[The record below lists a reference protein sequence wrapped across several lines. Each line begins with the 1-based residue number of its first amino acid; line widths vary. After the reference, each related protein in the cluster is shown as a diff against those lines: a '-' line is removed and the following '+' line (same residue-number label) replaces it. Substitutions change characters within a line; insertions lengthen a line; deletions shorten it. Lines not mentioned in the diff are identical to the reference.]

1 MNLLKKNKYS
11 IRKYKVGIFST
22 LIGTVLLLSNP
33 NGAQALTTDHNVQG
47 GSNQAL
53 PGNSQNTNADTNR
66 DIVNDSQNT
75 PNAHATDNTSTNQA
89 LTNHQNV
96 DVANQVG
103 PAPIQPSASPAQNNN
118 NSNANSTATEPAA
131 NTNNNL
137 ASNNNTLN
145 VPNNTDNND
154 SARHLTLKE
163 IQEDVR
169 HSSDKPELVAIA
181 EEASNRP
188 KKRSRRAAPTDPNAT
203 PADPT
208 ATPAD
213 PTAGNGS
220 APVAITAPYTPTTD
234 PNANNIG
241 QNAPNEVLSFDDNN
255 IRPSTNRSVPT
266 VTVVDNLPGYTLIN
280 GGKVGVFSH
289 AMVRTSMFDSGDAKN
304 YQAQGNVIALG
315 RIRGND
321 TNDHGDFNGIE
332 KTLTVNPNSELIFEF
347 NTMTTKN
354 YQAQG
359 NVIALGRIRGNDT
372 NDHGDFNGI
381 EKTLT
386 VNPNSE
392 LIFEFNTMTTKN
404 YQGMT
409 NLIIKNADNDT
420 VIGEK
425 VVAYG
430 PIWRLLKVPENVSH
444 LKIQFVPKNDAI
456 TDARGIYQLRD
467 GYKYY
472 DFVDS
477 IGLHSGSHVYVERR
491 TMEPT
496 ATNNKEFTVT
506 TSLKNNG
513 NFGAS
518 FNTDDFVY
526 KIQLPEG
533 VEYVNNSLTKDFPS
547 GNSGVDIND
556 MNVTYDAANRI
567 ITIKSTGGGTGNSPA
582 RLMPDKILDLKYK
595 LRVNNVPTP
604 RTVTFNDTLTYKT
617 YSQDFINSPAE
628 SHTVSTN
635 PYTID
640 IIMNKDALQAEVD
653 RRIQQ
658 ADYTF
663 ASLDIFNDLK
673 RRAQTILDENR
684 NNVPL
689 NKRVSQ
695 ADIDSLA
702 NQMQHT
708 LIRSV
713 DAENAVNRKVDD
725 MEDLVNQNDELTD
738 EEKQAA
744 IQVIEEHKNEI
755 IGNIGDQ
762 TTDDGVTR
770 IKDQGIQTLSGDTAT
785 PVVKPNAKQAIRDKA
800 AKQREII
807 NHTPDATQDEIQ
819 DALNQL
825 TTDETDAID
834 NVTNA
839 TTNAD
844 VETAKN
850 NGINTIGAVAPQVTH
865 KQAARDAINQA
876 TATKRQ
882 QINSN
887 REATQEEKNAAL
899 NELTQATNHALEQIN
914 QATTNDDVDTA
925 KGDGLNAINPIAP
938 VTVVKQAAR
947 DAVSH
952 DAQQH
957 IAEINANPDATQE
970 ERQAAIEK
978 VNAAVAV
985 ANTNILNAN
994 TNADVEQVKTNA
1006 IQGIQAIEPATKV
1019 KTDAKNAIDQSAETQ
1034 HNAIFN
1040 NNDATLEEQQ
1050 AAQQLLDQAVATA
1063 KQNINAADTNQEVAQ
1078 AKDQG
1083 TQNIVVIQPATQVK
1097 TDARNAVNEKAREA
1111 ITNINATPGATRE
1124 EKQEAI
1130 NRVNTLKNRALNDI
1144 GVTSTT
1150 AMVNSIR
1157 DDAVNQ
1163 IGAVQPH
1170 VTKKQTATGVLTD
1183 LATAKKQEINQ
1194 NTNATTEEKQV
1205 ALNQVDQDLATAIN
1219 NINQA
1224 DTNAEVDQAQQ
1235 LGTKAINAIQPNI
1248 VKKPAAL
1255 AQTNQHYS
1263 AKLVEIN
1270 ATPDATDDEKNA
1282 AINTLNQDRQQAIES
1297 IKQANTNAEV
1307 DQAAT
1312 VAENNI
1318 DAVQVDVVKKQAA
1331 RDKITAEVAKRI
1343 EAVKQTP
1350 NATDEEK
1357 QAAVNQINQ
1366 LKDQAFNQINQNQT
1380 NDQVDATTN
1389 QAINAIDNVEAEV
1402 VIKPKAIADIEKAVK
1417 EKQQQIDNSL
1427 DSTDNE
1433 KEVALQALAKEKEK
1447 ALAAIDQAQTN
1458 SQVNQAATNGVSAIK
1473 IIQPET
1479 KIKPAARE
1487 KINQKANELRA
1498 QINQDKEA
1506 TAEERQAALDKIND
1520 LVAKAMTNITNDR
1533 TNQQVNDSTNQA
1545 LDDIALVTPDHIVR
1559 AAARDAVKQQYEA
1572 KKHEI
1577 EQAEH
1582 ATDEEKQVALNQLA
1596 NNEKRALQNINQ
1608 AIANNDV
1615 KRVESNGIAT
1625 LKGVEPHI
1633 VVKPE
1638 AQEAI
1643 KASADNQVE
1652 SIKDTPHA
1660 TTDEL
1665 DEANQQIN
1673 DTLKQGQ
1680 QDIDNTTQDA
1690 AVNDVRNQTIKAIEQ
1705 IKPKVRRKR
1714 AALDNIDE
1722 SNNNQLDAIRNT
1734 LDTTQDER
1742 NVAIAALN
1750 KIVNAIKNDIA
1761 QNKTNAE
1768 VDQTEADG
1776 NNNIKVILPKVQVK
1790 PAARQSVS
1798 AKAEAQNA
1806 LIDQSDLSTEEERL
1820 AAKHLVEQ
1828 ALNQAIDQI
1837 NHADKTAQVNQ
1848 NSIDAQNIISK
1859 IKPATTVKAT
1869 ALQQIQNIAT
1879 NKINLIKAN
1888 NEATDEEQNAA
1899 IVQVEKELI
1908 KAKQQIAGAV
1918 TNADVAYLLH
1928 DGKNEIREIEPVI
1941 NKKATAREQLTTLFN
1956 DKKQA
1961 IEANVQATVEE
1972 RNSILAQLQN
1982 IYDTAIGQI
1991 DQDRSNAQVDK
2002 TATLNLQTIHDL
2014 DVHPIK
2020 KPDAEKT
2027 INDDL
2032 ARVTH
2037 LVQNYRKVSDRNKAD
2052 ALKAITALKLQ
2063 MDEELK
2069 TARTNADVDA
2079 VLKRFNVALGDI
2091 EAVITEKEN
2100 SLLRI
2105 DNIAQQTYAKFKAI
2119 ATPEQLAKVK
2129 ALIDQYVADGNR
2141 MVDEDATLNDIKKD
2155 TQLIIDEILAI
2166 KLPAEVIKASPKV
2179 GQPAPKVCTPI
2190 KKEDKQE
2197 VRKVVKELPNTGSEE
2212 MDLPLK
2218 ELALITGAALLAR
2231 RRSKK
2236 EKES

>member
-33 NGAQALTTDHNVQG
+33 NGAQALTTDNNVQ
-47 GSNQAL
+47 SDTNQAT
-53 PGNSQNTNADTNR
+53 PVNSQDTNVANNR
-66 DIVNDSQNT
+66 GLANSAQNT
-75 PNAHATDNTSTNQA
+75 PNQSATTNQSTNQA
-89 LTNHQNV
+89 LVNHNNGSI
-96 DVANQVG
+96 ANQATPTSV
-103 PAPIQPSASPAQNNN
+103 QSSTPSAQNNN
-118 NSNANSTATEPAA
+118 HTDGNTTATETVSNAN
-131 NTNNNL
+131 NKDVV
-137 ASNNNTLN
+137 SNNTTLN
-145 VPNNTDNND
+145 VPNKTNENG
-154 SARHLTLKE
+154 SGGHLTLKE

-181 EEASNRP
+181 EQASNRP
-188 KKRSRRAAPTDPNAT
+188 KKRSRRAAPADPNAT
-203 PADPT
+203 PADP
-208 ATPAD
+208 AAAA
-213 PTAGNGS
+213 AGNGG

-234 PNANNIG
+234 PNANNAG
-241 QNAPNEVLSFDDNN
+241 QNAPNEVLSFDDNG
-255 IRPSTNRSVPT
+255 IRPSTNRSVPS
-266 VTVVDNLPGYTLIN
+266 VTVVDNLPGFTLIN

-315 RIRGND
+315 RIKGND

-332 KTLTVNPNSELIFEF
+332 KS
-347 NTMTTKN
+347 
-354 YQAQG
+354 
-359 NVIALGRIRGNDT
+359 
-372 NDHGDFNGI
+372 
-381 EKTLT
+381 LT

-404 YQGMT
+404 YQGVT

-420 VIGEK
+420 VIAEK
-425 VVAYG
+425 SVAYG
-430 PIWRLLKVPENVSH
+430 PIWRLFKVPENVSH

-526 KIQLPEG
+526 KVQLPEG

-547 GNSGVDIND
+547 SNSGVDMND
-556 MNVTYDAANRI
+556 FNVTYDAANRV
-567 ITIKSTGGGTGNSPA
+567 ITIKSTGGGSGNSPA

-617 YSQDFINSPAE
+617 YTQDFINSPAE

-695 ADIDSLA
+695 ADIDSLT

-713 DAENAVNRKVDD
+713 DAENAVNKKVDQ

-785 PVVKPNAKQAIRDKA
+785 PVVKPNAKKAIRDKA
-800 AKQREII
+800 TKQREII
-807 NHTPDATQDEIQ
+807 NATPDATEDEIQ

-825 TTDETDAID
+825 ATDETDAID

-844 VETAKN
+844 VEIAKN
-850 NGINTIGAVAPQVTH
+850 NGINTIGAVVPQVTH

-914 QATTNDDVDTA
+914 QATTNADVDNA

-970 ERQAAIEK
+970 ERQAAIDK
-978 VNAAVAV
+978 VNAAVTA

-1006 IQGIQAIEPATKV
+1006 IQGIQAITPATKV
-1019 KTDAKNAIDQSAETQ
+1019 KTDAKNAIDKSAETQ
-1034 HNAIFN
+1034 HNTIFN

-1097 TDARNAVNEKAREA
+1097 TDARNAVNDKAREA

-1130 NRVNTLKNRALNDI
+1130 NRVNTLKNRALTDI

-1170 VTKKQTATGVLTD
+1170 VTKKQTATGVLND

-1205 ALNQVDQDLATAIN
+1205 ALNQVDQELATAIN

-1255 AQTNQHYS
+1255 AQINQHYN
-1263 AKLVEIN
+1263 AKLAEIN
-1270 ATPDATDDEKNA
+1270 ATPDATNDEKNA

-1366 LKDQAFNQINQNQT
+1366 LKDQAINQINQNQT
-1380 NDQVDATTN
+1380 NDQVDTTTN
-1389 QAINAIDNVEAEV
+1389 QAVNAIDNVEAEV

-1433 KEVALQALAKEKEK
+1433 KEVASQALAKEKEK

-1479 KIKPAARE
+1479 KVKPAARE

-1498 QINQDKEA
+1498 KINQDKEA
-1506 TAEERQAALDKIND
+1506 TAEERQVALDKINEF
-1520 LVAKAMTNITNDR
+1520 VNQAMTDITNNR
-1533 TNQQVNDSTNQA
+1533 TNQQVDDTTSQA
-1545 LDDIALVTPDHIVR
+1545 LDSIALVAPEHIVR

-1572 KKHEI
+1572 KKQEI

-1596 NNEKRALQNINQ
+1596 NNEKLALQNINQ
-1608 AIANNDV
+1608 AVTNNDV
-1615 KRVESNGIAT
+1615 KRVETNGIAT
-1625 LKGVEPHI
+1625 LKGVQPHI
-1633 VVKPE
+1633 VIKPE
-1638 AQEAI
+1638 AQQAI
-1643 KASADNQVE
+1643 KASAENQVE

-1660 TTDEL
+1660 TVDEL
-1665 DEANQQIN
+1665 DEANQLIS
-1673 DTLKQGQ
+1673 DTLKQAQ
-1680 QDIDNTTQDA
+1680 QEIENTNQDA
-1690 AVNDVRNQTIKAIEQ
+1690 AVTDVRNQTIKAIEQ

-1714 AALDNIDE
+1714 AALDSIE
-1722 SNNNQLDAIRNT
+1722 ENNKNQLDAIRNT

-1742 NVAIAALN
+1742 DVAIDTLN
-1750 KIVNAIKNDIA
+1750 KIVNTIKNDIA

-1768 VDQTEADG
+1768 VDRTETDG
-1776 NNNIKVILPKVQVK
+1776 NDNIKVILPKVQVK
-1790 PAARQSVS
+1790 PAARQSVGV
-1798 AKAEAQNA
+1798 KAEAQNA

-1848 NSIDAQNIISK
+1848 DSIDAQNIISK

-1888 NEATDEEQNAA
+1888 NEATDEEQNIA
-1899 IVQVEKELI
+1899 IAQVEKELI
-1908 KAKQQIAGAV
+1908 KAKQQIASAV

-1928 DGKNEIREIEPVI
+1928 DEKNEIREIEPVI
-1941 NKKATAREQLTTLFN
+1941 NRKASAREQLTTLFN

-1961 IEANVQATVEE
+1961 IEANIQATVEE

-2002 TATLNLQTIHDL
+2002 TASLNLQTIHDL

-2032 ARVTH
+2032 ARVTA
-2037 LVQNYRKVSDRNKAD
+2037 LVQNYRKVSNRNKAD
-2052 ALKAITALKLQ
+2052 ALKALTALKLQ

-2079 VLKRFNVALGDI
+2079 VLKRFNVALSDI

-2129 ALIDQYVADGNR
+2129 VLIDQYVADGNR
-2141 MVDEDATLNDIKKD
+2141 MIDEDATLNDIKQH
-2155 TQLIIDEILAI
+2155 TQFIVDEILAI
-2166 KLPAEVIKASPKV
+2166 KLPAEATKVSPKEI
-2179 GQPAPKVCTPI
+2179 QPAPKVCTPI
-2190 KKEDKQE
+2190 KKEE
-2197 VRKVVKELPNTGSEE
+2197 THESRKVEKELPNTGSEG

-2218 ELALITGAALLAR
+2218 EFALITGAALLAR
-2231 RRSKK
+2231 RRTKN

>member
-33 NGAQALTTDHNVQG
+33 NGAQALTTDNNVQ
-47 GSNQAL
+47 SDTNQAT
-53 PGNSQNTNADTNR
+53 PVNSQDTNVANNR
-66 DIVNDSQNT
+66 GLANSAQNT
-75 PNAHATDNTSTNQA
+75 PNQSATTNQSTNQA
-89 LTNHQNV
+89 LVNHNNGSI
-96 DVANQVG
+96 ANQATPTSV
-103 PAPIQPSASPAQNNN
+103 QSSTPSAQNNN
-118 NSNANSTATEPAA
+118 HTDGNTTATETVSNAN
-131 NTNNNL
+131 NKDVV
-137 ASNNNTLN
+137 SNNTTLN
-145 VPNNTDNND
+145 VPNKTNENG
-154 SARHLTLKE
+154 SGGHLTLKE

-181 EEASNRP
+181 EQASNRP
-188 KKRSRRAAPTDPNAT
+188 KKRSRRAAPADPNAT
-203 PADPT
+203 PADP
-208 ATPAD
+208 AAAA
-213 PTAGNGS
+213 AGNGG

-234 PNANNIG
+234 PNANNAG
-241 QNAPNEVLSFDDNN
+241 QNAPNEVLSFDDNG
-255 IRPSTNRSVPT
+255 IRPSTNRSVPS
-266 VTVVDNLPGYTLIN
+266 VTVVDNLPGFTLIN

-315 RIRGND
+315 RIKGND

-332 KTLTVNPNSELIFEF
+332 KS
-347 NTMTTKN
+347 
-354 YQAQG
+354 
-359 NVIALGRIRGNDT
+359 
-372 NDHGDFNGI
+372 
-381 EKTLT
+381 LT

-404 YQGMT
+404 YQGVT

-420 VIGEK
+420 VIAEK
-425 VVAYG
+425 SVAYG
-430 PIWRLLKVPENVSH
+430 PIWRLFKVPENVSH

-526 KIQLPEG
+526 KVQLPEG

-547 GNSGVDIND
+547 SNSGVDMND
-556 MNVTYDAANRI
+556 FNVTYDAANRV
-567 ITIKSTGGGTGNSPA
+567 ITIKSTGGGSGNSPA

-617 YSQDFINSPAE
+617 YTQDFINSPAE

-695 ADIDSLA
+695 ADIDSLT

-713 DAENAVNRKVDD
+713 DAENAVNKKVDQ

-785 PVVKPNAKQAIRDKA
+785 PIVKPNAKKAIRDKA
-800 AKQREII
+800 TKQREII
-807 NHTPDATQDEIQ
+807 NATPDATEDEIQ

-825 TTDETDAID
+825 ATDETDAID

-844 VETAKN
+844 VEIAKN
-850 NGINTIGAVAPQVTH
+850 NGINTIGAVVPQVTH

-914 QATTNDDVDTA
+914 QATTNADVDNA

-970 ERQAAIEK
+970 ERQAAIDK
-978 VNAAVAV
+978 VNAAVTA

-1006 IQGIQAIEPATKV
+1006 IQGIQAITPATKV
-1019 KTDAKNAIDQSAETQ
+1019 KTDAKNAIDKSAETQ
-1034 HNAIFN
+1034 HNTIFN

-1097 TDARNAVNEKAREA
+1097 TDARNAVNDKAREA

-1130 NRVNTLKNRALNDI
+1130 NRVNTLKNRALTDI

-1170 VTKKQTATGVLTD
+1170 VTKKQTATGVLND

-1205 ALNQVDQDLATAIN
+1205 ALNQVDQELATAIN

-1255 AQTNQHYS
+1255 AQINQHYN
-1263 AKLVEIN
+1263 AKLAEIN
-1270 ATPDATDDEKNA
+1270 ATPDATNDEKNA

-1366 LKDQAFNQINQNQT
+1366 LKDQAINQINQNQT
-1380 NDQVDATTN
+1380 NDQVDTTTN
-1389 QAINAIDNVEAEV
+1389 QAVNAIDNVEAEV
-1402 VIKPKAIADIEKAVK
+1402 VIKPTAIADIEKAVK

-1433 KEVALQALAKEKEK
+1433 KEVASQALAKEKEK

-1479 KIKPAARE
+1479 KVKPAARE

-1498 QINQDKEA
+1498 KINQDKEA
-1506 TAEERQAALDKIND
+1506 TAEERQVALDKINEF
-1520 LVAKAMTNITNDR
+1520 VNQAMTDITNNR
-1533 TNQQVNDSTNQA
+1533 TNQQVDDTTSQA
-1545 LDDIALVTPDHIVR
+1545 LDSIALVAPEHIVR

-1572 KKHEI
+1572 KKQEI

-1596 NNEKRALQNINQ
+1596 NNEKLALQNINQ
-1608 AIANNDV
+1608 AVTNNDV
-1615 KRVESNGIAT
+1615 KRVETNGIAT
-1625 LKGVEPHI
+1625 LKGVQPHI
-1633 VVKPE
+1633 VIKPE
-1638 AQEAI
+1638 AQQAI
-1643 KASADNQVE
+1643 KATAENQVE

-1660 TTDEL
+1660 TVDEL
-1665 DEANQQIN
+1665 DEANQLIS
-1673 DTLKQGQ
+1673 DTLKQAQ
-1680 QDIDNTTQDA
+1680 QEIENTNQDA
-1690 AVNDVRNQTIKAIEQ
+1690 AVTDVRNQTIKAIEQ

-1714 AALDNIDE
+1714 AALDSIE
-1722 SNNNQLDAIRNT
+1722 ENNKNQLDAIRNT

-1742 NVAIAALN
+1742 DVAIDTLN
-1750 KIVNAIKNDIA
+1750 KIVNTIKNDIA

-1768 VDQTEADG
+1768 VDRTETDG
-1776 NNNIKVILPKVQVK
+1776 NDNIKVILPKVQVK
-1790 PAARQSVS
+1790 PAARQSVGV
-1798 AKAEAQNA
+1798 KAEAQNA

-1848 NSIDAQNIISK
+1848 DSIDAQNIISK

-1888 NEATDEEQNAA
+1888 NEATDEEQNIA
-1899 IVQVEKELI
+1899 IAQVEKELI
-1908 KAKQQIAGAV
+1908 KAKQQIASAV

-1928 DGKNEIREIEPVI
+1928 DEKNEIREIEPVI
-1941 NKKATAREQLTTLFN
+1941 NRKASAREQLTTLFN

-1961 IEANVQATVEE
+1961 IEANIQATVEE

-2002 TATLNLQTIHDL
+2002 TASLNLQTIHDL

-2032 ARVTH
+2032 ARVTA
-2037 LVQNYRKVSDRNKAD
+2037 LVQNYRKVSNRNKAD

-2079 VLKRFNVALGDI
+2079 VLKRFNVALSDI

-2129 ALIDQYVADGNR
+2129 VLIDQYVADGNR
-2141 MVDEDATLNDIKKD
+2141 MIDEDATLNDIKQH
-2155 TQLIIDEILAI
+2155 TQFIVDEILAI
-2166 KLPAEVIKASPKV
+2166 KLPAEATKVSPKEI
-2179 GQPAPKVCTPI
+2179 QPAPKVCTPI
-2190 KKEDKQE
+2190 KKEE
-2197 VRKVVKELPNTGSEE
+2197 THESRKVEKELPNTGSEG

-2218 ELALITGAALLAR
+2218 EFALITGAALLAR
-2231 RRSKK
+2231 RRTKN

>member
-33 NGAQALTTDHNVQG
+33 NGAQALTTDNNVQ
-47 GSNQAL
+47 SDTNQAT
-53 PGNSQNTNADTNR
+53 PVNSQDTNVANNR
-66 DIVNDSQNT
+66 GLANSAQNT
-75 PNAHATDNTSTNQA
+75 PNQSATTNQSTNQA
-89 LTNHQNV
+89 LVNHNNGSI
-96 DVANQVG
+96 ANQATPTSV
-103 PAPIQPSASPAQNNN
+103 QSSTPSAQNNN
-118 NSNANSTATEPAA
+118 HTDGNTTATETVSNAN
-131 NTNNNL
+131 NKDVV
-137 ASNNNTLN
+137 SNNTTLN
-145 VPNNTDNND
+145 VPNKTNENG
-154 SARHLTLKE
+154 SGGHLTLKE

-181 EEASNRP
+181 EQASNRP
-188 KKRSRRAAPTDPNAT
+188 KKRSRRAAPADPNAT
-203 PADPT
+203 PADP
-208 ATPAD
+208 AAAA
-213 PTAGNGS
+213 AGNGG

-234 PNANNIG
+234 PNANNAG
-241 QNAPNEVLSFDDNN
+241 QNAPNEVLSFDDNG
-255 IRPSTNRSVPT
+255 IRPSTNRSVPS
-266 VTVVDNLPGYTLIN
+266 VTVVDNLPGFTLIN

-315 RIRGND
+315 RIKGND

-332 KTLTVNPNSELIFEF
+332 KS
-347 NTMTTKN
+347 
-354 YQAQG
+354 
-359 NVIALGRIRGNDT
+359 
-372 NDHGDFNGI
+372 
-381 EKTLT
+381 LT

-404 YQGMT
+404 YQGVT

-420 VIGEK
+420 VIAEK
-425 VVAYG
+425 SVAYG
-430 PIWRLLKVPENVSH
+430 PIWRLFKVPENVSH

-496 ATNNKEFTVT
+496 ATNNKEFTVI

-526 KIQLPEG
+526 KVQLPEG

-547 GNSGVDIND
+547 SNSGVDMND
-556 MNVTYDAANRI
+556 FNVTYDAANRV
-567 ITIKSTGGGTGNSPA
+567 ITIKSTGGGSGNSPA

-617 YSQDFINSPAE
+617 YTQDFINSPAE

-695 ADIDSLA
+695 ADIDSLT

-713 DAENAVNRKVDD
+713 DAENAVNKKVDQ

-785 PVVKPNAKQAIRDKA
+785 PVVKPNAKKAIRDKA
-800 AKQREII
+800 TKQREII
-807 NHTPDATQDEIQ
+807 NATPDATEDEIQ

-825 TTDETDAID
+825 ATDETDAID

-844 VETAKN
+844 VEIAKN
-850 NGINTIGAVAPQVTH
+850 NGINTIGAVVPQVTH

-914 QATTNDDVDTA
+914 QATTNADVDNA

-970 ERQAAIEK
+970 ERQAAIDK
-978 VNAAVAV
+978 VNAAVTA

-1006 IQGIQAIEPATKV
+1006 IQGIQAITPATKV
-1019 KTDAKNAIDQSAETQ
+1019 KTDAKNAIDKSAETQ
-1034 HNAIFN
+1034 HNTIFN

-1097 TDARNAVNEKAREA
+1097 TDARNAVNDKAREA

-1130 NRVNTLKNRALNDI
+1130 NRVNTLKNRALTDI

-1170 VTKKQTATGVLTD
+1170 VTKKQTATGVLND

-1205 ALNQVDQDLATAIN
+1205 ALNQVDQELATAIN

-1255 AQTNQHYS
+1255 AQINQHYN
-1263 AKLVEIN
+1263 AKLAEIN
-1270 ATPDATDDEKNA
+1270 ATPDATNDEKNA

-1366 LKDQAFNQINQNQT
+1366 LKDQAINQINQNQT
-1380 NDQVDATTN
+1380 NDQVDTTTN
-1389 QAINAIDNVEAEV
+1389 QAVNAIDNVEAEV
-1402 VIKPKAIADIEKAVK
+1402 VIKPTAIADIEKAVK

-1433 KEVALQALAKEKEK
+1433 KEVASQALAKEKEK

-1479 KIKPAARE
+1479 KVKPAARE

-1498 QINQDKEA
+1498 KINQDKEA
-1506 TAEERQAALDKIND
+1506 TAEERQVALDKINEF
-1520 LVAKAMTNITNDR
+1520 VNQAMTDITNNR
-1533 TNQQVNDSTNQA
+1533 TNQQVDDTTSQA
-1545 LDDIALVTPDHIVR
+1545 LDSIALVAPEHIVR

-1572 KKHEI
+1572 KKQEI

-1596 NNEKRALQNINQ
+1596 NNEKLALQNINQ
-1608 AIANNDV
+1608 AVTNNDV
-1615 KRVESNGIAT
+1615 KRVETNGIAT
-1625 LKGVEPHI
+1625 LKGVQPHI
-1633 VVKPE
+1633 VIKPE
-1638 AQEAI
+1638 AQQAI
-1643 KASADNQVE
+1643 KATAENQVE

-1660 TTDEL
+1660 TVDEL
-1665 DEANQQIN
+1665 DEANQLIS
-1673 DTLKQGQ
+1673 DTLKQAQ
-1680 QDIDNTTQDA
+1680 QEIENTNQDA
-1690 AVNDVRNQTIKAIEQ
+1690 AVTDVRNQTIKAIEQ

-1714 AALDNIDE
+1714 AALDSIE
-1722 SNNNQLDAIRNT
+1722 ENNKNQLDAIRNT

-1742 NVAIAALN
+1742 DVAIDTLN
-1750 KIVNAIKNDIA
+1750 KIVNTIKNDIA

-1768 VDQTEADG
+1768 VDRTETDG
-1776 NNNIKVILPKVQVK
+1776 NDNIKVILPKVQVK
-1790 PAARQSVS
+1790 PAARQSVGV
-1798 AKAEAQNA
+1798 KAEAQNA

-1848 NSIDAQNIISK
+1848 DSIDAQNIISK

-1888 NEATDEEQNAA
+1888 NEATDEEQNIA
-1899 IVQVEKELI
+1899 IAQVEKELI
-1908 KAKQQIAGAV
+1908 KAKQQIASAV

-1928 DGKNEIREIEPVI
+1928 DEKNEIREIEPVI
-1941 NKKATAREQLTTLFN
+1941 NRKASAREQLTTLFN

-1961 IEANVQATVEE
+1961 IEANIQATVEE

-2002 TATLNLQTIHDL
+2002 TASLNLQTIHDL

-2032 ARVTH
+2032 ARVTA
-2037 LVQNYRKVSDRNKAD
+2037 LVQNYRKVSNRNKAD

-2079 VLKRFNVALGDI
+2079 VLKRFNVALSDI

-2129 ALIDQYVADGNR
+2129 VLIDQYVADGNR
-2141 MVDEDATLNDIKKD
+2141 MIDEDATLNDIKQH
-2155 TQLIIDEILAI
+2155 TQFIVDEILAI
-2166 KLPAEVIKASPKV
+2166 KLPAEATKVSPKEI
-2179 GQPAPKVCTPI
+2179 QPAPKVCTPI
-2190 KKEDKQE
+2190 KKEE
-2197 VRKVVKELPNTGSEE
+2197 THESRKVEKELPNTGSEG

-2218 ELALITGAALLAR
+2218 EFALITGAALLAR
-2231 RRSKK
+2231 RRTKN

>member
-33 NGAQALTTDHNVQG
+33 NGAQALTTDNNVQ
-47 GSNQAL
+47 SDTNQAT
-53 PGNSQNTNADTNR
+53 PVNSQDKDVANNR
-66 DIVNDSQNT
+66 GLANSAQNT
-75 PNAHATDNTSTNQA
+75 PNQSATTNQATNQA
-89 LTNHQNV
+89 LVNHNNGSIV
-96 DVANQVG
+96 NQATPTSV
-103 PAPIQPSASPAQNNN
+103 QSSTPSAQNNN
-118 NSNANSTATEPAA
+118 HTDGNTTATETVSNAN
-131 NTNNNL
+131 NNDV
-137 ASNNNTLN
+137 ASNNTTLN
-145 VPNNTDNND
+145 VPNKTNENG
-154 SARHLTLKE
+154 SGGHLTLKE

-181 EEASNRP
+181 EPASNRP
-188 KKRSRRAAPTDPNAT
+188 KKRSRRAAPADPNAT
-203 PADPT
+203 PADPG
-208 ATPAD
+208 AAA
-213 PTAGNGS
+213 AGNGG

-234 PNANNIG
+234 PNANNAG
-241 QNAPNEVLSFDDNN
+241 QNAPNEVLSFDDNS
-255 IRPSTNRSVPT
+255 IRPSTNRSVPS
-266 VTVVDNLPGYTLIN
+266 VTVVDNLPGFTLIN
-280 GGKVGVFSH
+280 GGKVGVLSH
-289 AMVRTSMFDSGDAKN
+289 AMVRTSMFEAGSN
-304 YQAQGNVIALG
+304 RTYQAQGNVLALG
-315 RIRGND
+315 RISGTDASN
-321 TNDHGDFNGIE
+321 HGDFNGIE
-332 KTLTVNPNSELIFEF
+332 KSLTVNPNSELIFEF
-347 NTMTTKN
+347 NTMPTKN
-354 YQAQG
+354 GQG
-359 NVIALGRIRGNDT
+359 ATNV
-372 NDHGDFNGI
+372 
-381 EKTLT
+381 
-386 VNPNSE
+386 
-392 LIFEFNTMTTKN
+392 
-404 YQGMT
+404 
-409 NLIIKNADNDT
+409 IIKNADTNDT
-420 VIGEK
+420 IAEK
-425 VVAYG
+425 TVEGG
-430 PIWRLLKVPENVSH
+430 PTLRLFKVPDNVRN

-456 TDARGIYQLRD
+456 TDARGIYQLKD

-472 DFVDS
+472 SFVDS

-513 NFGAS
+513 NSGAS
-518 FNTDDFVY
+518 LDTDEFVY

-547 GNSGVDIND
+547 NNSGVDVND
-556 MNVTYDAANRI
+556 MNVTYDAANRV
-567 ITIKSTGGGTGNSPA
+567 ITIKSTGGGTTNSPA

-617 YSQDFINSPAE
+617 YTQDFINSAAE

-673 RRAQTILDENR
+673 KRAQTILAENR

-695 ADIDSLA
+695 ADIDTLT

-713 DAENAVNRKVDD
+713 DAENAVNQKADQ

-744 IQVIEEHKNEI
+744 IQVIEEHKGNI
-755 IGNIGDQ
+755 IGDIGDQ

-785 PVVKPNAKQAIRDKA
+785 PVVKPNAKKAIRDKA
-800 AKQREII
+800 TKQREII
-807 NHTPDATQDEIQ
+807 NATPDATEDEIQ
-819 DALNQL
+819 DAINQL
-825 TTDETDAID
+825 ATDETDAID

-850 NGINTIGAVAPQVTH
+850 NGINTIGSVVPQVTH

-899 NELTQATNHALEQIN
+899 NELTQAT
-914 QATTNDDVDTA
+914 TNADVDNA

-970 ERQAAIEK
+970 ERQAAIDK
-978 VNAAVAV
+978 VNAAVTA

-994 TNADVEQVKTNA
+994 TNAEVEQVKTNA
-1006 IQGIQAIEPATKV
+1006 IQGIQAITPATKV
-1019 KTDAKNAIDQSAETQ
+1019 KTDAKNAIDKSAETQ
-1034 HNAIFN
+1034 HNTIFN

-1097 TDARNAVNEKAREA
+1097 TDARNVVNDKAREA

-1130 NRVNTLKNRALNDI
+1130 NRVNTLKNRALTDI

-1170 VTKKQTATGVLTD
+1170 VTKKQTATGVLND

-1205 ALNQVDQDLATAIN
+1205 ALNQVDQELATAIN

-1255 AQTNQHYS
+1255 AQINQHYN
-1263 AKLVEIN
+1263 AKLAEIN
-1270 ATPDATDDEKNA
+1270 ATPDATNDEKNA

-1380 NDQVDATTN
+1380 NDHVDTTTN
-1389 QAINAIDNVEAEV
+1389 QALNAIDNVEAEV

-1433 KEVALQALAKEKEK
+1433 KEVASQALAKEKEK

-1479 KIKPAARE
+1479 KVKPAARE

-1498 QINQDKEA
+1498 KINQDKEA
-1506 TAEERQAALDKIND
+1506 TAEERQVALDKINEF
-1520 LVAKAMTNITNDR
+1520 VNQAMTDITNNR
-1533 TNQQVNDSTNQA
+1533 TNQQVDDTTSQA
-1545 LDDIALVTPDHIVR
+1545 LDSIALVAPEHIVR

-1572 KKHEI
+1572 KKQEI

-1596 NNEKRALQNINQ
+1596 NNKKLALQNINQ
-1608 AIANNDV
+1608 AVTNNDV
-1615 KRVESNGIAT
+1615 KRVETNGIAT
-1625 LKGVEPHI
+1625 LKGVQPHI
-1633 VVKPE
+1633 VIKPE
-1638 AQEAI
+1638 AQQAI
-1643 KASADNQVE
+1643 KASAENQVE

-1660 TTDEL
+1660 TVDEL
-1665 DEANQQIN
+1665 DEANQLIS
-1673 DTLKQGQ
+1673 DTLKQAQ
-1680 QDIDNTTQDA
+1680 QEIENTNQDA
-1690 AVNDVRNQTIKAIEQ
+1690 AVTDVRNQTIKAIEQ

-1714 AALDNIDE
+1714 AALDSIE
-1722 SNNNQLDAIRNT
+1722 ENNKNQLDAIRNT

-1742 NVAIAALN
+1742 DVAIDTLN
-1750 KIVNAIKNDIA
+1750 KIVNTIKNDIA

-1768 VDQTEADG
+1768 VDRTETDG
-1776 NNNIKVILPKVQVK
+1776 NDNIKVILPKVQVK
-1790 PAARQSVS
+1790 PAARQSVGV
-1798 AKAEAQNA
+1798 KAEAQNA

-1848 NSIDAQNIISK
+1848 DSIDAQNIISK

-1888 NEATDEEQNAA
+1888 NEATDEEQNIA
-1899 IVQVEKELI
+1899 IAQVEKELI
-1908 KAKQQIAGAV
+1908 KAKQQIASAV

-1928 DGKNEIREIEPVI
+1928 DEKNEIREIEPVI
-1941 NKKATAREQLTTLFN
+1941 SRKASAREQLTTLFN

-1961 IEANVQATVEE
+1961 IEANIQATVEE

-2002 TATLNLQTIHDL
+2002 TASLNLQTIHDL

-2032 ARVTH
+2032 ARVTA

-2079 VLKRFNVALGDI
+2079 VLKRFNVALSDI

-2129 ALIDQYVADGNR
+2129 VLIDQYVADGNR
-2141 MVDEDATLNDIKKD
+2141 MIDEDATLNDIKQH
-2155 TQLIIDEILAI
+2155 TQFIVDEILAI
-2166 KLPAEVIKASPKV
+2166 KLPAEAMKVSPKV
-2179 GQPAPKVCTPI
+2179 IQPAPKVCTPI
-2190 KKEDKQE
+2190 KKEE
-2197 VRKVVKELPNTGSEE
+2197 THESRKVEKELPNTGSEE

-2218 ELALITGAALLAR
+2218 EFALITGAALLAR
-2231 RRSKK
+2231 RRTKN

>member
-33 NGAQALTTDHNVQG
+33 NGAQALTTDNNVQ
-47 GSNQAL
+47 SDINQAT
-53 PGNSQNTNADTNR
+53 PVNSQDKDVANNR
-66 DIVNDSQNT
+66 GLANSAQNT
-75 PNAHATDNTSTNQA
+75 PNQSATTNQATNQA
-89 LTNHQNV
+89 LVNHNNGSIV
-96 DVANQVG
+96 NQATPTSV
-103 PAPIQPSASPAQNNN
+103 QSSTPSAQNNN
-118 NSNANSTATEPAA
+118 HTDGNTTATETVSNAN
-131 NTNNNL
+131 NNDV
-137 ASNNNTLN
+137 ASNNTTLN
-145 VPNNTDNND
+145 VPNKTNENG
-154 SARHLTLKE
+154 SGGHLTLKE

-181 EEASNRP
+181 EPASNRP
-188 KKRSRRAAPTDPNAT
+188 KKRSRRAAPADPNAT
-203 PADPT
+203 PADPG
-208 ATPAD
+208 AAA
-213 PTAGNGS
+213 AGNGG

-234 PNANNIG
+234 PNANNAG
-241 QNAPNEVLSFDDNN
+241 QNAPNEVLSFDDNS
-255 IRPSTNRSVPT
+255 IRPSTNRSVPS
-266 VTVVDNLPGYTLIN
+266 VTVVDNLPGFTLIN
-280 GGKVGVFSH
+280 GGKVGVLSH
-289 AMVRTSMFDSGDAKN
+289 AMVRTSMFEAGSN
-304 YQAQGNVIALG
+304 RTYQAQGNVLALG
-315 RIRGND
+315 RISGTDASN
-321 TNDHGDFNGIE
+321 HGDFNGIE
-332 KTLTVNPNSELIFEF
+332 KSLTVNPNSELIFEF
-347 NTMTTKN
+347 NTMPTKN
-354 YQAQG
+354 GQG
-359 NVIALGRIRGNDT
+359 ATNV
-372 NDHGDFNGI
+372 
-381 EKTLT
+381 
-386 VNPNSE
+386 
-392 LIFEFNTMTTKN
+392 
-404 YQGMT
+404 
-409 NLIIKNADNDT
+409 IIKNADTNDT
-420 VIGEK
+420 IAEK
-425 VVAYG
+425 TVEGG
-430 PIWRLLKVPENVSH
+430 PTLRLFKVPDNVRN

-456 TDARGIYQLRD
+456 TDARGIYQLKD

-472 DFVDS
+472 SFVDS

-513 NFGAS
+513 NSGAS
-518 FNTDDFVY
+518 LDTDEFVY

-547 GNSGVDIND
+547 NNSGVDVND
-556 MNVTYDAANRI
+556 MNVTYDAANRV
-567 ITIKSTGGGTGNSPA
+567 ITIKSTGGGTTNSPA

-617 YSQDFINSPAE
+617 YTQDFINSAAE

-673 RRAQTILDENR
+673 KRAQTILAENR

-695 ADIDSLA
+695 ADIDTLT

-713 DAENAVNRKVDD
+713 DAENAVNQKADQ

-744 IQVIEEHKNEI
+744 IQVIEEHKGNI
-755 IGNIGDQ
+755 IGDIGDQ

-785 PVVKPNAKQAIRDKA
+785 PVVKPNAKKAIRDKA
-800 AKQREII
+800 TKQREII
-807 NHTPDATQDEIQ
+807 NATPDATEDEIQ
-819 DALNQL
+819 DAINQL
-825 TTDETDAID
+825 ATDETDAID

-850 NGINTIGAVAPQVTH
+850 NGINTIGSVVPQVTH

-914 QATTNDDVDTA
+914 QATTNADVDNA

-970 ERQAAIEK
+970 ERQAAIDK
-978 VNAAVAV
+978 VNAAVTA

-994 TNADVEQVKTNA
+994 TNAEVEQVKTNA
-1006 IQGIQAIEPATKV
+1006 IQGIQAITPATKV
-1019 KTDAKNAIDQSAETQ
+1019 KTDAKNAIDKSAETQ
-1034 HNAIFN
+1034 HNTIFN

-1097 TDARNAVNEKAREA
+1097 TDARNVVNDKAREA

-1130 NRVNTLKNRALNDI
+1130 NRVNTLKNRALTDI

-1170 VTKKQTATGVLTD
+1170 VTKKQTATGVLND

-1205 ALNQVDQDLATAIN
+1205 ALNQVDQELATAIN

-1255 AQTNQHYS
+1255 AQINQHYN
-1263 AKLVEIN
+1263 AKLAEIN
-1270 ATPDATDDEKNA
+1270 ATPDATNDEKNA

-1380 NDQVDATTN
+1380 NDQVDTTTN
-1389 QAINAIDNVEAEV
+1389 QALNAIDNVEAEV

-1433 KEVALQALAKEKEK
+1433 KEVASQALAKEKEK

-1479 KIKPAARE
+1479 KVKPAARE

-1498 QINQDKEA
+1498 KINQDKEA
-1506 TAEERQAALDKIND
+1506 TAEERQVALDKINEF
-1520 LVAKAMTNITNDR
+1520 VNQAMTDITNNR
-1533 TNQQVNDSTNQA
+1533 TNQQVDDTTSQA
-1545 LDDIALVTPDHIVR
+1545 LDSIALVAPEHIVR

-1572 KKHEI
+1572 KKQEI

-1596 NNEKRALQNINQ
+1596 NNKKLALQNINQ
-1608 AIANNDV
+1608 AVTNNDV
-1615 KRVESNGIAT
+1615 KRVETNGIAT
-1625 LKGVEPHI
+1625 LKGVQPHI
-1633 VVKPE
+1633 VIKPE
-1638 AQEAI
+1638 AQQAI
-1643 KASADNQVE
+1643 KASAENQVE

-1660 TTDEL
+1660 TVDEL
-1665 DEANQQIN
+1665 DEANQLIS
-1673 DTLKQGQ
+1673 DTLKQAQ
-1680 QDIDNTTQDA
+1680 QEIENTNQDA
-1690 AVNDVRNQTIKAIEQ
+1690 AVTDVRNQTIKAIEQ

-1714 AALDNIDE
+1714 AALDSIE
-1722 SNNNQLDAIRNT
+1722 ENNKNQLDAIRNT

-1742 NVAIAALN
+1742 DVAIDTLN
-1750 KIVNAIKNDIA
+1750 KIVNTIKNDIA

-1768 VDQTEADG
+1768 VDRTETDG
-1776 NNNIKVILPKVQVK
+1776 NDNIKVILPKVQVK
-1790 PAARQSVS
+1790 PAARQSVGV
-1798 AKAEAQNA
+1798 KAEAQNA

-1848 NSIDAQNIISK
+1848 DSIDAQNIISK

-1888 NEATDEEQNAA
+1888 NEATDEEQNIA
-1899 IVQVEKELI
+1899 IAQVEKELI
-1908 KAKQQIAGAV
+1908 KAKQQIASAV

-1928 DGKNEIREIEPVI
+1928 DEKNEIREIEPVI
-1941 NKKATAREQLTTLFN
+1941 SRKASAREQLTTLFN

-1961 IEANVQATVEE
+1961 IEANIQATVEE

-2002 TATLNLQTIHDL
+2002 TASLNLQTIHDL

-2032 ARVTH
+2032 ARVTA

-2079 VLKRFNVALGDI
+2079 VLKRFNVALSDI

-2129 ALIDQYVADGNR
+2129 VLIDQYVADGNR
-2141 MVDEDATLNDIKKD
+2141 MIDEDATLNDIKQH
-2155 TQLIIDEILAI
+2155 TQFIVDEILAI
-2166 KLPAEVIKASPKV
+2166 KLPAEAMKVSPKV
-2179 GQPAPKVCTPI
+2179 IQPAPKVCTPI
-2190 KKEDKQE
+2190 KKEE
-2197 VRKVVKELPNTGSEE
+2197 THESRKVEKELPNTGSEE

-2218 ELALITGAALLAR
+2218 EFALITGAALLAR
-2231 RRSKK
+2231 RRTKN

>member
-33 NGAQALTTDHNVQG
+33 NGAQALTTDNNVQ
-47 GSNQAL
+47 SDTNQAT
-53 PGNSQNTNADTNR
+53 PVNSQDTNVANNR
-66 DIVNDSQNT
+66 GLANSAQNT
-75 PNAHATDNTSTNQA
+75 PNQSATTNQSTNQA
-89 LTNHQNV
+89 LVNHNNGSI
-96 DVANQVG
+96 ANQAT

-118 NSNANSTATEPAA
+118 HSDANSTATETVSNA
-131 NTNNNL
+131 NNNDVV
-137 ASNNNTLN
+137 SNNTTLN
-145 VPNNTDNND
+145 VPNRTNENG
-154 SARHLTLKE
+154 SGGHLTLKE

-181 EEASNRP
+181 EQASNRP
-188 KKRSRRAAPTDPNAT
+188 KKRSRRAAPADPNAT
-203 PADPT
+203 PADP
-208 ATPAD
+208 AAAA
-213 PTAGNGS
+213 AGNGG

-234 PNANNIG
+234 PNANNAG
-241 QNAPNEVLSFDDNN
+241 QNAPNEVLSFDDNG
-255 IRPSTNRSVPT
+255 IRPSTNRSVPS
-266 VTVVDNLPGYTLIN
+266 VTVVDNLPGFTLIN

-315 RIRGND
+315 RIKGND

-332 KTLTVNPNSELIFEF
+332 KS
-347 NTMTTKN
+347 
-354 YQAQG
+354 
-359 NVIALGRIRGNDT
+359 
-372 NDHGDFNGI
+372 
-381 EKTLT
+381 LT

-404 YQGMT
+404 YQGVT

-420 VIGEK
+420 VIAEK
-425 VVAYG
+425 SVAYG
-430 PIWRLLKVPENVSH
+430 PIWRLFKVPDNVSH

-526 KIQLPEG
+526 KVQLPEG

-547 GNSGVDIND
+547 SNSGVDMND
-556 MNVTYDAANRI
+556 FNVTYDAANRV
-567 ITIKSTGGGTGNSPA
+567 ITIKSTGGGSGNSPA

-617 YSQDFINSPAE
+617 YTQDFINSPAE

-663 ASLDIFNDLK
+663 ASLDIFNGLK

-695 ADIDSLA
+695 ADIDSLT

-713 DAENAVNRKVDD
+713 DAENAVNKKVDQ

-755 IGNIGDQ
+755 IGDIGDQ
-762 TTDDGVTR
+762 TTDAGVTR

-785 PVVKPNAKQAIRDKA
+785 PVVKPNAKKAIRDKA
-800 AKQREII
+800 TKQREII
-807 NHTPDATQDEIQ
+807 NATPDATEDEIQ
-819 DALNQL
+819 DAINQL
-825 TTDETDAID
+825 ATDETDAID

-850 NGINTIGAVAPQVTH
+850 NGINTIGAVVPQVTH
-865 KQAARDAINQA
+865 KKAARDAINQA

-887 REATQEEKNAAL
+887 REATQEEKDAAL

-914 QATTNDDVDTA
+914 QATTNADVDNA

-970 ERQAAIEK
+970 ERQAAIDK
-978 VNAAVAV
+978 VNAAVTA

-994 TNADVEQVKTNA
+994 TNANVEQVKTNA
-1006 IQGIQAIEPATKV
+1006 IQGIQAITPATKV
-1019 KTDAKNAIDQSAETQ
+1019 KTDAKNAIDKSAETQ
-1034 HNAIFN
+1034 HNTIF

-1097 TDARNAVNEKAREA
+1097 TDARNAVNDKAREA

-1130 NRVNTLKNRALNDI
+1130 NRVNTLKNRALTDI

-1170 VTKKQTATGVLTD
+1170 VTKKQTATGVLND

-1205 ALNQVDQDLATAIN
+1205 ALNQVDQELATAIN

-1255 AQTNQHYS
+1255 AQINQHYN
-1263 AKLVEIN
+1263 AKLAEIN
-1270 ATPDATDDEKNA
+1270 ATPDATNDEKNA

-1389 QAINAIDNVEAEV
+1389 QAVNAIDNVEAEV

-1433 KEVALQALAKEKEK
+1433 KEVASQALTKEKEK

-1479 KIKPAARE
+1479 KVKPAARE

-1498 QINQDKEA
+1498 KINQDKEA
-1506 TAEERQAALDKIND
+1506 TAEERQVALDKINEF
-1520 LVAKAMTNITNDR
+1520 VNQAMTDITNNR
-1533 TNQQVNDSTNQA
+1533 TNQQVDDTISQA
-1545 LDDIALVTPDHIVR
+1545 LDSIALVTPEHIVR
-1559 AAARDAVKQQYEA
+1559 AGARDAVKQQYEA
-1572 KKHEI
+1572 KKQEI

-1596 NNEKRALQNINQ
+1596 NNEKLALQNINQ
-1608 AIANNDV
+1608 AVTNNDV
-1615 KRVESNGIAT
+1615 KRVETNGIAT
-1625 LKGVEPHI
+1625 LKGVQPHI
-1633 VVKPE
+1633 VIKPE
-1638 AQEAI
+1638 EQQAI
-1643 KASADNQVE
+1643 KASAENQVE

-1660 TTDEL
+1660 TVDEL
-1665 DEANQQIN
+1665 DEANQLIS
-1673 DTLKQGQ
+1673 DTLKKAQ
-1680 QDIDNTTQDA
+1680 QEIENTNQDA
-1690 AVNDVRNQTIKAIEQ
+1690 AVTDVRNQTIKAIEQ

-1714 AALDNIDE
+1714 AALDSIE
-1722 SNNNQLDAIRNT
+1722 ENNKNQLDAIRNT

-1742 NVAIAALN
+1742 DVAIDTLN
-1750 KIVNAIKNDIA
+1750 KIVNTIKNDIA

-1768 VDQTEADG
+1768 VDRTETDG
-1776 NNNIKVILPKVQVK
+1776 NDNIKVILPKVQVK
-1790 PAARQSVS
+1790 PAARQSVGV
-1798 AKAEAQNA
+1798 KAEAQNA

-1848 NSIDAQNIISK
+1848 DSINAQNIISK

-1899 IVQVEKELI
+1899 IAQVEKELI
-1908 KAKQQIAGAV
+1908 KAKQQIASAV

-1928 DGKNEIREIEPVI
+1928 DEKNEIREIEPVI
-1941 NKKATAREQLTTLFN
+1941 NRKASAREQLTTLFN

-1961 IEANVQATVEE
+1961 IEANIQATVEE

-2002 TATLNLQTIHDL
+2002 TASLNLQTIHDL

-2032 ARVTH
+2032 ARVTA

-2079 VLKRFNVALGDI
+2079 VLKRFNVALSDI

-2129 ALIDQYVADGNR
+2129 VLIDQYVADGNR
-2141 MVDEDATLNDIKKD
+2141 MIDEDATLNDIKQH
-2155 TQLIIDEILAI
+2155 TQFIVDEILAI
-2166 KLPAEVIKASPKV
+2166 KLPAEATKVSPKV
-2179 GQPAPKVCTPI
+2179 IQSAPKVCTPI
-2190 KKEDKQE
+2190 IKEE
-2197 VRKVVKELPNTGSEE
+2197 THESRKVEKELPNTGSEG

-2218 ELALITGAALLAR
+2218 EFALITGAALLAR
-2231 RRSKK
+2231 RRTKN

>member
-33 NGAQALTTDHNVQG
+33 NGAQALTTDNNVQ
-47 GSNQAL
+47 SDTNQAT
-53 PGNSQNTNADTNR
+53 PVNSQDTNVANNR
-66 DIVNDSQNT
+66 GLANSAQNT
-75 PNAHATDNTSTNQA
+75 PNQSATTNQSTNQA
-89 LTNHQNV
+89 LVNHNNGSI
-96 DVANQVG
+96 ANQAT

-118 NSNANSTATEPAA
+118 HSDANSTATETVSNA
-131 NTNNNL
+131 NNNDVV
-137 ASNNNTLN
+137 SNNTTLN
-145 VPNNTDNND
+145 VPNRTNENG
-154 SARHLTLKE
+154 SGGHLTLKE

-181 EEASNRP
+181 EQASNRP
-188 KKRSRRAAPTDPNAT
+188 KKRSRRAAPADPNAT
-203 PADPT
+203 PADP
-208 ATPAD
+208 AAAA
-213 PTAGNGS
+213 AGNGG

-234 PNANNIG
+234 PNANNAG
-241 QNAPNEVLSFDDNN
+241 QNAPNEVLSFDDNG
-255 IRPSTNRSVPT
+255 IRPSTNRSVPS
-266 VTVVDNLPGYTLIN
+266 VTVVDNLPGFTLIN

-315 RIRGND
+315 RIKGND

-332 KTLTVNPNSELIFEF
+332 KS
-347 NTMTTKN
+347 
-354 YQAQG
+354 
-359 NVIALGRIRGNDT
+359 
-372 NDHGDFNGI
+372 
-381 EKTLT
+381 LT

-404 YQGMT
+404 YQGVT

-420 VIGEK
+420 VIAEK
-425 VVAYG
+425 SVAYG
-430 PIWRLLKVPENVSH
+430 PIWRLFKVPENVSH

-526 KIQLPEG
+526 KVQLPEG

-547 GNSGVDIND
+547 SNSGVDMND
-556 MNVTYDAANRI
+556 FNVTYDAANRV
-567 ITIKSTGGGTGNSPA
+567 ITIKSTGGGSGNSPA

-617 YSQDFINSPAE
+617 YTQDFINSPAE

-663 ASLDIFNDLK
+663 ASLDIFNGLK

-695 ADIDSLA
+695 ADIDSLT

-713 DAENAVNRKVDD
+713 DAENAVNKKVDQ

-785 PVVKPNAKQAIRDKA
+785 PVVKPNAKKAIRDKA
-800 AKQREII
+800 TKQREII
-807 NHTPDATQDEIQ
+807 NATPDATEDEIQ
-819 DALNQL
+819 DAINQL
-825 TTDETDAID
+825 ATDETDAID

-850 NGINTIGAVAPQVTH
+850 NGINTIGAVVPQVTH
-865 KQAARDAINQA
+865 KKAARDAINQA

-887 REATQEEKNAAL
+887 REATQEEKNTAL

-914 QATTNDDVDTA
+914 QATTNADVDNA

-970 ERQAAIEK
+970 ERQAAIDK
-978 VNAAVAV
+978 VNAAVTA

-994 TNADVEQVKTNA
+994 TNANVEQVKTNA
-1006 IQGIQAIEPATKV
+1006 IQGIQAITPATKV
-1019 KTDAKNAIDQSAETQ
+1019 KTDAKNAIDKSAETQ
-1034 HNAIFN
+1034 HNTIFN

-1097 TDARNAVNEKAREA
+1097 TDARNAVNDKAREA

-1130 NRVNTLKNRALNDI
+1130 NRVNTLKNRALTDI

-1170 VTKKQTATGVLTD
+1170 VTKKQTATGVLND

-1205 ALNQVDQDLATAIN
+1205 ALNQVDQELARAIN

-1255 AQTNQHYS
+1255 AQINQHYN
-1263 AKLVEIN
+1263 AKLAEIN
-1270 ATPDATDDEKNA
+1270 ATPDATNDEKNA

-1297 IKQANTNAEV
+1297 VKQANTNAEV

-1389 QAINAIDNVEAEV
+1389 QAVNAIDNVEAEV

-1433 KEVALQALAKEKEK
+1433 KEVASQALTKEKEK

-1479 KIKPAARE
+1479 KVKPAARE

-1498 QINQDKEA
+1498 KINQDKEA
-1506 TAEERQAALDKIND
+1506 TAEERQVALDKINEF
-1520 LVAKAMTNITNDR
+1520 VNQAMTDITNNR
-1533 TNQQVNDSTNQA
+1533 TNQQVDDTTSQA
-1545 LDDIALVTPDHIVR
+1545 LDSIALVTPEHIVR
-1559 AAARDAVKQQYEA
+1559 AGARDAVKQQYEA
-1572 KKHEI
+1572 KKQEI

-1596 NNEKRALQNINQ
+1596 NNEKLALQNINQ
-1608 AIANNDV
+1608 AVTNNDV
-1615 KRVESNGIAT
+1615 KRVETNGIAT
-1625 LKGVEPHI
+1625 LKGVQPHI
-1633 VVKPE
+1633 VIKPE
-1638 AQEAI
+1638 AQQAI
-1643 KASADNQVE
+1643 KASAENQVE

-1660 TTDEL
+1660 TVDEL
-1665 DEANQQIN
+1665 DEANQLIS
-1673 DTLKQGQ
+1673 DTLKKAQ
-1680 QDIDNTTQDA
+1680 QEIENTNQDA
-1690 AVNDVRNQTIKAIEQ
+1690 AVTDVRNQTIKAIEQ

-1742 NVAIAALN
+1742 NVAIDALN

-1899 IVQVEKELI
+1899 IAQVEKELI
-1908 KAKQQIAGAV
+1908 KAKQQIASAV

-1941 NKKATAREQLTTLFN
+1941 NRKASAREQLTTLLN

-1961 IEANVQATVEE
+1961 IEANIQATVEE

-2002 TATLNLQTIHDL
+2002 TASLNLQTIHDL

-2129 ALIDQYVADGNR
+2129 ALIDQYVTDGNR
-2141 MVDEDATLNDIKKD
+2141 MIDEDATLNDIKQH
-2155 TQLIIDEILAI
+2155 TQFIVDEILAI
-2166 KLPAEVIKASPKV
+2166 KLPAEATKVSPKV

-2197 VRKVVKELPNTGSEE
+2197 VSKVEKELPNTGSEE

-2231 RRSKK
+2231 RRTKN

>member
-53 PGNSQNTNADTNR
+53 PGNSPNTNADTNR
-66 DIVNDSQNT
+66 DIVNGSQNT

-96 DVANQVG
+96 GVANQVA
-103 PAPIQPSASPAQNNN
+103 PAPIQPSTSSASNNN
-118 NSNANSTATEPAA
+118 HSDANSTATEPAA

-188 KKRSRRAAPTDPNAT
+188 KKRSRRAAPADPN
-203 PADPT
+203 

-220 APVAITAPYTPTTD
+220 APVAITAPFTPTTD

-241 QNAPNEVLSFDDNN
+241 QNAPNEVLTFDDNN

-315 RIRGND
+315 RIKGND
-321 TNDHGDFNGIE
+321 TNDHGG
-332 KTLTVNPNSELIFEF
+332 
-347 NTMTTKN
+347 
-354 YQAQG
+354 
-359 NVIALGRIRGNDT
+359 
-372 NDHGDFNGI
+372 FNGI

-604 RTVTFNDTLTYKT
+604 RTVTFNDILTYKT
-617 YSQDFINSPAE
+617 YTQDFINSPAE

-663 ASLDIFNDLK
+663 ASLDIFNELK

-695 ADIDSLA
+695 ADIDSLV

-807 NHTPDATQDEIQ
+807 NNTPDATQDEIQ

-978 VNAAVAV
+978 VNAAVAA

-1097 TDARNAVNEKAREA
+1097 TDARNAVNDKAREA

-1124 EKQEAI
+1124 EKQESI

-1194 NTNATTEEKQV
+1194 NTNATDEEKQV

-1248 VKKPAAL
+1248 VKKPTAL
-1255 AQTNQHYS
+1255 AQINQHYN
-1263 AKLVEIN
+1263 AKLAEIN

-1389 QAINAIDNVEAEV
+1389 QAINAIDNVEAKV

-1433 KEVALQALAKEKEK
+1433 KEVALLALAKEKEK

-1479 KIKPAARE
+1479 KVKPAARE

-1559 AAARDAVKQQYEA
+1559 ATARDAVKQQYEA

-1596 NNEKRALQNINQ
+1596 NNEKRALQNIDQ

-1908 KAKQQIAGAV
+1908 KAKQQIASAV

-1956 DKKQA
+1956 DKKLA

-2002 TATLNLQTIHDL
+2002 TASLNLQTIHDL

-2129 ALIDQYVADGNR
+2129 ALIDQYVADGIR
-2141 MVDEDATLNDIKKD
+2141 MIDEDATLNDIKQH
-2155 TQLIIDEILAI
+2155 TQFIVDEILAI
-2166 KLPAEVIKASPKV
+2166 KLPAEATKVLPKV
-2179 GQPAPKVCTPI
+2179 GQPAPKLCTSI
-2190 KKEDKQE
+2190 KKVDKQE

-2231 RRSKK
+2231 RRNKN

>member
-53 PGNSQNTNADTNR
+53 PGNSPNTNADTNR
-66 DIVNDSQNT
+66 DIVNGSQNT

-96 DVANQVG
+96 GVANQVA
-103 PAPIQPSASPAQNNN
+103 PAPIQPSTSSASNNN
-118 NSNANSTATEPAA
+118 HSDANSTATEPAA

-188 KKRSRRAAPTDPNAT
+188 KKRSRRAAPADPN
-203 PADPT
+203 

-220 APVAITAPYTPTTD
+220 APVAITAPFTPTTD

-241 QNAPNEVLSFDDNN
+241 QNAPNEVLTFDDNN

-315 RIRGND
+315 RIKGND
-321 TNDHGDFNGIE
+321 TNDHGG
-332 KTLTVNPNSELIFEF
+332 
-347 NTMTTKN
+347 
-354 YQAQG
+354 
-359 NVIALGRIRGNDT
+359 
-372 NDHGDFNGI
+372 FNGI

-604 RTVTFNDTLTYKT
+604 RTVTFNDILTYKT
-617 YSQDFINSPAE
+617 YTQDFINSPAE

-640 IIMNKDALQAEVD
+640 IIMNKDVLQAEVD

-663 ASLDIFNDLK
+663 ASLDIFNELK

-695 ADIDSLA
+695 ADIDSLV

-785 PVVKPNAKQAIRDKA
+785 PVVKTNAKQAIRDKA

-807 NHTPDATQDEIQ
+807 NNTPDATQDEIQ

-978 VNAAVAV
+978 VNAAVAA

-1097 TDARNAVNEKAREA
+1097 TDARNAVNDKAREA

-1194 NTNATTEEKQV
+1194 NTNATDEEKQV

-1248 VKKPAAL
+1248 VKKPTAL
-1255 AQTNQHYS
+1255 AQINQHYN
-1263 AKLVEIN
+1263 AKLAEIN

-1343 EAVKQTP
+1343 EAVKQTS

-1389 QAINAIDNVEAEV
+1389 QAINAIDNVEAKV

-1433 KEVALQALAKEKEK
+1433 KEVALLALAKEKEK

-1479 KIKPAARE
+1479 KVKPAARE

-1559 AAARDAVKQQYEA
+1559 ATARDAVKQQYEA

-1596 NNEKRALQNINQ
+1596 NNEKRALQNIDQ

-1908 KAKQQIAGAV
+1908 KAKQQIASAV

-1956 DKKQA
+1956 DKKLA

-2002 TATLNLQTIHDL
+2002 TASLNLQTIHDL

-2129 ALIDQYVADGNR
+2129 ALIDQYVADGIR
-2141 MVDEDATLNDIKKD
+2141 MIDEDATLNDIKQH
-2155 TQLIIDEILAI
+2155 TQFIVDEILAI
-2166 KLPAEVIKASPKV
+2166 KLPAEATKVLPKV
-2179 GQPAPKVCTPI
+2179 GQPAPKLCTSI
-2190 KKEDKQE
+2190 KKVDKQE

-2231 RRSKK
+2231 RRNKN

>member
-53 PGNSQNTNADTNR
+53 PGNSPNTNADTNR
-66 DIVNDSQNT
+66 DIVNGSQNT

-96 DVANQVG
+96 GVANQVA
-103 PAPIQPSASPAQNNN
+103 PAPIQPSTSSASNNN
-118 NSNANSTATEPAA
+118 HSDANSTATEPAA

-188 KKRSRRAAPTDPNAT
+188 KKRSRRAAPADPN
-203 PADPT
+203 

-220 APVAITAPYTPTTD
+220 APVAITAPFTPTTD

-241 QNAPNEVLSFDDNN
+241 QNAPNEVLTFDDNN

-315 RIRGND
+315 RIKGND
-321 TNDHGDFNGIE
+321 TNDHGG
-332 KTLTVNPNSELIFEF
+332 
-347 NTMTTKN
+347 
-354 YQAQG
+354 
-359 NVIALGRIRGNDT
+359 
-372 NDHGDFNGI
+372 FNGI

-444 LKIQFVPKNDAI
+444 LKIQFVPKNDEI

-604 RTVTFNDTLTYKT
+604 RTVTFNDILTYKT
-617 YSQDFINSPAE
+617 YTQDFINSPAE

-663 ASLDIFNDLK
+663 ASLDIFNELK

-695 ADIDSLA
+695 ADIDSLV

-807 NHTPDATQDEIQ
+807 NNTPDATQDEIQ

-978 VNAAVAV
+978 VNAAVAA

-1097 TDARNAVNEKAREA
+1097 TDARNAVNDKAREA

-1194 NTNATTEEKQV
+1194 NTNATDEEKQV

-1248 VKKPAAL
+1248 VKKPTAL
-1255 AQTNQHYS
+1255 AQINQHYN
-1263 AKLVEIN
+1263 AKLAEIN

-1389 QAINAIDNVEAEV
+1389 QAINAIDNVEAKV

-1433 KEVALQALAKEKEK
+1433 KEVALLALAKEKEK

-1479 KIKPAARE
+1479 KVKPAARE

-1559 AAARDAVKQQYEA
+1559 ATARDAVKQQYEA

-1596 NNEKRALQNINQ
+1596 NNEKRALQNIDQ

-1908 KAKQQIAGAV
+1908 KAKQQIASAV

-1956 DKKQA
+1956 DKKLA

-2002 TATLNLQTIHDL
+2002 TASLNLQTIHDL

-2129 ALIDQYVADGNR
+2129 ALIDQYVADGIR
-2141 MVDEDATLNDIKKD
+2141 MIDEDATLNDIKQH
-2155 TQLIIDEILAI
+2155 TQFIVDEILAI
-2166 KLPAEVIKASPKV
+2166 KLPAEATKVLPKV
-2179 GQPAPKVCTPI
+2179 GQPAPKLCTSI
-2190 KKEDKQE
+2190 KKVDKQE

-2231 RRSKK
+2231 RRNKN

>member
-33 NGAQALTTDHNVQG
+33 NGAQALTTDNNVQ
-47 GSNQAL
+47 SDTNQAT
-53 PGNSQNTNADTNR
+53 PVNSQDTNVANNR
-66 DIVNDSQNT
+66 GLANSAQNT
-75 PNAHATDNTSTNQA
+75 PNQSATTNQSTNQA
-89 LTNHQNV
+89 LVNHNNGSI
-96 DVANQVG
+96 ANQATPTSV
-103 PAPIQPSASPAQNNN
+103 QSSTPSAQNNN
-118 NSNANSTATEPAA
+118 HTDGNTTATETVSNAN
-131 NTNNNL
+131 NKDVV
-137 ASNNNTLN
+137 SNNTTLN
-145 VPNNTDNND
+145 VPNKTNENG
-154 SARHLTLKE
+154 SGGHLTLKE

-181 EEASNRP
+181 EQASNRP
-188 KKRSRRAAPTDPNAT
+188 KKRSRRAAPADPNAT
-203 PADPT
+203 PADP
-208 ATPAD
+208 AAAA
-213 PTAGNGS
+213 AGNGG

-234 PNANNIG
+234 PNANNAG
-241 QNAPNEVLSFDDNN
+241 QNAPNEVLSFDDNG
-255 IRPSTNRSVPT
+255 IRPSTNRSVPS
-266 VTVVDNLPGYTLIN
+266 VTVVDNLPGFTLIN

-315 RIRGND
+315 RIKGND

-332 KTLTVNPNSELIFEF
+332 KS
-347 NTMTTKN
+347 
-354 YQAQG
+354 
-359 NVIALGRIRGNDT
+359 
-372 NDHGDFNGI
+372 
-381 EKTLT
+381 LT

-404 YQGMT
+404 YQGVT

-420 VIGEK
+420 VIAEK
-425 VVAYG
+425 SVAYG
-430 PIWRLLKVPENVSH
+430 PIWRLFKVPENVSH

-526 KIQLPEG
+526 KVQLPEG

-547 GNSGVDIND
+547 SNSGVDMND
-556 MNVTYDAANRI
+556 FNVTYDAANRV
-567 ITIKSTGGGTGNSPA
+567 ITIKSTGGGSGNSPA

-617 YSQDFINSPAE
+617 YTQDFINSPAE

-695 ADIDSLA
+695 ADIDSLT

-713 DAENAVNRKVDD
+713 DAENAVNKKVDQ

-785 PVVKPNAKQAIRDKA
+785 PVVKPNAKKAIRDKA
-800 AKQREII
+800 TKQREII
-807 NHTPDATQDEIQ
+807 NATPDATEDEIQ

-825 TTDETDAID
+825 ATDETDAID

-844 VETAKN
+844 VEIAKN
-850 NGINTIGAVAPQVTH
+850 NGINTIGAVVPQVTH

-914 QATTNDDVDTA
+914 QATTNADVDNA

-970 ERQAAIEK
+970 ERQAAIDK
-978 VNAAVAV
+978 VNAAVTA

-1006 IQGIQAIEPATKV
+1006 IQGIQAITPATKV
-1019 KTDAKNAIDQSAETQ
+1019 KTDAKNAIDKSAETQ
-1034 HNAIFN
+1034 HNTIFN

-1097 TDARNAVNEKAREA
+1097 TDARNAVNDKAREA

-1130 NRVNTLKNRALNDI
+1130 NRVNTLKNRALTDI

-1170 VTKKQTATGVLTD
+1170 VTKKQTATGVLND

-1205 ALNQVDQDLATAIN
+1205 ALNQVDQELATAIN

-1255 AQTNQHYS
+1255 AQINQHYN
-1263 AKLVEIN
+1263 AKLAEIN
-1270 ATPDATDDEKNA
+1270 ATPDATNDEKNA

-1366 LKDQAFNQINQNQT
+1366 LKDQAINQINQNQT
-1380 NDQVDATTN
+1380 NDQVDTTTN
-1389 QAINAIDNVEAEV
+1389 QAVNAIDNVEAEV

-1433 KEVALQALAKEKEK
+1433 KEVASQALAKEKEK

-1479 KIKPAARE
+1479 KVKPAARE

-1498 QINQDKEA
+1498 KINQDKEA
-1506 TAEERQAALDKIND
+1506 TAEERQVALDKINEF
-1520 LVAKAMTNITNDR
+1520 VNQAMTDITNNR
-1533 TNQQVNDSTNQA
+1533 TNQQVDDTTSQA
-1545 LDDIALVTPDHIVR
+1545 LDSIALVAPEHIVR

-1572 KKHEI
+1572 KKQEI

-1596 NNEKRALQNINQ
+1596 NNEKLALQNINQ
-1608 AIANNDV
+1608 AVTNNDV
-1615 KRVESNGIAT
+1615 KRVETNGIAT
-1625 LKGVEPHI
+1625 LKGVQPHI
-1633 VVKPE
+1633 VIKPE
-1638 AQEAI
+1638 AQQAI
-1643 KASADNQVE
+1643 KATAENQVE

-1660 TTDEL
+1660 TVDEL
-1665 DEANQQIN
+1665 DEANQLIS
-1673 DTLKQGQ
+1673 DTLKQAQ
-1680 QDIDNTTQDA
+1680 QEIENTNQDA
-1690 AVNDVRNQTIKAIEQ
+1690 AVTDVRNQTIKAIEQ

-1714 AALDNIDE
+1714 AALDSIE
-1722 SNNNQLDAIRNT
+1722 ENNKNQLDAIRNT

-1742 NVAIAALN
+1742 DVAIDTLN
-1750 KIVNAIKNDIA
+1750 KIVNTIKNDIA

-1768 VDQTEADG
+1768 VDRTETDG
-1776 NNNIKVILPKVQVK
+1776 NDNIKVILPKVQVK
-1790 PAARQSVS
+1790 PAARQSVGV
-1798 AKAEAQNA
+1798 KAEAQNA

-1848 NSIDAQNIISK
+1848 DSIDAQNIISK

-1888 NEATDEEQNAA
+1888 NEATDEEQNIA
-1899 IVQVEKELI
+1899 IAQVEKELI
-1908 KAKQQIAGAV
+1908 KAKQQIASAV

-1928 DGKNEIREIEPVI
+1928 DEKNEIREIEPVI
-1941 NKKATAREQLTTLFN
+1941 NRKASAREQLTTLFN

-1961 IEANVQATVEE
+1961 IEANIQATVEE

-2002 TATLNLQTIHDL
+2002 TASLNLQTIHDL

-2032 ARVTH
+2032 ARVTA
-2037 LVQNYRKVSDRNKAD
+2037 LVQNYRKVSNRNKGD

-2079 VLKRFNVALGDI
+2079 VLKRFNVALSDI

-2129 ALIDQYVADGNR
+2129 VLIDQYVADGNR
-2141 MVDEDATLNDIKKD
+2141 MIDEDATLNDIKQH
-2155 TQLIIDEILAI
+2155 TQFIVDEILAI
-2166 KLPAEVIKASPKV
+2166 KLPAEATKVSPKEI
-2179 GQPAPKVCTPI
+2179 QPAPKVCTPI
-2190 KKEDKQE
+2190 KKEE
-2197 VRKVVKELPNTGSEE
+2197 THESRKVEKELPNTGSEG

-2218 ELALITGAALLAR
+2218 EFALITGAALLAR
-2231 RRSKK
+2231 RRTKN

>member
-33 NGAQALTTDHNVQG
+33 NGAQALTTDNNVQ
-47 GSNQAL
+47 SDTNQAT
-53 PGNSQNTNADTNR
+53 PVNSQDTNVANNR
-66 DIVNDSQNT
+66 GLANSAQNT
-75 PNAHATDNTSTNQA
+75 PNQSATTNQSTNQA
-89 LTNHQNV
+89 LVNHNNGSI
-96 DVANQVG
+96 ANQATPTSV
-103 PAPIQPSASPAQNNN
+103 QSSTPSAQNNN
-118 NSNANSTATEPAA
+118 HTDGNTTPTETVSNAN
-131 NTNNNL
+131 NKDVV
-137 ASNNNTLN
+137 SNNTTLN
-145 VPNNTDNND
+145 VPNKTNENG
-154 SARHLTLKE
+154 SGGHLTLKE

-181 EEASNRP
+181 EQASNRP
-188 KKRSRRAAPTDPNAT
+188 KKRSRRAAPADPNAT
-203 PADPT
+203 PADP
-208 ATPAD
+208 AAAA
-213 PTAGNGS
+213 AGNGG

-234 PNANNIG
+234 PNANNAG
-241 QNAPNEVLSFDDNN
+241 QNAPNEVLSFDDNG
-255 IRPSTNRSVPT
+255 IRPSTNRSVPS
-266 VTVVDNLPGYTLIN
+266 VTVVDNLPGFTLIN

-315 RIRGND
+315 RIKGND

-332 KTLTVNPNSELIFEF
+332 KS
-347 NTMTTKN
+347 
-354 YQAQG
+354 
-359 NVIALGRIRGNDT
+359 
-372 NDHGDFNGI
+372 
-381 EKTLT
+381 LT

-404 YQGMT
+404 YQGVT

-420 VIGEK
+420 VIAEK
-425 VVAYG
+425 SVAYG
-430 PIWRLLKVPENVSH
+430 PIWRLFKVPENVSH

-526 KIQLPEG
+526 KVQLPEG

-547 GNSGVDIND
+547 SNSGVDMND
-556 MNVTYDAANRI
+556 FNVTYDAANRV
-567 ITIKSTGGGTGNSPA
+567 ITIKSTGGGSGNSPA

-617 YSQDFINSPAE
+617 YTQDFINSPAE

-695 ADIDSLA
+695 ADIDSLT

-713 DAENAVNRKVDD
+713 DAENAVNKKVDQ

-785 PVVKPNAKQAIRDKA
+785 PVVKPNAKKAIRDKA
-800 AKQREII
+800 TKQREII
-807 NHTPDATQDEIQ
+807 NATPDATEDEIQ

-825 TTDETDAID
+825 ATDETDAID

-844 VETAKN
+844 VEIAKN
-850 NGINTIGAVAPQVTH
+850 NGINTIGAVVPQVTH

-914 QATTNDDVDTA
+914 QATTNADVDNA

-970 ERQAAIEK
+970 ERQAAIDK
-978 VNAAVAV
+978 VNAAVTA

-1006 IQGIQAIEPATKV
+1006 IQGIQAITPATKV
-1019 KTDAKNAIDQSAETQ
+1019 KTDAKNAIDKSAETQ
-1034 HNAIFN
+1034 HNTIFN

-1097 TDARNAVNEKAREA
+1097 TDARNAVNDKAREA

-1130 NRVNTLKNRALNDI
+1130 NRVNTLKNRALTDI

-1170 VTKKQTATGVLTD
+1170 VTKKQTATGVLND

-1205 ALNQVDQDLATAIN
+1205 ALNQVDQELATAIN

-1255 AQTNQHYS
+1255 AQINQHYN
-1263 AKLVEIN
+1263 AKLAEIN
-1270 ATPDATDDEKNA
+1270 ATPDATNDEKNA

-1366 LKDQAFNQINQNQT
+1366 LKDQAINQINQNQT
-1380 NDQVDATTN
+1380 NDQVDTTTN
-1389 QAINAIDNVEAEV
+1389 QAVNAIDNVEAEV

-1433 KEVALQALAKEKEK
+1433 KEVASQALAKEKEK

-1479 KIKPAARE
+1479 KVKPAARE

-1498 QINQDKEA
+1498 KINQDKEA
-1506 TAEERQAALDKIND
+1506 TAEERQVALDKINEF
-1520 LVAKAMTNITNDR
+1520 VNQAMTDITNNR
-1533 TNQQVNDSTNQA
+1533 TNQQVDDTTSQA
-1545 LDDIALVTPDHIVR
+1545 LDSIALVAPEHIVR

-1572 KKHEI
+1572 KKQEI

-1596 NNEKRALQNINQ
+1596 NNEKLALQNINQ
-1608 AIANNDV
+1608 AVTNNDV
-1615 KRVESNGIAT
+1615 KRVETNGIAT
-1625 LKGVEPHI
+1625 LKGVQPHI
-1633 VVKPE
+1633 VIKPE
-1638 AQEAI
+1638 AQQAI
-1643 KASADNQVE
+1643 KATAENQVE

-1660 TTDEL
+1660 TVDEL
-1665 DEANQQIN
+1665 DEANQLIS
-1673 DTLKQGQ
+1673 DTLKQAQ
-1680 QDIDNTTQDA
+1680 QEIENTNQDA
-1690 AVNDVRNQTIKAIEQ
+1690 AVTDVRNRTIKAIEQ

-1714 AALDNIDE
+1714 AALDSIE
-1722 SNNNQLDAIRNT
+1722 ENNKNQLDAIRNT

-1742 NVAIAALN
+1742 DVAIDTLN
-1750 KIVNAIKNDIA
+1750 KIVNTIKNDIA

-1768 VDQTEADG
+1768 VDRTETDG
-1776 NNNIKVILPKVQVK
+1776 NDNIKVILPKVQVK
-1790 PAARQSVS
+1790 PAARQSVGV
-1798 AKAEAQNA
+1798 KAEAQNA

-1848 NSIDAQNIISK
+1848 DSIDAQNIISK

-1888 NEATDEEQNAA
+1888 NEATDEEQNIA
-1899 IVQVEKELI
+1899 IAQVEKELI
-1908 KAKQQIAGAV
+1908 KAKQQIASAV

-1928 DGKNEIREIEPVI
+1928 DEKNEIREIEPVI
-1941 NKKATAREQLTTLFN
+1941 NRKASAREQLTTLFN

-1961 IEANVQATVEE
+1961 IEANIQATVEE

-2002 TATLNLQTIHDL
+2002 TASLNLQTIHDL

-2032 ARVTH
+2032 ARVTA
-2037 LVQNYRKVSDRNKAD
+2037 LVQNYRKVSNRNKAD

-2079 VLKRFNVALGDI
+2079 VLKRFNVALSDI

-2129 ALIDQYVADGNR
+2129 VLIDQYVADGNR
-2141 MVDEDATLNDIKKD
+2141 MIDEDATLNDIKQH
-2155 TQLIIDEILAI
+2155 TQFIVDEILAI
-2166 KLPAEVIKASPKV
+2166 KLPAEATKVSPKEI
-2179 GQPAPKVCTPI
+2179 QPAPKVCTPI
-2190 KKEDKQE
+2190 KKEE
-2197 VRKVVKELPNTGSEE
+2197 THESRKVEKELPNTGSEG

-2218 ELALITGAALLAR
+2218 EFALITGAALLAR
-2231 RRSKK
+2231 RRTKN

>member
-33 NGAQALTTDHNVQG
+33 NGAQALTTDNNVQ
-47 GSNQAL
+47 SDTNQAT
-53 PGNSQNTNADTNR
+53 PVNSQDTNVANNR
-66 DIVNDSQNT
+66 GLANSAQNT
-75 PNAHATDNTSTNQA
+75 PNQSATTNQSTNQA
-89 LTNHQNV
+89 LVNHNNGSI
-96 DVANQVG
+96 ANQAT

-118 NSNANSTATEPAA
+118 HSDANSTATETVSNA
-131 NTNNNL
+131 NNNDVV
-137 ASNNNTLN
+137 SNNTTLN
-145 VPNNTDNND
+145 VPNRTNENG
-154 SARHLTLKE
+154 SGGHLTLKE

-181 EEASNRP
+181 EQASNRP
-188 KKRSRRAAPTDPNAT
+188 KKRSRRAAPADPNAT
-203 PADPT
+203 PADP
-208 ATPAD
+208 AAAA
-213 PTAGNGS
+213 AGNGG

-234 PNANNIG
+234 PNANNAG
-241 QNAPNEVLSFDDNN
+241 QNAPNEVLSFDDNG
-255 IRPSTNRSVPT
+255 IRPSTNRSVPS
-266 VTVVDNLPGYTLIN
+266 VTVVDNLPGFTLIN
-280 GGKVGVFSH
+280 GGKVGVLSH

-315 RIRGND
+315 RIKGND

-332 KTLTVNPNSELIFEF
+332 KS
-347 NTMTTKN
+347 
-354 YQAQG
+354 
-359 NVIALGRIRGNDT
+359 
-372 NDHGDFNGI
+372 
-381 EKTLT
+381 LT

-404 YQGMT
+404 YQGVT
-409 NLIIKNADNDT
+409 NLIIKDADNDT
-420 VIGEK
+420 VIAEK
-425 VVAYG
+425 SVAYG
-430 PIWRLLKVPENVSH
+430 PIWRLFKVPENVSH

-547 GNSGVDIND
+547 SNSGVDMND
-556 MNVTYDAANRI
+556 FNVTYDAANRV
-567 ITIKSTGGGTGNSPA
+567 ITIKSTGGGSGNSPA

-617 YSQDFINSPAE
+617 YTQDFINSPAE

-640 IIMNKDALQAEVD
+640 IIMNKDALQGEVD

-663 ASLDIFNDLK
+663 ASLDIFNGLK

-695 ADIDSLA
+695 ADIDSLT

-713 DAENAVNRKVDD
+713 DAENAVNKKVDQ

-785 PVVKPNAKQAIRDKA
+785 PVVKPNAKKAIRDKA
-800 AKQREII
+800 TKQRAII
-807 NHTPDATQDEIQ
+807 NATPDATEDEIQ
-819 DALNQL
+819 DAINQL
-825 TTDETDAID
+825 DTDETDAID

-865 KQAARDAINQA
+865 KKAARDAINQA

-887 REATQEEKNAAL
+887 REATQEEKDAAL

-914 QATTNDDVDTA
+914 QATTNADVDNA

-947 DAVSH
+947 DAISH

-970 ERQAAIEK
+970 ERQAAIDK
-978 VNAAVAV
+978 VNAAVTA

-994 TNADVEQVKTNA
+994 TNANVEQVKTNA
-1006 IQGIQAIEPATKV
+1006 IQGIQAITPATKV
-1019 KTDAKNAIDQSAETQ
+1019 KTDAKNAIDKSAETQ
-1034 HNAIFN
+1034 HNTIFN

-1097 TDARNAVNEKAREA
+1097 TDARNAVNDKAREA

-1130 NRVNTLKNRALNDI
+1130 NRVNTLKNRALTDI

-1170 VTKKQTATGVLTD
+1170 VTKKQTATGVLND

-1194 NTNATTEEKQV
+1194 TTNATTEEKQV
-1205 ALNQVDQDLATAIN
+1205 ALNQVDQELATAIN

-1255 AQTNQHYS
+1255 AQINQHYNT
-1263 AKLVEIN
+1263 KLAEIN
-1270 ATPDATDDEKNA
+1270 ATPDATNDEKNA

-1366 LKDQAFNQINQNQT
+1366 LKDQVFNQINQNQT

-1433 KEVALQALAKEKEK
+1433 KEVASQALAKEKEK

-1479 KIKPAARE
+1479 KVKPAARE

-1498 QINQDKEA
+1498 KINQDKEA
-1506 TAEERQAALDKIND
+1506 TAEERQVALDKINEF
-1520 LVAKAMTNITNDR
+1520 VNQAMTDITNNR
-1533 TNQQVNDSTNQA
+1533 TNQQVDDTTSQA
-1545 LDDIALVTPDHIVR
+1545 LDSIALVTPEHIVR
-1559 AAARDAVKQQYEA
+1559 AGARDAVKQQYEA
-1572 KKHEI
+1572 KKQEI

-1596 NNEKRALQNINQ
+1596 NNEKFALQNINQ
-1608 AIANNDV
+1608 AVTNNDV
-1615 KRVESNGIAT
+1615 KRVETNGIAT
-1625 LKGVEPHI
+1625 LKGVQPHI
-1633 VVKPE
+1633 VIKPE
-1638 AQEAI
+1638 AQQAI
-1643 KASADNQVE
+1643 KASAENQVE

-1660 TTDEL
+1660 TVDEL
-1665 DEANQQIN
+1665 DEANQLIS
-1673 DTLKQGQ
+1673 DTLKKAQ
-1680 QDIDNTTQDA
+1680 QEIENTNQDA
-1690 AVNDVRNQTIKAIEQ
+1690 AVTDVRNQTIKAIEQ

-1742 NVAIAALN
+1742 NVAIDALN

-1761 QNKTNAE
+1761 QNNTNAE

-1899 IVQVEKELI
+1899 IAQVEKELI
-1908 KAKQQIAGAV
+1908 KAKQQIASAV

-1928 DGKNEIREIEPVI
+1928 DEKNEIREIEPVI
-1941 NKKATAREQLTTLFN
+1941 NRKASAREQLTTLFN

-1961 IEANVQATVEE
+1961 IEANIQATVEE

-2002 TATLNLQTIHDL
+2002 TASLNLQTIHDL

-2129 ALIDQYVADGNR
+2129 ALIDQYVTDGNR
-2141 MVDEDATLNDIKKD
+2141 MIDEDATLNDIKQH
-2155 TQLIIDEILAI
+2155 TQFIVDEILAI
-2166 KLPAEVIKASPKV
+2166 KLPAEATKVSPKV

-2197 VRKVVKELPNTGSEE
+2197 VSKVEKELPNTGSEE

-2231 RRSKK
+2231 RRTKN

>member
-33 NGAQALTTDHNVQG
+33 NGAQALTTDNNVQ
-47 GSNQAL
+47 SDTNQAT
-53 PGNSQNTNADTNR
+53 PVNSQDKDVANNR
-66 DIVNDSQNT
+66 GLANSAQNT
-75 PNAHATDNTSTNQA
+75 PNQSATTNQATNQA
-89 LTNHQNV
+89 LVNHNNGSIV
-96 DVANQVG
+96 NQATPTSV
-103 PAPIQPSASPAQNNN
+103 QSSTPSAQNNN
-118 NSNANSTATEPAA
+118 HTDGNTTATETVSNAN
-131 NTNNNL
+131 NNDV
-137 ASNNNTLN
+137 ASNNTTLN
-145 VPNNTDNND
+145 VPNKTNENG
-154 SARHLTLKE
+154 SGGHLTLKE

-181 EEASNRP
+181 EPASNRP
-188 KKRSRRAAPTDPNAT
+188 KKRSRRAAPADPNAT
-203 PADPT
+203 PADPG
-208 ATPAD
+208 AAA
-213 PTAGNGS
+213 AGNGG

-234 PNANNIG
+234 PNANNAG
-241 QNAPNEVLSFDDNN
+241 QNAPNEVLSFDDNS
-255 IRPSTNRSVPT
+255 IRPSTNRSVPS
-266 VTVVDNLPGYTLIN
+266 VTVVDNLPGFTLIN
-280 GGKVGVFSH
+280 GGKVGVLSH
-289 AMVRTSMFDSGDAKN
+289 AMVRTSMFEAGSN
-304 YQAQGNVIALG
+304 RTYQAQGNVLALG
-315 RIRGND
+315 RISGTDASN
-321 TNDHGDFNGIE
+321 HGDFNGIE
-332 KTLTVNPNSELIFEF
+332 KSLTVNPNSELIFEF
-347 NTMTTKN
+347 NTMPTKN
-354 YQAQG
+354 GQG
-359 NVIALGRIRGNDT
+359 ATNV
-372 NDHGDFNGI
+372 
-381 EKTLT
+381 
-386 VNPNSE
+386 
-392 LIFEFNTMTTKN
+392 
-404 YQGMT
+404 
-409 NLIIKNADNDT
+409 IIKNADTNDT
-420 VIGEK
+420 IAEK
-425 VVAYG
+425 TVEGG
-430 PIWRLLKVPENVSH
+430 PTLRLFKVPDNVRN

-456 TDARGIYQLRD
+456 TDARGIYQLKD

-472 DFVDS
+472 SFVDS

-513 NFGAS
+513 NSGAS
-518 FNTDDFVY
+518 LDTDEFVY

-547 GNSGVDIND
+547 NNSGVDVND
-556 MNVTYDAANRI
+556 MNVTYDAANRV
-567 ITIKSTGGGTGNSPA
+567 ITIKSTGGGTTNSPA

-617 YSQDFINSPAE
+617 YTQDFINSAAE

-673 RRAQTILDENR
+673 KRAQTILAENR

-695 ADIDSLA
+695 ADIDTLT

-713 DAENAVNRKVDD
+713 DAENAVNQKADQ

-744 IQVIEEHKNEI
+744 IQVIEEHKGNI
-755 IGNIGDQ
+755 IGDIGDQ

-785 PVVKPNAKQAIRDKA
+785 PVVKPNAKKAIRDKA
-800 AKQREII
+800 TKQREII
-807 NHTPDATQDEIQ
+807 NATPDATEDEIQ
-819 DALNQL
+819 DAINQL
-825 TTDETDAID
+825 ATDETDAID

-850 NGINTIGAVAPQVTH
+850 NGINTIGSVVPQVTH

-914 QATTNDDVDTA
+914 QATTNADVDNA

-970 ERQAAIEK
+970 ERQAAIDK
-978 VNAAVAV
+978 VNAAVTA

-994 TNADVEQVKTNA
+994 TNAEVEQVKTNA
-1006 IQGIQAIEPATKV
+1006 IQGIQAITPATKV
-1019 KTDAKNAIDQSAETQ
+1019 KTDAKNAIDKSAETQ
-1034 HNAIFN
+1034 HNTIFN

-1097 TDARNAVNEKAREA
+1097 TDARNVVNDKAREA

-1130 NRVNTLKNRALNDI
+1130 NRVNTLKNRALTDI

-1170 VTKKQTATGVLTD
+1170 VTKKQTATGVLND

-1205 ALNQVDQDLATAIN
+1205 ALNQVDQELATAIN

-1255 AQTNQHYS
+1255 AQINQHYN
-1263 AKLVEIN
+1263 AKLAEIN
-1270 ATPDATDDEKNA
+1270 ATPDATNDEKNA

-1380 NDQVDATTN
+1380 NDQVDTTTN
-1389 QAINAIDNVEAEV
+1389 QALNAIDNVEAEV
-1402 VIKPKAIADIEKAVK
+1402 VIKPKAIADVEKAVK

-1433 KEVALQALAKEKEK
+1433 KEVASQALAKEKEK

-1479 KIKPAARE
+1479 KVKPAARE

-1498 QINQDKEA
+1498 KINQDKEA
-1506 TAEERQAALDKIND
+1506 TAEERQVALDKINEF
-1520 LVAKAMTNITNDR
+1520 VNQAMTDITNNR
-1533 TNQQVNDSTNQA
+1533 TNQQVDDTTSQA
-1545 LDDIALVTPDHIVR
+1545 LDSIALVAPEHIVR

-1572 KKHEI
+1572 KKQEI

-1596 NNEKRALQNINQ
+1596 NNKKLALQNINQ
-1608 AIANNDV
+1608 AVTNNDV
-1615 KRVESNGIAT
+1615 KRVETNGIAT
-1625 LKGVEPHI
+1625 LKGVQPHI
-1633 VVKPE
+1633 VIKPE
-1638 AQEAI
+1638 AQQAI
-1643 KASADNQVE
+1643 KASAENQVE

-1660 TTDEL
+1660 TVDEL
-1665 DEANQQIN
+1665 DEANQLIS
-1673 DTLKQGQ
+1673 DTLKQAQ
-1680 QDIDNTTQDA
+1680 QEIENTNQDA
-1690 AVNDVRNQTIKAIEQ
+1690 AVTDVRNQTIKAIEQ

-1714 AALDNIDE
+1714 AALDSIE
-1722 SNNNQLDAIRNT
+1722 ENNKNQLDAIRNT

-1742 NVAIAALN
+1742 DVAIDTLN
-1750 KIVNAIKNDIA
+1750 KIVNTIKNDIA

-1768 VDQTEADG
+1768 VDRTETDG
-1776 NNNIKVILPKVQVK
+1776 NDNIKVILPKVQVK
-1790 PAARQSVS
+1790 PAARQSVGV
-1798 AKAEAQNA
+1798 KAEAQNA

-1848 NSIDAQNIISK
+1848 DSIDAQNIISK

-1888 NEATDEEQNAA
+1888 NEATDEEQNIA
-1899 IVQVEKELI
+1899 IAQVEKELI
-1908 KAKQQIAGAV
+1908 KAKQQIASAV

-1928 DGKNEIREIEPVI
+1928 DEKNEIREIEPVI
-1941 NKKATAREQLTTLFN
+1941 SRKASAREQLTTLFN

-1961 IEANVQATVEE
+1961 IEANIQATVEE

-2002 TATLNLQTIHDL
+2002 TASLNLQTIHDL

-2032 ARVTH
+2032 ARVTA

-2079 VLKRFNVALGDI
+2079 VLKRFNVALSDI

-2129 ALIDQYVADGNR
+2129 VLIDQYVADGNR
-2141 MVDEDATLNDIKKD
+2141 MIDEDATLNDIKQH
-2155 TQLIIDEILAI
+2155 TQFIVDEILAI
-2166 KLPAEVIKASPKV
+2166 KLPAEAMKVSPKV
-2179 GQPAPKVCTPI
+2179 IQPAPKVCTPI
-2190 KKEDKQE
+2190 KKEE
-2197 VRKVVKELPNTGSEE
+2197 THESRKVEKELPNTGSEE

-2218 ELALITGAALLAR
+2218 EFALITGAALLAR
-2231 RRSKK
+2231 RRTKN

>member
-33 NGAQALTTDHNVQG
+33 NGAQALTTDNNVQ
-47 GSNQAL
+47 SDTNQAT
-53 PGNSQNTNADTNR
+53 PVNSQDTNVANNR
-66 DIVNDSQNT
+66 GLANSAQNT
-75 PNAHATDNTSTNQA
+75 PNQSATTNQSTNQA
-89 LTNHQNV
+89 LVNHNNGSI
-96 DVANQVG
+96 ANQATPTSV
-103 PAPIQPSASPAQNNN
+103 QSSTPSAQNNN
-118 NSNANSTATEPAA
+118 HTDGNTTATETVSNAN
-131 NTNNNL
+131 NKDVV
-137 ASNNNTLN
+137 SNNTTLN
-145 VPNNTDNND
+145 VPNKTNENG
-154 SARHLTLKE
+154 SGGHLTLKG

-181 EEASNRP
+181 EQASNRP
-188 KKRSRRAAPTDPNAT
+188 KKRSRRAAPADPNAT
-203 PADPT
+203 PADP
-208 ATPAD
+208 AAAA
-213 PTAGNGS
+213 AGNGG

-234 PNANNIG
+234 PNANNAG
-241 QNAPNEVLSFDDNN
+241 QNAPNEVLSFDDNG
-255 IRPSTNRSVPT
+255 IRPSTNRSVPS
-266 VTVVDNLPGYTLIN
+266 VTVVDNLPGFTLIN

-315 RIRGND
+315 RIKGND

-332 KTLTVNPNSELIFEF
+332 KS
-347 NTMTTKN
+347 
-354 YQAQG
+354 
-359 NVIALGRIRGNDT
+359 
-372 NDHGDFNGI
+372 
-381 EKTLT
+381 LT

-404 YQGMT
+404 YQGVT

-420 VIGEK
+420 VIAEK
-425 VVAYG
+425 SVAYG
-430 PIWRLLKVPENVSH
+430 PIWRLFKVPENVSH

-526 KIQLPEG
+526 KVQLPEG

-547 GNSGVDIND
+547 SNSGVDMND
-556 MNVTYDAANRI
+556 FNVTYDAANRV
-567 ITIKSTGGGTGNSPA
+567 ITIKSTGGGSGNSPA

-617 YSQDFINSPAE
+617 YTQDFINSPAE

-695 ADIDSLA
+695 ADIDSLT

-713 DAENAVNRKVDD
+713 DAENAVNKKVDQ

-785 PVVKPNAKQAIRDKA
+785 PVVKPNAKKAIRDKA
-800 AKQREII
+800 TKQREII
-807 NHTPDATQDEIQ
+807 NATPDATEDEIQ

-825 TTDETDAID
+825 ATDETDAID

-844 VETAKN
+844 VEIAKN
-850 NGINTIGAVAPQVTH
+850 NGINTIGAVVPQVTH

-887 REATQEEKNAAL
+887 REATQEEKNVAL

-914 QATTNDDVDTA
+914 QATTNADVDNA

-970 ERQAAIEK
+970 ERQAAIDK
-978 VNAAVAV
+978 VNAAVTA

-1006 IQGIQAIEPATKV
+1006 IQGIQAITPATKV
-1019 KTDAKNAIDQSAETQ
+1019 KTDAKNAIDKSAETQ
-1034 HNAIFN
+1034 HNTIFN

-1097 TDARNAVNEKAREA
+1097 TDARNAVNDKAREA

-1130 NRVNTLKNRALNDI
+1130 NRVNTLKNRALTDI

-1170 VTKKQTATGVLTD
+1170 VTKKQTATGVLND

-1205 ALNQVDQDLATAIN
+1205 ALNQVDQELATAIN

-1255 AQTNQHYS
+1255 AQINQHYN
-1263 AKLVEIN
+1263 AKLAEIN
-1270 ATPDATDDEKNA
+1270 ATPDATNDEKNA

-1366 LKDQAFNQINQNQT
+1366 LKDQAINQINQNQT
-1380 NDQVDATTN
+1380 NDQVDTTTN
-1389 QAINAIDNVEAEV
+1389 QAVNAIDNVEAEV

-1433 KEVALQALAKEKEK
+1433 KEVASQALAKEKEK

-1479 KIKPAARE
+1479 KVKPAARE

-1498 QINQDKEA
+1498 KINQDKEA
-1506 TAEERQAALDKIND
+1506 TAEERQVALDKINEF
-1520 LVAKAMTNITNDR
+1520 VNQAMTDITNNR
-1533 TNQQVNDSTNQA
+1533 TNQQVDDTTSQA
-1545 LDDIALVTPDHIVR
+1545 LDSIALVAPEHIVR

-1572 KKHEI
+1572 KKQEI

-1596 NNEKRALQNINQ
+1596 NNEKLALQNINQ
-1608 AIANNDV
+1608 AVTNNDV
-1615 KRVESNGIAT
+1615 KRVETNGIAT
-1625 LKGVEPHI
+1625 LKGVQPHI
-1633 VVKPE
+1633 VIKPE
-1638 AQEAI
+1638 AQQAI
-1643 KASADNQVE
+1643 KATAENQVE

-1660 TTDEL
+1660 TVDEL
-1665 DEANQQIN
+1665 DEANQLIS
-1673 DTLKQGQ
+1673 DTLKQAQ
-1680 QDIDNTTQDA
+1680 QEIENTNQDA
-1690 AVNDVRNQTIKAIEQ
+1690 AVTDVRNQTIKAIEQ

-1714 AALDNIDE
+1714 AALDSIE
-1722 SNNNQLDAIRNT
+1722 ENNKNQLDAIRNT

-1742 NVAIAALN
+1742 DVAIDTLN
-1750 KIVNAIKNDIA
+1750 KIVNTIKNDIA

-1768 VDQTEADG
+1768 VDRTETDG
-1776 NNNIKVILPKVQVK
+1776 NDNIKVILPKVQVK
-1790 PAARQSVS
+1790 PAARQSVGV
-1798 AKAEAQNA
+1798 KAEAQNA

-1848 NSIDAQNIISK
+1848 DSIDAQNIISK

-1888 NEATDEEQNAA
+1888 NEATDEEQNIA
-1899 IVQVEKELI
+1899 IAQVEKELI
-1908 KAKQQIAGAV
+1908 KAKQQIASAV

-1928 DGKNEIREIEPVI
+1928 DEKNEIREIEPVI
-1941 NKKATAREQLTTLFN
+1941 NRKASAREQLTTLFN

-1961 IEANVQATVEE
+1961 IEANIQATVEE

-2002 TATLNLQTIHDL
+2002 TASLNLQTIHDL

-2032 ARVTH
+2032 ARVTA
-2037 LVQNYRKVSDRNKAD
+2037 LVQNYRKVSNRNKAD

-2079 VLKRFNVALGDI
+2079 VLKRFNVALSDI

-2129 ALIDQYVADGNR
+2129 VLIDQYVADGNR
-2141 MVDEDATLNDIKKD
+2141 MIDEDATLNDIKQH
-2155 TQLIIDEILAI
+2155 TQFIVDEILAI
-2166 KLPAEVIKASPKV
+2166 KLPAEATKVSPKEI
-2179 GQPAPKVCTPI
+2179 QPAPKVCTPI
-2190 KKEDKQE
+2190 KKEE
-2197 VRKVVKELPNTGSEE
+2197 THESRKVEKELPNTGSEG

-2218 ELALITGAALLAR
+2218 EFALITGAALLAR
-2231 RRSKK
+2231 RRTKN

>member
-1 MNLLKKNKYS
+1 M
-11 IRKYKVGIFST
+11 
-22 LIGTVLLLSNP
+22 
-33 NGAQALTTDHNVQG
+33 
-47 GSNQAL
+47 
-53 PGNSQNTNADTNR
+53 
-66 DIVNDSQNT
+66 
-75 PNAHATDNTSTNQA
+75 
-89 LTNHQNV
+89 
-96 DVANQVG
+96 
-103 PAPIQPSASPAQNNN
+103 
-118 NSNANSTATEPAA
+118 
-131 NTNNNL
+131 
-137 ASNNNTLN
+137 
-145 VPNNTDNND
+145 
-154 SARHLTLKE
+154 
-163 IQEDVR
+163 
-169 HSSDKPELVAIA
+169 
-181 EEASNRP
+181 
-188 KKRSRRAAPTDPNAT
+188 
-203 PADPT
+203 
-208 ATPAD
+208 
-213 PTAGNGS
+213 
-220 APVAITAPYTPTTD
+220 
-234 PNANNIG
+234 
-241 QNAPNEVLSFDDNN
+241 
-255 IRPSTNRSVPT
+255 
-266 VTVVDNLPGYTLIN
+266 
-280 GGKVGVFSH
+280 FSH

-315 RIRGND
+315 RIKGND

-332 KTLTVNPNSELIFEF
+332 KS
-347 NTMTTKN
+347 
-354 YQAQG
+354 
-359 NVIALGRIRGNDT
+359 
-372 NDHGDFNGI
+372 
-381 EKTLT
+381 LT

-404 YQGMT
+404 YQGVT

-420 VIGEK
+420 VIAERS
-425 VVAYG
+425 VAYG
-430 PIWRLLKVPENVSH
+430 PIWRLFKVPENVSH

-526 KIQLPEG
+526 KVQLPEG

-547 GNSGVDIND
+547 SNSGVDMND
-556 MNVTYDAANRI
+556 FNVTYDAANRV
-567 ITIKSTGGGTGNSPA
+567 ITIKSTGGGSGNSPA

-617 YSQDFINSPAE
+617 YTQDFINSPAE

-640 IIMNKDALQAEVD
+640 IIMNKDALQGEVD

-695 ADIDSLA
+695 ADIDSLT

-713 DAENAVNRKVDD
+713 DAENAVNKKVDQ

-755 IGNIGDQ
+755 IGDIGDQ

-785 PVVKPNAKQAIRDKA
+785 PVVKPNAKKAIRDKA
-800 AKQREII
+800 TKQREII
-807 NHTPDATQDEIQ
+807 NATPDATEDEIQ
-819 DALNQL
+819 DAINQL
-825 TTDETDAID
+825 ATDETDAID

-850 NGINTIGAVAPQVTH
+850 NGINTIGAVVPQVTH
-865 KQAARDAINQA
+865 KKAARDAINQA

-887 REATQEEKNAAL
+887 REATEEEKDAAL

-914 QATTNDDVDTA
+914 QATTNADVDNA

-970 ERQAAIEK
+970 ERQAAIDK
-978 VNAAVAV
+978 VNAAVTA

-994 TNADVEQVKTNA
+994 TNANVEQVKTNA
-1006 IQGIQAIEPATKV
+1006 IQGIQAITLATKV
-1019 KTDAKNAIDQSAETQ
+1019 KTDAKNAIDKSAETQ
-1034 HNAIFN
+1034 RNTIFN

-1097 TDARNAVNEKAREA
+1097 TDARNAVNDKAREV

-1130 NRVNTLKNRALNDI
+1130 NRVNTLKNRALTDI

-1170 VTKKQTATGVLTD
+1170 VTKKQTATGVLND

-1205 ALNQVDQDLATAIN
+1205 ALNQVDQELATAIN

-1255 AQTNQHYS
+1255 AQINQHYN
-1263 AKLVEIN
+1263 AKLAEIN
-1270 ATPDATDDEKNA
+1270 ATSDATNDEKNA

-1307 DQAAT
+1307 EQATT

-1389 QAINAIDNVEAEV
+1389 KAVNAIDNVEAEV

-1433 KEVALQALAKEKEK
+1433 KEVASQALAKEKEK

-1479 KIKPAARE
+1479 KVKPAARE

-1498 QINQDKEA
+1498 KINQDKEA
-1506 TAEERQAALDKIND
+1506 TAEERQVALDKIND
-1520 LVAKAMTNITNDR
+1520 FVNQAMTDITNNR
-1533 TNQQVNDSTNQA
+1533 TNQQVDDTTSQA
-1545 LDDIALVTPDHIVR
+1545 LDSIALVTPEHIVR
-1559 AAARDAVKQQYEA
+1559 AGARDAVKQQYEA
-1572 KKHEI
+1572 KKQEI

-1596 NNEKRALQNINQ
+1596 NNEKLALQNINQ
-1608 AIANNDV
+1608 AVTNNDV
-1615 KRVESNGIAT
+1615 KRVETNGIAT
-1625 LKGVEPHI
+1625 LKGVQPHI
-1633 VVKPE
+1633 VIKPE
-1638 AQEAI
+1638 AQQAI
-1643 KASADNQVE
+1643 KASAENQVE
-1652 SIKDTPHA
+1652 SIKDTPYA
-1660 TTDEL
+1660 TVDEL
-1665 DEANQQIN
+1665 DEANQLIS
-1673 DTLKQGQ
+1673 DTLKQAQ
-1680 QDIDNTTQDA
+1680 QEIENTNQDA
-1690 AVNDVRNQTIKAIEQ
+1690 AVTDVRNQTIKAIEQ

-1714 AALDNIDE
+1714 AALDSIE
-1722 SNNNQLDAIRNT
+1722 ENNKNQLDAIRNT

-1742 NVAIAALN
+1742 DVAIDTLN
-1750 KIVNAIKNDIA
+1750 KIVNTIKNDIA

-1768 VDQTEADG
+1768 VDRTETDG
-1776 NNNIKVILPKVQVK
+1776 NDNIKVILPKVQVK
-1790 PAARQSVS
+1790 PAARQSVGV
-1798 AKAEAQNA
+1798 KAEAQNA

-1848 NSIDAQNIISK
+1848 DSINAQNIISK

-1869 ALQQIQNIAT
+1869 AIQQIQNIAT

-1899 IVQVEKELI
+1899 IAQVEKELI
-1908 KAKQQIAGAV
+1908 KAKQQIASAV

-1928 DGKNEIREIEPVI
+1928 DEKNEIREIEPVI
-1941 NKKATAREQLTTLFN
+1941 NRKASAREQLTTLFN

-1961 IEANVQATVEE
+1961 IEANIQATIEE
-1972 RNSILAQLQN
+1972 INSILAQLQN

-2002 TATLNLQTIHDL
+2002 TASLNLQTIHDL

-2032 ARVTH
+2032 ARVTA

-2129 ALIDQYVADGNR
+2129 VLIDQYVADGNR
-2141 MVDEDATLNDIKKD
+2141 MIDEDATLNDIKQH
-2155 TQLIIDEILAI
+2155 TQLIVDEILAI
-2166 KLPAEVIKASPKV
+2166 KLPAEATKVSPKV
-2179 GQPAPKVCTPI
+2179 IQSAPKVCTPI
-2190 KKEDKQE
+2190 KKEE
-2197 VRKVVKELPNTGSEE
+2197 THESRKVEKELPNTGSEG
-2212 MDLPLK
+2212 MNLPLK
-2218 ELALITGAALLAR
+2218 EFALITGAALLAR
-2231 RRSKK
+2231 RRTKN

>member
-33 NGAQALTTDHNVQG
+33 NGAQALTTDNNVQ
-47 GSNQAL
+47 SDTNQAT
-53 PGNSQNTNADTNR
+53 PVNSQDTNVANNR
-66 DIVNDSQNT
+66 GLANSAQNT
-75 PNAHATDNTSTNQA
+75 PNQSATTNQSTNQA
-89 LTNHQNV
+89 LVNHNNGSI
-96 DVANQVG
+96 ANQATPTSV
-103 PAPIQPSASPAQNNN
+103 QSSTPSAQNNN
-118 NSNANSTATEPAA
+118 HTDGNTTATETVSNAN
-131 NTNNNL
+131 NKDVV
-137 ASNNNTLN
+137 SNNTTLN
-145 VPNNTDNND
+145 VPNKTNENG
-154 SARHLTLKE
+154 SGGHLTLKE

-181 EEASNRP
+181 EQASNRP
-188 KKRSRRAAPTDPNAT
+188 KKRSRRAAPADPNAT
-203 PADPT
+203 PADP
-208 ATPAD
+208 AAAA
-213 PTAGNGS
+213 AGNGG

-234 PNANNIG
+234 PNANNAG
-241 QNAPNEVLSFDDNN
+241 QNAPNEVLSFDDNG
-255 IRPSTNRSVPT
+255 IRPSTNRSVPS
-266 VTVVDNLPGYTLIN
+266 VTVVDNLPGFTLIN

-315 RIRGND
+315 RIKGND

-332 KTLTVNPNSELIFEF
+332 KS
-347 NTMTTKN
+347 
-354 YQAQG
+354 
-359 NVIALGRIRGNDT
+359 
-372 NDHGDFNGI
+372 
-381 EKTLT
+381 LT

-404 YQGMT
+404 YQGVT

-420 VIGEK
+420 VIAEK
-425 VVAYG
+425 SVAYG
-430 PIWRLLKVPENVSH
+430 PIWRLFKVPENVSH

-526 KIQLPEG
+526 KVQLPEG

-547 GNSGVDIND
+547 SNSGVDMND
-556 MNVTYDAANRI
+556 FNVTYDAANRV
-567 ITIKSTGGGTGNSPA
+567 ITIKSTGGGSGNSPA

-617 YSQDFINSPAE
+617 YTQDFINSPAE

-695 ADIDSLA
+695 ANIDSLT

-713 DAENAVNRKVDD
+713 DAENAVNKKVDQ

-785 PVVKPNAKQAIRDKA
+785 PVVKPNAKKAIRDKA
-800 AKQREII
+800 TKQREII
-807 NHTPDATQDEIQ
+807 NATPDATEDEIQ

-825 TTDETDAID
+825 ATDETDAID

-844 VETAKN
+844 VEIAKN
-850 NGINTIGAVAPQVTH
+850 NGINTIGAVVPQVTH

-914 QATTNDDVDTA
+914 QATTNADVDNA

-970 ERQAAIEK
+970 ERQAAIDK
-978 VNAAVAV
+978 VNAAVTA

-1006 IQGIQAIEPATKV
+1006 IQGIQAITPATKV
-1019 KTDAKNAIDQSAETQ
+1019 KTDAKNAIDKSAETQ
-1034 HNAIFN
+1034 HNTIFN

-1097 TDARNAVNEKAREA
+1097 TDARNAVNDKAREA

-1130 NRVNTLKNRALNDI
+1130 NRVNTLKNRALTDI

-1170 VTKKQTATGVLTD
+1170 VTKKQTATGVLND
-1183 LATAKKQEINQ
+1183 LSTAKKQEINQ

-1205 ALNQVDQDLATAIN
+1205 ALNQVDQELATAIN

-1255 AQTNQHYS
+1255 AQINQHYN
-1263 AKLVEIN
+1263 AKLAEIN
-1270 ATPDATDDEKNA
+1270 ATPDATNDEKNA

-1366 LKDQAFNQINQNQT
+1366 LKDQAINQINQNQT
-1380 NDQVDATTN
+1380 NDQVDTTTN
-1389 QAINAIDNVEAEV
+1389 QAVNAIDNVEAEV

-1433 KEVALQALAKEKEK
+1433 KEVASQALAKEKEK

-1479 KIKPAARE
+1479 KVKPAARE

-1498 QINQDKEA
+1498 KINQDKEA
-1506 TAEERQAALDKIND
+1506 TAEERQVALDKINEF
-1520 LVAKAMTNITNDR
+1520 VNQAMTDITNNR
-1533 TNQQVNDSTNQA
+1533 TNQQVDDTTSQA
-1545 LDDIALVTPDHIVR
+1545 LDSIALVAPEHIVR

-1572 KKHEI
+1572 KKQEI

-1596 NNEKRALQNINQ
+1596 NNEKLALQNINQ
-1608 AIANNDV
+1608 AVTNNDV
-1615 KRVESNGIAT
+1615 KRVETNGIAT
-1625 LKGVEPHI
+1625 LKGVQPHI
-1633 VVKPE
+1633 VIKPE
-1638 AQEAI
+1638 AQQAI
-1643 KASADNQVE
+1643 KATAENQVE

-1660 TTDEL
+1660 TVDEL
-1665 DEANQQIN
+1665 DEANQLIS
-1673 DTLKQGQ
+1673 DTLKQAQ
-1680 QDIDNTTQDA
+1680 QEIENTNQDA
-1690 AVNDVRNQTIKAIEQ
+1690 AVTDVRNQTIKAIEQ

-1714 AALDNIDE
+1714 AALDSIE
-1722 SNNNQLDAIRNT
+1722 ENNKNQLDAIRNT

-1742 NVAIAALN
+1742 DVAIDTLN
-1750 KIVNAIKNDIA
+1750 KIVNTIKNDIA

-1768 VDQTEADG
+1768 VDRTETDG
-1776 NNNIKVILPKVQVK
+1776 NDNIKVILPKVQVK
-1790 PAARQSVS
+1790 PAARQSVGV
-1798 AKAEAQNA
+1798 KAEAQNA

-1848 NSIDAQNIISK
+1848 DSIDAQNIISK

-1888 NEATDEEQNAA
+1888 NEATDEEQNIA
-1899 IVQVEKELI
+1899 IAQVEKELI
-1908 KAKQQIAGAV
+1908 KAKQQIASAV

-1928 DGKNEIREIEPVI
+1928 DEKNEIREIEPVI
-1941 NKKATAREQLTTLFN
+1941 NRKASAREQLTTLFN

-1961 IEANVQATVEE
+1961 IEANIQATVEE

-2002 TATLNLQTIHDL
+2002 TASLNLQTIHDL

-2032 ARVTH
+2032 ARVTA
-2037 LVQNYRKVSDRNKAD
+2037 LVQNYRKVSNRNKAD

-2079 VLKRFNVALGDI
+2079 VLKRFNVALSDI

-2129 ALIDQYVADGNR
+2129 VLIDQYVADGNR
-2141 MVDEDATLNDIKKD
+2141 MIDEDATLNDIKQH
-2155 TQLIIDEILAI
+2155 TQFIVDEILAI
-2166 KLPAEVIKASPKV
+2166 KLPAEATKVSPKEI
-2179 GQPAPKVCTPI
+2179 QPAPKVCTPI
-2190 KKEDKQE
+2190 KKEE
-2197 VRKVVKELPNTGSEE
+2197 THESRKVEKELPNTGSEG

-2218 ELALITGAALLAR
+2218 EFALITGAALLAR
-2231 RRSKK
+2231 RRTKN

>member
-1 MNLLKKNKYS
+1 M
-11 IRKYKVGIFST
+11 
-22 LIGTVLLLSNP
+22 
-33 NGAQALTTDHNVQG
+33 
-47 GSNQAL
+47 
-53 PGNSQNTNADTNR
+53 
-66 DIVNDSQNT
+66 
-75 PNAHATDNTSTNQA
+75 
-89 LTNHQNV
+89 
-96 DVANQVG
+96 
-103 PAPIQPSASPAQNNN
+103 
-118 NSNANSTATEPAA
+118 
-131 NTNNNL
+131 
-137 ASNNNTLN
+137 
-145 VPNNTDNND
+145 
-154 SARHLTLKE
+154 
-163 IQEDVR
+163 
-169 HSSDKPELVAIA
+169 
-181 EEASNRP
+181 
-188 KKRSRRAAPTDPNAT
+188 
-203 PADPT
+203 
-208 ATPAD
+208 
-213 PTAGNGS
+213 
-220 APVAITAPYTPTTD
+220 
-234 PNANNIG
+234 
-241 QNAPNEVLSFDDNN
+241 
-255 IRPSTNRSVPT
+255 
-266 VTVVDNLPGYTLIN
+266 
-280 GGKVGVFSH
+280 FSH

-315 RIRGND
+315 RIKGND

-332 KTLTVNPNSELIFEF
+332 KS
-347 NTMTTKN
+347 
-354 YQAQG
+354 
-359 NVIALGRIRGNDT
+359 
-372 NDHGDFNGI
+372 
-381 EKTLT
+381 LT

-404 YQGMT
+404 YQGVT

-420 VIGEK
+420 VIAERS
-425 VVAYG
+425 VAYG
-430 PIWRLLKVPENVSH
+430 PIWRLFKVPENVSH

-526 KIQLPEG
+526 KVQLPEG

-547 GNSGVDIND
+547 SNSGVDMND
-556 MNVTYDAANRI
+556 FNVTYDAANRV
-567 ITIKSTGGGTGNSPA
+567 ITIKSTGGGSGNSPA

-617 YSQDFINSPAE
+617 YTQDFINSPAE

-640 IIMNKDALQAEVD
+640 IIMNKDALQGEVD

-695 ADIDSLA
+695 ADIDSLT

-713 DAENAVNRKVDD
+713 DAENAVNKKVDQ

-755 IGNIGDQ
+755 IGDIGDQ

-785 PVVKPNAKQAIRDKA
+785 PVVKPNAKKAIRDKA
-800 AKQREII
+800 TKQREII
-807 NHTPDATQDEIQ
+807 NATPDATEDEIQ
-819 DALNQL
+819 DAINQL
-825 TTDETDAID
+825 ATDETDAID

-850 NGINTIGAVAPQVTH
+850 NGINTIGAVVPQVTH
-865 KQAARDAINQA
+865 KKAARDAINQA

-887 REATQEEKNAAL
+887 REATEEEKDAAL

-914 QATTNDDVDTA
+914 QATTNADVDNA

-970 ERQAAIEK
+970 ERQAAIDK
-978 VNAAVAV
+978 VNAAVTA

-994 TNADVEQVKTNA
+994 TNANVEQVKTNA
-1006 IQGIQAIEPATKV
+1006 IQGIQAITLATKV
-1019 KTDAKNAIDQSAETQ
+1019 KTDAKNAIDKSAETQ
-1034 HNAIFN
+1034 RNTIFN

-1097 TDARNAVNEKAREA
+1097 TDARNAVNDKAREV

-1130 NRVNTLKNRALNDI
+1130 NRVNTLKNRALTDI

-1170 VTKKQTATGVLTD
+1170 VTKKQTATGVLND

-1205 ALNQVDQDLATAIN
+1205 ALNQVDQELATAIN

-1255 AQTNQHYS
+1255 AQINQHYN
-1263 AKLVEIN
+1263 AKLAEIN
-1270 ATPDATDDEKNA
+1270 ATSDATNDEKNA

-1307 DQAAT
+1307 DQATT

-1389 QAINAIDNVEAEV
+1389 KAVNAIDNVEAEV

-1433 KEVALQALAKEKEK
+1433 KEVASQALAKEKEK

-1479 KIKPAARE
+1479 KVKPAARE

-1498 QINQDKEA
+1498 KINQDKEA
-1506 TAEERQAALDKIND
+1506 TAEERQVALDKIND
-1520 LVAKAMTNITNDR
+1520 FVNQAMTDITNNR
-1533 TNQQVNDSTNQA
+1533 TNQQVDDTTSQA
-1545 LDDIALVTPDHIVR
+1545 LDSIALVTPEHIVR
-1559 AAARDAVKQQYEA
+1559 AGARDAVKQQYEA
-1572 KKHEI
+1572 KKQEI

-1596 NNEKRALQNINQ
+1596 NNEKLALQNINQ
-1608 AIANNDV
+1608 AVTNNDV
-1615 KRVESNGIAT
+1615 KRVETNGIAT
-1625 LKGVEPHI
+1625 LKGVQPHI
-1633 VVKPE
+1633 VIKPE
-1638 AQEAI
+1638 AQQAI
-1643 KASADNQVE
+1643 KASAENQVE
-1652 SIKDTPHA
+1652 SIKDTPYA
-1660 TTDEL
+1660 TVDEL
-1665 DEANQQIN
+1665 DEANQLIS
-1673 DTLKQGQ
+1673 DTLKQAQ
-1680 QDIDNTTQDA
+1680 QEIENTNQDA
-1690 AVNDVRNQTIKAIEQ
+1690 AVTDVRNQTIKAIEQ

-1714 AALDNIDE
+1714 AALDSIE
-1722 SNNNQLDAIRNT
+1722 ENNKNQLDAIRNT

-1742 NVAIAALN
+1742 DVAIDTLN
-1750 KIVNAIKNDIA
+1750 KIVNTIKNDIA

-1768 VDQTEADG
+1768 VDRTETDG
-1776 NNNIKVILPKVQVK
+1776 NDNIKVILPKVQVK
-1790 PAARQSVS
+1790 PAARQSVGV
-1798 AKAEAQNA
+1798 KAEAQNA

-1848 NSIDAQNIISK
+1848 DSINAQNIISK

-1869 ALQQIQNIAT
+1869 AIQQIQNIAT

-1899 IVQVEKELI
+1899 IAQVEKELI
-1908 KAKQQIAGAV
+1908 KAKQQIASAV

-1928 DGKNEIREIEPVI
+1928 DEKNEIREIEPVI
-1941 NKKATAREQLTTLFN
+1941 NRKASAREQLTTLFN

-1961 IEANVQATVEE
+1961 IEANIQATIEE
-1972 RNSILAQLQN
+1972 INSILAQLQN

-2002 TATLNLQTIHDL
+2002 TASLNLQTIHDL

-2032 ARVTH
+2032 ARVTA

-2129 ALIDQYVADGNR
+2129 VLIDQYVADGNR
-2141 MVDEDATLNDIKKD
+2141 MIDEDATLNDIKQH
-2155 TQLIIDEILAI
+2155 TQFIVDEILAI
-2166 KLPAEVIKASPKV
+2166 KLPAEATKVSPKV
-2179 GQPAPKVCTPI
+2179 IQSAPKVCTPI
-2190 KKEDKQE
+2190 KKEE
-2197 VRKVVKELPNTGSEE
+2197 THESRKVEKELPNTGSEG
-2212 MDLPLK
+2212 MNLPLK
-2218 ELALITGAALLAR
+2218 EFALITGAALLAR
-2231 RRSKK
+2231 RRTKN

>member
-33 NGAQALTTDHNVQG
+33 NGAQALTTDNNVQ
-47 GSNQAL
+47 SDTNQAT
-53 PGNSQNTNADTNR
+53 PVNSQDKDVANNR
-66 DIVNDSQNT
+66 GLANSAQNT
-75 PNAHATDNTSTNQA
+75 PNQSATTNQATNQA
-89 LTNHQNV
+89 LVNHNNGSIV
-96 DVANQVG
+96 NQATPTSV
-103 PAPIQPSASPAQNNN
+103 QSSTPSAQNNN
-118 NSNANSTATEPAA
+118 HTDGNTTATETVSNAN
-131 NTNNNL
+131 NNDV
-137 ASNNNTLN
+137 ASNNTTLN
-145 VPNNTDNND
+145 VPNKTNENG
-154 SARHLTLKE
+154 SGGHLTLKE

-181 EEASNRP
+181 EPASNRP
-188 KKRSRRAAPTDPNAT
+188 KKRSRRAAPADPNAT
-203 PADPT
+203 PADPG
-208 ATPAD
+208 AAA
-213 PTAGNGS
+213 AGNGG

-234 PNANNIG
+234 PNANNAG
-241 QNAPNEVLSFDDNN
+241 QNAPNEVLSFDDNS
-255 IRPSTNRSVPT
+255 IRPSTNRSVPS
-266 VTVVDNLPGYTLIN
+266 VTVVDNLPGFTLIN
-280 GGKVGVFSH
+280 GGKVGVLSH
-289 AMVRTSMFDSGDAKN
+289 AMVRTSMFEAGSN
-304 YQAQGNVIALG
+304 RTYQAQGNVLALG
-315 RIRGND
+315 RISGTDASN
-321 TNDHGDFNGIE
+321 HGDFNGIE
-332 KTLTVNPNSELIFEF
+332 KSLTVNPNSELIFEF
-347 NTMTTKN
+347 NTMPTKN
-354 YQAQG
+354 GQG
-359 NVIALGRIRGNDT
+359 ATNV
-372 NDHGDFNGI
+372 
-381 EKTLT
+381 
-386 VNPNSE
+386 
-392 LIFEFNTMTTKN
+392 
-404 YQGMT
+404 
-409 NLIIKNADNDT
+409 IIKNADTNDT
-420 VIGEK
+420 IAEK
-425 VVAYG
+425 TVEGG
-430 PIWRLLKVPENVSH
+430 PTLRLFKVPDNVRN

-456 TDARGIYQLRD
+456 TDARGIYQLKD

-472 DFVDS
+472 SFVDS

-513 NFGAS
+513 NSGAS
-518 FNTDDFVY
+518 LDTDEFVY

-547 GNSGVDIND
+547 NNSGVDVND
-556 MNVTYDAANRI
+556 MNVTYDAANRV
-567 ITIKSTGGGTGNSPA
+567 ITIKSTGGGTTNSPA

-617 YSQDFINSPAE
+617 YTQDFINSAAE

-673 RRAQTILDENR
+673 KRAQTILAENR

-695 ADIDSLA
+695 ADIDTLT

-713 DAENAVNRKVDD
+713 DAENAVNQKADQ

-744 IQVIEEHKNEI
+744 IQVIEEHKGNI
-755 IGNIGDQ
+755 IGDIGDQ

-785 PVVKPNAKQAIRDKA
+785 PVVKPNAKKAIRDKA
-800 AKQREII
+800 TKQREII
-807 NHTPDATQDEIQ
+807 NATPDATEDEIQ
-819 DALNQL
+819 DAINQL
-825 TTDETDAID
+825 ATGETDAID

-850 NGINTIGAVAPQVTH
+850 NGINTIGSVVPQVTH

-914 QATTNDDVDTA
+914 QATTNADVDNA

-970 ERQAAIEK
+970 ERQAAIDK
-978 VNAAVAV
+978 VNAAVTA

-994 TNADVEQVKTNA
+994 TNAEVEQVKTNA
-1006 IQGIQAIEPATKV
+1006 IQGIQAITPATKV
-1019 KTDAKNAIDQSAETQ
+1019 KTDAKNAIDKSAETQ
-1034 HNAIFN
+1034 HNTIFN

-1097 TDARNAVNEKAREA
+1097 TDARNVVNDKAREA

-1130 NRVNTLKNRALNDI
+1130 NRVNTLKNRALTDI

-1170 VTKKQTATGVLTD
+1170 VTKKQTATGVLND

-1205 ALNQVDQDLATAIN
+1205 ALNQVDQELATAIN

-1255 AQTNQHYS
+1255 AQINQHYN
-1263 AKLVEIN
+1263 AKLAEIN
-1270 ATPDATDDEKNA
+1270 ATPDATNDEKNA

-1380 NDQVDATTN
+1380 NDQVDTTTN
-1389 QAINAIDNVEAEV
+1389 QALNAIDNVEAEV

-1433 KEVALQALAKEKEK
+1433 KEVASQALAKEKEK

-1479 KIKPAARE
+1479 KVKPAARE

-1498 QINQDKEA
+1498 KINQDKEA
-1506 TAEERQAALDKIND
+1506 TAEERQVALDKINEF
-1520 LVAKAMTNITNDR
+1520 VNQAMTDITNNR
-1533 TNQQVNDSTNQA
+1533 TNQQVDDTTSQA
-1545 LDDIALVTPDHIVR
+1545 LDSIALVAPEHIVR

-1572 KKHEI
+1572 KKQEI

-1596 NNEKRALQNINQ
+1596 NNKKLALQNINQ
-1608 AIANNDV
+1608 AVTNNDV
-1615 KRVESNGIAT
+1615 KRVETNGIAT
-1625 LKGVEPHI
+1625 LKGVQPHI
-1633 VVKPE
+1633 VIKPE
-1638 AQEAI
+1638 AQQAI
-1643 KASADNQVE
+1643 KASAENQVE

-1660 TTDEL
+1660 TVDEL
-1665 DEANQQIN
+1665 DEANQLIS
-1673 DTLKQGQ
+1673 DTLKQAQ
-1680 QDIDNTTQDA
+1680 QEIENTNQDA
-1690 AVNDVRNQTIKAIEQ
+1690 AVTDVRNQTIKAIEQ

-1714 AALDNIDE
+1714 AALDSIE
-1722 SNNNQLDAIRNT
+1722 ENNKNQLDAIRNT

-1742 NVAIAALN
+1742 DVAIDTLN
-1750 KIVNAIKNDIA
+1750 KIVNTIKNDIA

-1768 VDQTEADG
+1768 VDRTETDG
-1776 NNNIKVILPKVQVK
+1776 NDNIKVILPKVQVK
-1790 PAARQSVS
+1790 PAARQSVGV
-1798 AKAEAQNA
+1798 KAEAQNA

-1848 NSIDAQNIISK
+1848 DSIDAQNIISK

-1888 NEATDEEQNAA
+1888 NEATDEEQNIA
-1899 IVQVEKELI
+1899 IAQVEKELI
-1908 KAKQQIAGAV
+1908 KAKQQIASAV

-1928 DGKNEIREIEPVI
+1928 DEKNEIREIEPVI
-1941 NKKATAREQLTTLFN
+1941 SRKASAREQLTTLFN

-1961 IEANVQATVEE
+1961 IEANIQATVEE

-2002 TATLNLQTIHDL
+2002 TASLNLQTIHDL

-2032 ARVTH
+2032 ARVTA

-2079 VLKRFNVALGDI
+2079 VLKRFNVALSDI

-2105 DNIAQQTYAKFKAI
+2105 DNIAQQTYAKFKVI

-2129 ALIDQYVADGNR
+2129 VLIDQYVADGNR
-2141 MVDEDATLNDIKKD
+2141 MIDEDATLNDIKQH
-2155 TQLIIDEILAI
+2155 TQFIVDEILAI
-2166 KLPAEVIKASPKV
+2166 KLPAEAMKVSPKV
-2179 GQPAPKVCTPI
+2179 IQPAPKVCTPI
-2190 KKEDKQE
+2190 KKEE
-2197 VRKVVKELPNTGSEE
+2197 THESRKVEKELPNTGSEE

-2218 ELALITGAALLAR
+2218 EFALITGAALLAR
-2231 RRSKK
+2231 RRTKN

>member
-33 NGAQALTTDHNVQG
+33 NGAQALTTDNNVQ
-47 GSNQAL
+47 SDTNQAT
-53 PGNSQNTNADTNR
+53 PVNSQDKDVANNR
-66 DIVNDSQNT
+66 GLANSAQNT
-75 PNAHATDNTSTNQA
+75 PNQSATTNQATNQA
-89 LTNHQNV
+89 LVNHNNGSIV
-96 DVANQVG
+96 NQATPTSV
-103 PAPIQPSASPAQNNN
+103 QSSTPSAQNNN
-118 NSNANSTATEPAA
+118 HTDGNTTATETVSNAN
-131 NTNNNL
+131 NNDV
-137 ASNNNTLN
+137 ASNNTTLN
-145 VPNNTDNND
+145 VPNKTNENG
-154 SARHLTLKE
+154 SGGHLTLKE

-181 EEASNRP
+181 EPASNRP
-188 KKRSRRAAPTDPNAT
+188 KKRSRRAAPADPNAT
-203 PADPT
+203 PADPG
-208 ATPAD
+208 AAA
-213 PTAGNGS
+213 AGNGG

-234 PNANNIG
+234 PNANNAG
-241 QNAPNEVLSFDDNN
+241 QNAPNEVLSFDDNS
-255 IRPSTNRSVPT
+255 IRPSTNRSVPS
-266 VTVVDNLPGYTLIN
+266 VTVVDNLPGFTLIN
-280 GGKVGVFSH
+280 GGKVGVLSH
-289 AMVRTSMFDSGDAKN
+289 AMVRTSMFEAGSN
-304 YQAQGNVIALG
+304 RTYQAQGNVLALG
-315 RIRGND
+315 RISGTDASN
-321 TNDHGDFNGIE
+321 HGDFNGIE
-332 KTLTVNPNSELIFEF
+332 KSLTVNPNSELIFEF
-347 NTMTTKN
+347 NTMPTKN
-354 YQAQG
+354 GQG
-359 NVIALGRIRGNDT
+359 ATNV
-372 NDHGDFNGI
+372 
-381 EKTLT
+381 
-386 VNPNSE
+386 
-392 LIFEFNTMTTKN
+392 
-404 YQGMT
+404 
-409 NLIIKNADNDT
+409 IIKNADTNDT
-420 VIGEK
+420 IAEK
-425 VVAYG
+425 TVEGG
-430 PIWRLLKVPENVSH
+430 PTLRLFKVSDNVRN

-456 TDARGIYQLRD
+456 TDARGIYQLKD

-472 DFVDS
+472 SFVDS

-513 NFGAS
+513 NSGAS
-518 FNTDDFVY
+518 LDTDEFVY

-547 GNSGVDIND
+547 NNSGVDVND
-556 MNVTYDAANRI
+556 MNVTYDAANRV
-567 ITIKSTGGGTGNSPA
+567 ITIKSTGGGTTNSPA

-617 YSQDFINSPAE
+617 YTQDFINSAAE

-673 RRAQTILDENR
+673 KRAQTILAENR

-695 ADIDSLA
+695 ADIDTLT

-713 DAENAVNRKVDD
+713 DAENAVNQKADQ

-744 IQVIEEHKNEI
+744 IQVIEEHKGNI
-755 IGNIGDQ
+755 IGDIGDQ

-785 PVVKPNAKQAIRDKA
+785 PVVKPNAKKAIRDKA
-800 AKQREII
+800 TKQREII
-807 NHTPDATQDEIQ
+807 NATPDATEDEIQ
-819 DALNQL
+819 DAINQL
-825 TTDETDAID
+825 ATDETDAID

-850 NGINTIGAVAPQVTH
+850 NGINTIGSVVPQVTH

-914 QATTNDDVDTA
+914 QATTNADVDNA

-970 ERQAAIEK
+970 ERQAAIDK
-978 VNAAVAV
+978 VNAAVTA

-994 TNADVEQVKTNA
+994 TNAEVEQVKTNA
-1006 IQGIQAIEPATKV
+1006 IQGIQAITPATKV
-1019 KTDAKNAIDQSAETQ
+1019 KTDAKNAIDKSAETQ
-1034 HNAIFN
+1034 HNTIFN

-1097 TDARNAVNEKAREA
+1097 TDARNVVNDKAREA

-1130 NRVNTLKNRALNDI
+1130 NRVNTLKNRALTDI

-1170 VTKKQTATGVLTD
+1170 VTKKQTATGVLND

-1205 ALNQVDQDLATAIN
+1205 ALNQVDQELATAIN

-1255 AQTNQHYS
+1255 AQINQHYN
-1263 AKLVEIN
+1263 AKLAEIN
-1270 ATPDATDDEKNA
+1270 ATPDATNDEKNA

-1380 NDQVDATTN
+1380 NDQVDTTTN
-1389 QAINAIDNVEAEV
+1389 QALNAIDNVEAEV

-1433 KEVALQALAKEKEK
+1433 KEVASQALAKEKEK

-1479 KIKPAARE
+1479 KVKPAARE

-1498 QINQDKEA
+1498 KINQDKEA
-1506 TAEERQAALDKIND
+1506 TAEERQVALDKINEF
-1520 LVAKAMTNITNDR
+1520 VNQAMTDITNNR
-1533 TNQQVNDSTNQA
+1533 TNQQVDDTTSQA
-1545 LDDIALVTPDHIVR
+1545 LDSIALVAPEHIVR

-1572 KKHEI
+1572 KKQEI

-1596 NNEKRALQNINQ
+1596 NNKKLALQNINQ
-1608 AIANNDV
+1608 AVTNNDV
-1615 KRVESNGIAT
+1615 KRVETNGIAT
-1625 LKGVEPHI
+1625 LKGVQPHI
-1633 VVKPE
+1633 VIKPE
-1638 AQEAI
+1638 AQQAI
-1643 KASADNQVE
+1643 KASAENQVE

-1660 TTDEL
+1660 TVDEL
-1665 DEANQQIN
+1665 DEANQLIS
-1673 DTLKQGQ
+1673 DTLKQAQ
-1680 QDIDNTTQDA
+1680 QEIENTNQDA
-1690 AVNDVRNQTIKAIEQ
+1690 AVTDVRNQTIKAIEQ

-1714 AALDNIDE
+1714 AALDSIE
-1722 SNNNQLDAIRNT
+1722 ENNKNQLDAIRNT

-1742 NVAIAALN
+1742 DVAIDTLN
-1750 KIVNAIKNDIA
+1750 KIVNTIKNDIA

-1768 VDQTEADG
+1768 VDRTETDG
-1776 NNNIKVILPKVQVK
+1776 NDNIKVILPKVQVK
-1790 PAARQSVS
+1790 PAARQSVGV
-1798 AKAEAQNA
+1798 KAEAQNA

-1848 NSIDAQNIISK
+1848 DSIDAQNIISK

-1888 NEATDEEQNAA
+1888 NEATDEEQNIA
-1899 IVQVEKELI
+1899 IAQVEKELI
-1908 KAKQQIAGAV
+1908 KAKQQIASAV

-1928 DGKNEIREIEPVI
+1928 DEKNEIREIEPVI
-1941 NKKATAREQLTTLFN
+1941 SRKASAREQLTTLFN

-1961 IEANVQATVEE
+1961 IEANIQATVEE

-2002 TATLNLQTIHDL
+2002 TASLNLQTIHDL

-2032 ARVTH
+2032 ARVTA

-2079 VLKRFNVALGDI
+2079 VLKRFNVALSDI

-2129 ALIDQYVADGNR
+2129 VLIDQYVADGNR
-2141 MVDEDATLNDIKKD
+2141 MIDEDATLNDIKQH
-2155 TQLIIDEILAI
+2155 TQFIVDEILAI
-2166 KLPAEVIKASPKV
+2166 KLPAEAMKVSPKV
-2179 GQPAPKVCTPI
+2179 IQPAPKVCTPI
-2190 KKEDKQE
+2190 KKEE
-2197 VRKVVKELPNTGSEE
+2197 THESRKVEKELPNTGSEE

-2218 ELALITGAALLAR
+2218 EFALITGAALLAR
-2231 RRSKK
+2231 RRTKN

>member
-33 NGAQALTTDHNVQG
+33 NGAQALTTDNNVQ
-47 GSNQAL
+47 SDTNQAT
-53 PGNSQNTNADTNR
+53 PVNSQDTNVANNR
-66 DIVNDSQNT
+66 GLANSAQNT
-75 PNAHATDNTSTNQA
+75 PNQSATTNQSTNQA
-89 LTNHQNV
+89 LVNHNNGSI
-96 DVANQVG
+96 ANQATPTSV
-103 PAPIQPSASPAQNNN
+103 QSSTPSAQNNN
-118 NSNANSTATEPAA
+118 HTDGNTTATETVSNAN
-131 NTNNNL
+131 NKDVV
-137 ASNNNTLN
+137 SNNTTLN
-145 VPNNTDNND
+145 VPNKTNENG
-154 SARHLTLKE
+154 SGGHLTLKE

-181 EEASNRP
+181 EQASNRP
-188 KKRSRRAAPTDPNAT
+188 KKRSRRAAPADPNAT
-203 PADPT
+203 PADP
-208 ATPAD
+208 AAAA
-213 PTAGNGS
+213 AGNGG

-234 PNANNIG
+234 PNANNAG
-241 QNAPNEVLSFDDNN
+241 QNAPNEVLSFDDNG
-255 IRPSTNRSVPT
+255 IRPSTNRSVPS
-266 VTVVDNLPGYTLIN
+266 VTVVDNLPGFTLIN

-315 RIRGND
+315 RIKGND

-332 KTLTVNPNSELIFEF
+332 KS
-347 NTMTTKN
+347 
-354 YQAQG
+354 
-359 NVIALGRIRGNDT
+359 
-372 NDHGDFNGI
+372 
-381 EKTLT
+381 LT

-404 YQGMT
+404 YQGVT

-420 VIGEK
+420 VIAEK
-425 VVAYG
+425 SVAYG
-430 PIWRLLKVPENVSH
+430 PIWRLFKVPENVSH

-526 KIQLPEG
+526 KVQLPEG

-547 GNSGVDIND
+547 SNSGVDMND
-556 MNVTYDAANRI
+556 FNVTYDAANRV
-567 ITIKSTGGGTGNSPA
+567 ITIKSTGGGSGNSPA

-617 YSQDFINSPAE
+617 YTQDFINSPAE

-695 ADIDSLA
+695 ADIDSLT

-713 DAENAVNRKVDD
+713 DAENAVNKKVDQ

-785 PVVKPNAKQAIRDKA
+785 PVVKPNAKKAIRDKA
-800 AKQREII
+800 TKQREII
-807 NHTPDATQDEIQ
+807 NATPDATEDEIQ

-825 TTDETDAID
+825 ATDETDAID

-844 VETAKN
+844 VEIAKN
-850 NGINTIGAVAPQVTH
+850 NGINTIGAVVPQVTH

-914 QATTNDDVDTA
+914 QATTNADVDNA

-970 ERQAAIEK
+970 ERQAAIDK
-978 VNAAVAV
+978 VNAAVTA

-1006 IQGIQAIEPATKV
+1006 IQGIQAITPATKV
-1019 KTDAKNAIDQSAETQ
+1019 KTDAKNAIDKSAETQ
-1034 HNAIFN
+1034 HNTIFN

-1097 TDARNAVNEKAREA
+1097 TDARNAVNDKAREA

-1130 NRVNTLKNRALNDI
+1130 NRVNTLKNRALTDI

-1170 VTKKQTATGVLTD
+1170 VTKKQTATGVLND

-1205 ALNQVDQDLATAIN
+1205 ALNQVDQELATAIN

-1255 AQTNQHYS
+1255 AQINQHYN
-1263 AKLVEIN
+1263 AKLAEIN
-1270 ATPDATDDEKNA
+1270 ATPDATNDEKNA

-1366 LKDQAFNQINQNQT
+1366 LKDQAINQINQNQT
-1380 NDQVDATTN
+1380 NDQVDTTTN
-1389 QAINAIDNVEAEV
+1389 QAVNAIDNVEAEV

-1433 KEVALQALAKEKEK
+1433 KEVASQALAKEKEK

-1479 KIKPAARE
+1479 KVKPAARE

-1498 QINQDKEA
+1498 KINQDKEA
-1506 TAEERQAALDKIND
+1506 TAEERQVALDKINEF
-1520 LVAKAMTNITNDR
+1520 VNQAMTDITNNR
-1533 TNQQVNDSTNQA
+1533 TNQQVDDTTSQA
-1545 LDDIALVTPDHIVR
+1545 LDSIALVAPEHIVR

-1572 KKHEI
+1572 KKQEI

-1596 NNEKRALQNINQ
+1596 NNEKLALQNINQ
-1608 AIANNDV
+1608 AVTNNDV
-1615 KRVESNGIAT
+1615 KRVETNGIAT
-1625 LKGVEPHI
+1625 LKGVQPHI
-1633 VVKPE
+1633 VIKPE
-1638 AQEAI
+1638 AQQAI
-1643 KASADNQVE
+1643 KATAENQVE

-1660 TTDEL
+1660 TVDEL
-1665 DEANQQIN
+1665 DKANQLIS
-1673 DTLKQGQ
+1673 DTLKQAQ
-1680 QDIDNTTQDA
+1680 QEIENTNQDA
-1690 AVNDVRNQTIKAIEQ
+1690 AVTDVRNQTIKAIEQ

-1714 AALDNIDE
+1714 AALDSIE
-1722 SNNNQLDAIRNT
+1722 ENNKNQLDAIRNT

-1742 NVAIAALN
+1742 DVAIDTLN
-1750 KIVNAIKNDIA
+1750 KIVNTIKNDIA

-1768 VDQTEADG
+1768 VDRTETDG
-1776 NNNIKVILPKVQVK
+1776 NDNIKVILPKVQVK
-1790 PAARQSVS
+1790 PAARQSVGV
-1798 AKAEAQNA
+1798 KAEAQNA

-1848 NSIDAQNIISK
+1848 DSIDAQNIISK

-1888 NEATDEEQNAA
+1888 NEATDEEQNIA
-1899 IVQVEKELI
+1899 IAQVEKELI
-1908 KAKQQIAGAV
+1908 KAKQQIASAV

-1928 DGKNEIREIEPVI
+1928 DEKNEIREIEPVI
-1941 NKKATAREQLTTLFN
+1941 NRKASAREQLTTLFN

-1961 IEANVQATVEE
+1961 IEANIQATVEE

-2002 TATLNLQTIHDL
+2002 TASLNLQTIHDL

-2032 ARVTH
+2032 ARVTA
-2037 LVQNYRKVSDRNKAD
+2037 LVQNYRKVSNRNKAD

-2079 VLKRFNVALGDI
+2079 VLKRFNVALSDI

-2129 ALIDQYVADGNR
+2129 VLIDQYVADGNR
-2141 MVDEDATLNDIKKD
+2141 MIDEDATLNDIKQH
-2155 TQLIIDEILAI
+2155 TQFIVDEILAI
-2166 KLPAEVIKASPKV
+2166 KLPAEATKVSPKEI
-2179 GQPAPKVCTPI
+2179 QPAPKVCTPI
-2190 KKEDKQE
+2190 KKEE
-2197 VRKVVKELPNTGSEE
+2197 THESRKVEKELPNTGSEG

-2218 ELALITGAALLAR
+2218 EFALITGAALLAR
-2231 RRSKK
+2231 RRTKN

>member
-33 NGAQALTTDHNVQG
+33 NGAQALTTDNNVQ
-47 GSNQAL
+47 SDTNQAT
-53 PGNSQNTNADTNR
+53 PVNSQDTNVANNR
-66 DIVNDSQNT
+66 GLANSAQNT
-75 PNAHATDNTSTNQA
+75 PNQSATTNQSTNQA
-89 LTNHQNV
+89 LVNHNNGSI
-96 DVANQVG
+96 ANQATPTSV
-103 PAPIQPSASPAQNNN
+103 QSSTPSVQNNN
-118 NSNANSTATEPAA
+118 HTDGNTTATETVSNAN
-131 NTNNNL
+131 NNDVV
-137 ASNNNTLN
+137 SNNTTLN
-145 VPNNTDNND
+145 VPNKTNENG
-154 SARHLTLKE
+154 SGGHLTLKE

-181 EEASNRP
+181 EQASNRP
-188 KKRSRRAAPTDPNAT
+188 KKRSRRAAPADPNAT
-203 PADPT
+203 SADPAVAAANGTVPAGNT
-208 ATPAD
+208 AT
-213 PTAGNGS
+213 
-220 APVAITAPYTPTTD
+220 YTPTTD
-234 PNANNIG
+234 PNANNAG
-241 QNAPNEVLSFDDNN
+241 QNAPNEVLSFDDNG

-266 VTVVDNLPGYTLIN
+266 VNVVNNLPGFTLIN

-289 AMVRTSMFDSGDAKN
+289 AMVRTSMFDSGDNKN

-315 RIRGND
+315 RIHGTD
-321 TNDHGDFNGIE
+321 TNGHGDFNGIE

-354 YQAQG
+354 GQG
-359 NVIALGRIRGNDT
+359 ATNV
-372 NDHGDFNGI
+372 
-381 EKTLT
+381 
-386 VNPNSE
+386 
-392 LIFEFNTMTTKN
+392 
-404 YQGMT
+404 
-409 NLIIKNADNDT
+409 IIKNADTNDT
-420 VIGEK
+420 IAEK
-425 VVAYG
+425 TVEGG
-430 PIWRLLKVPENVSH
+430 PTLRLFKVPDNVRN

-456 TDARGIYQLRD
+456 TDARGIYQLKD

-472 DFVDS
+472 SFVDS

-526 KIQLPEG
+526 KVQLPEG

-547 GNSGVDIND
+547 SNSGVDMND
-556 MNVTYDAANRI
+556 FNVTYDAANRV
-567 ITIKSTGGGTGNSPA
+567 ITIKSTGGGSGNSPA

-617 YSQDFINSPAE
+617 YTQDFINSPAE

-663 ASLDIFNDLK
+663 ASLDIFNSLK

-695 ADIDSLA
+695 ADIDALA

-713 DAENAVNRKVDD
+713 DAENAVNQKVNQ

-738 EEKQAA
+738 EEKQDA
-744 IQVIEEHKNEI
+744 IQVIEQHKDEI

-785 PVVKPNAKQAIRDKA
+785 PVVKPNAKKAIRDKA
-800 AKQREII
+800 TKQREII
-807 NHTPDATQDEIQ
+807 NATPDATEDEIQ
-819 DALNQL
+819 DAINQL
-825 TTDETDAID
+825 ATDETDAID

-850 NGINTIGAVAPQVTH
+850 NGINTIGAVVPQVTH
-865 KQAARDAINQA
+865 KKAARDAINQA

-882 QINSN
+882 QINNN
-887 REATQEEKNAAL
+887 REATQEEKDAAL

-914 QATTNDDVDTA
+914 QATTNADVDNA

-938 VTVVKQAAR
+938 VTVVKQDAR

-970 ERQAAIEK
+970 ERQAAIDK
-978 VNAAVAV
+978 VNAAVTA

-994 TNADVEQVKTNA
+994 TNANVEQVKTNA
-1006 IQGIQAIEPATKV
+1006 IQGIQAITPATKV
-1019 KTDAKNAIDQSAETQ
+1019 KTDAKNAIDKSTETQ
-1034 HNAIFN
+1034 HNTIFN

-1097 TDARNAVNEKAREA
+1097 TDARNVVNDKAREA

-1130 NRVNTLKNRALNDI
+1130 NRVNTLKNRALTDI

-1170 VTKKQTATGVLTD
+1170 VTKKQTATGVLND

-1205 ALNQVDQDLATAIN
+1205 ALNQVDQELATAIN

-1255 AQTNQHYS
+1255 AQINQHYN
-1263 AKLVEIN
+1263 AKLAEIN
-1270 ATPDATDDEKNA
+1270 ATPDATNDEKNA

-1366 LKDQAFNQINQNQT
+1366 FKDQAFNQINQNQT

-1389 QAINAIDNVEAEV
+1389 QAVNAIDNVEAEV

-1433 KEVALQALAKEKEK
+1433 KEVASQALAKEKEK

-1479 KIKPAARE
+1479 KVKPAARE

-1498 QINQDKEA
+1498 KINQDKEA
-1506 TAEERQAALDKIND
+1506 TAEERQVALDKINEF
-1520 LVAKAMTNITNDR
+1520 VNQAMTDITNNR
-1533 TNQQVNDSTNQA
+1533 TNQQVDDTTSQA
-1545 LDDIALVTPDHIVR
+1545 LDSIALVTPEHIVR
-1559 AAARDAVKQQYEA
+1559 AGARDAVKQQYEA
-1572 KKHEI
+1572 KKQEI

-1596 NNEKRALQNINQ
+1596 NNEKLALQNINQ
-1608 AIANNDV
+1608 AVTNNDV
-1615 KRVESNGIAT
+1615 KRVETNGIAT
-1625 LKGVEPHI
+1625 LKGVQPHI
-1633 VVKPE
+1633 VIKPE
-1638 AQEAI
+1638 AQQAI
-1643 KASADNQVE
+1643 KASAENQVE

-1660 TTDEL
+1660 TVDEL
-1665 DEANQQIN
+1665 DEANQLIS
-1673 DTLKQGQ
+1673 DTLKQAQ
-1680 QDIDNTTQDA
+1680 QEIENTNQDA
-1690 AVNDVRNQTIKAIEQ
+1690 AVTDVRNQTIKAIEQ

-1714 AALDNIDE
+1714 AALDSIE
-1722 SNNNQLDAIRNT
+1722 ENNKNQLDAIRDT

-1742 NVAIAALN
+1742 DVAIDTLN
-1750 KIVNAIKNDIA
+1750 KIVNTIKNDIA

-1768 VDQTEADG
+1768 VDRTETDG
-1776 NNNIKVILPKVQVK
+1776 NDNIKVILPKVQVK
-1790 PAARQSVS
+1790 PSARQSVGV
-1798 AKAEAQNA
+1798 KAEAQNA

-1848 NSIDAQNIISK
+1848 DSINAQNIISK

-1899 IVQVEKELI
+1899 IAQVEKELI
-1908 KAKQQIAGAV
+1908 KAKQQIASAV

-1928 DGKNEIREIEPVI
+1928 DEKNEIREIEPVI
-1941 NKKATAREQLTTLFN
+1941 NRKASAREQLTTLFN

-1961 IEANVQATVEE
+1961 IEANIQATVEE

-2002 TATLNLQTIHDL
+2002 TASLNIQTIHDL

-2032 ARVTH
+2032 ARVTA

-2079 VLKRFNVALGDI
+2079 VLKRFNVALSDI

-2129 ALIDQYVADGNR
+2129 VLIDQYVADGNR
-2141 MVDEDATLNDIKKD
+2141 MIDEDATLNDIKQH
-2155 TQLIIDEILAI
+2155 TQFIVDEILAI
-2166 KLPAEVIKASPKV
+2166 KLPAEATKVSPKV
-2179 GQPAPKVCTPI
+2179 IQSAPKVCTPI
-2190 KKEDKQE
+2190 KKEE
-2197 VRKVVKELPNTGSEE
+2197 IHESRKVEKELPNTGSEG

-2218 ELALITGAALLAR
+2218 EFALITGAALLAR
-2231 RRSKK
+2231 RRTKN

>member
-33 NGAQALTTDHNVQG
+33 NGAQALTTDNNVQ
-47 GSNQAL
+47 SDTNQAT
-53 PGNSQNTNADTNR
+53 PVNSQDTNVANNR
-66 DIVNDSQNT
+66 GLANSAQNT
-75 PNAHATDNTSTNQA
+75 PNQSATTNQSTNQA
-89 LTNHQNV
+89 LVNHNNGSI
-96 DVANQVG
+96 ANQATPTSV
-103 PAPIQPSASPAQNNN
+103 QSSTPSAQNNN
-118 NSNANSTATEPAA
+118 HTDGNTTATETVSNAN
-131 NTNNNL
+131 NKDVV
-137 ASNNNTLN
+137 SNNTTLN
-145 VPNNTDNND
+145 VPNKTNENG
-154 SARHLTLKE
+154 SGGHLTLKE

-181 EEASNRP
+181 EQASNRP
-188 KKRSRRAAPTDPNAT
+188 KKRSRRAAPADPNAT
-203 PADPT
+203 PADP
-208 ATPAD
+208 AAAA
-213 PTAGNGS
+213 AGNGG

-234 PNANNIG
+234 PNANNAG
-241 QNAPNEVLSFDDNN
+241 QNAPNEVLSFDDNG
-255 IRPSTNRSVPT
+255 IRPSTNRSVPS
-266 VTVVDNLPGYTLIN
+266 VTVVDNLPGFTLIN

-315 RIRGND
+315 RIKGND

-332 KTLTVNPNSELIFEF
+332 KS
-347 NTMTTKN
+347 
-354 YQAQG
+354 
-359 NVIALGRIRGNDT
+359 
-372 NDHGDFNGI
+372 
-381 EKTLT
+381 LT

-404 YQGMT
+404 YQGVT

-420 VIGEK
+420 VIAEK
-425 VVAYG
+425 SVAYG
-430 PIWRLLKVPENVSH
+430 PIWRLFKVPENVSH

-526 KIQLPEG
+526 KVQLPEG

-547 GNSGVDIND
+547 SNSGVDMND
-556 MNVTYDAANRI
+556 FNVTYDAANRV
-567 ITIKSTGGGTGNSPA
+567 ITIKSTGGGSGNSPA

-617 YSQDFINSPAE
+617 YTQDFINSPAE

-695 ADIDSLA
+695 ADIDSLT

-713 DAENAVNRKVDD
+713 DAENAVNKKVDQ

-785 PVVKPNAKQAIRDKA
+785 PVVKPNAKKAIRDKA
-800 AKQREII
+800 TKQREII
-807 NHTPDATQDEIQ
+807 NATPDATEDEIQ

-825 TTDETDAID
+825 ATDETDAID

-844 VETAKN
+844 VEIAKN
-850 NGINTIGAVAPQVTH
+850 NGINTIGAVVPQVTH

-914 QATTNDDVDTA
+914 QATTNADVDNA

-970 ERQAAIEK
+970 ERQAAIDK
-978 VNAAVAV
+978 VNAAVTA

-1006 IQGIQAIEPATKV
+1006 IQGIQAITPATKV
-1019 KTDAKNAIDQSAETQ
+1019 KTDAKNAIDKSAETQ
-1034 HNAIFN
+1034 HNTIFN

-1097 TDARNAVNEKAREA
+1097 TDARNAVNDKAREA

-1130 NRVNTLKNRALNDI
+1130 NRVNTLKNRALTDI

-1170 VTKKQTATGVLTD
+1170 VTKKQTATGVLND

-1205 ALNQVDQDLATAIN
+1205 ALNQVDQELATAIN

-1255 AQTNQHYS
+1255 AQINQHYN
-1263 AKLVEIN
+1263 AKLAEIN
-1270 ATPDATDDEKNA
+1270 ATPDATNDEKNA

-1366 LKDQAFNQINQNQT
+1366 LKDQAINQINQNQT
-1380 NDQVDATTN
+1380 NDKVDTTTN
-1389 QAINAIDNVEAEV
+1389 QAVNAIDNVEAEV
-1402 VIKPKAIADIEKAVK
+1402 VIKPTAIADIEKAVK

-1433 KEVALQALAKEKEK
+1433 KEVASQALAKEKEK

-1479 KIKPAARE
+1479 KVKPAARE

-1498 QINQDKEA
+1498 KINQDKEA
-1506 TAEERQAALDKIND
+1506 TAEERQVALDKINEF
-1520 LVAKAMTNITNDR
+1520 VNQAMTDITNNR
-1533 TNQQVNDSTNQA
+1533 TNQQVDDTTSQA
-1545 LDDIALVTPDHIVR
+1545 LDSIALVAPEHIVR

-1572 KKHEI
+1572 KKQEI

-1596 NNEKRALQNINQ
+1596 NNEKLALQNINQ
-1608 AIANNDV
+1608 AVTNNDV
-1615 KRVESNGIAT
+1615 KRVETNGIAT
-1625 LKGVEPHI
+1625 LKGVQPHI
-1633 VVKPE
+1633 VIKPE
-1638 AQEAI
+1638 AQQAI
-1643 KASADNQVE
+1643 KATAENQVE

-1660 TTDEL
+1660 TVDEL
-1665 DEANQQIN
+1665 DEANQLIS
-1673 DTLKQGQ
+1673 DTLKQAQ
-1680 QDIDNTTQDA
+1680 QEIENTNQDA
-1690 AVNDVRNQTIKAIEQ
+1690 AVTDVRNQTIKAIEQ

-1714 AALDNIDE
+1714 AALDSIE
-1722 SNNNQLDAIRNT
+1722 ENNKNQLDAIRNT

-1742 NVAIAALN
+1742 DVAIDTLN
-1750 KIVNAIKNDIA
+1750 KIVNTIKNDIA

-1768 VDQTEADG
+1768 VDRTETDG
-1776 NNNIKVILPKVQVK
+1776 NDNIKVILPKVQVK
-1790 PAARQSVS
+1790 PAARQSVGV
-1798 AKAEAQNA
+1798 KAEAQNA

-1848 NSIDAQNIISK
+1848 DSIDAQNIISK

-1888 NEATDEEQNAA
+1888 NEATDEEQNIA
-1899 IVQVEKELI
+1899 IAQVEKELI
-1908 KAKQQIAGAV
+1908 KAKQQIASAV

-1928 DGKNEIREIEPVI
+1928 DEKNEIREIEPVI
-1941 NKKATAREQLTTLFN
+1941 NRKASAREQLTTLFN

-1961 IEANVQATVEE
+1961 IEANIQATVEE

-2002 TATLNLQTIHDL
+2002 TASLNLQTIHDL

-2032 ARVTH
+2032 ARVTA
-2037 LVQNYRKVSDRNKAD
+2037 LVQNYRKVSNRNKAD

-2079 VLKRFNVALGDI
+2079 VLKRFNVALSDI

-2129 ALIDQYVADGNR
+2129 VLIDQYVADGNR
-2141 MVDEDATLNDIKKD
+2141 MIDEDATLNDIKQH
-2155 TQLIIDEILAI
+2155 TQFIVDEILAI
-2166 KLPAEVIKASPKV
+2166 KLPAEATKVSPKEI
-2179 GQPAPKVCTPI
+2179 QPAPKVCTPI
-2190 KKEDKQE
+2190 KKEE
-2197 VRKVVKELPNTGSEE
+2197 THESRKVEKELPNTGSEG

-2218 ELALITGAALLAR
+2218 EFALITGAALLAR
-2231 RRSKK
+2231 RRTKN

>member
-53 PGNSQNTNADTNR
+53 PGNSPNTNADTNR
-66 DIVNDSQNT
+66 DIVNGSQNT

-96 DVANQVG
+96 GVANQVA
-103 PAPIQPSASPAQNNN
+103 PAPIQPSTSSASNNN
-118 NSNANSTATEPAA
+118 HSDANSTATEPAA

-188 KKRSRRAAPTDPNAT
+188 KKRSRRAAPADPN
-203 PADPT
+203 

-220 APVAITAPYTPTTD
+220 APVAITAPFTPTTD

-241 QNAPNEVLSFDDNN
+241 QNAPNEVLTFDDNN

-315 RIRGND
+315 RIKGND
-321 TNDHGDFNGIE
+321 TNDHGG
-332 KTLTVNPNSELIFEF
+332 
-347 NTMTTKN
+347 
-354 YQAQG
+354 
-359 NVIALGRIRGNDT
+359 
-372 NDHGDFNGI
+372 FNGI

-604 RTVTFNDTLTYKT
+604 RTVTFNDILTYKT
-617 YSQDFINSPAE
+617 YTQDFINSPAE

-640 IIMNKDALQAEVD
+640 IIMNKDVLQAEVD

-663 ASLDIFNDLK
+663 ASLDIFNELK

-695 ADIDSLA
+695 ADIDSLV

-785 PVVKPNAKQAIRDKA
+785 PVVKTNAKQAIRDKA

-807 NHTPDATQDEIQ
+807 NNTPDATQDEIQ

-978 VNAAVAV
+978 VNAAVAA

-1097 TDARNAVNEKAREA
+1097 TDARNAVNDKAREA

-1194 NTNATTEEKQV
+1194 NTNATDEEKQV

-1248 VKKPAAL
+1248 VKKPTAL
-1255 AQTNQHYS
+1255 AQINQHYN
-1263 AKLVEIN
+1263 AKLAEIN

-1389 QAINAIDNVEAEV
+1389 QAINAIDNVEAKV

-1433 KEVALQALAKEKEK
+1433 KEVALLALAKEKEK

-1479 KIKPAARE
+1479 KVKPAARE

-1559 AAARDAVKQQYEA
+1559 ATARDAVKQQYEA

-1596 NNEKRALQNINQ
+1596 NNEKRALQNIDQ

-1790 PAARQSVS
+1790 PAARLSVS

-1908 KAKQQIAGAV
+1908 KAKQQIASAV

-1956 DKKQA
+1956 DKKLA

-2002 TATLNLQTIHDL
+2002 TASLNLQTIHDL

-2129 ALIDQYVADGNR
+2129 ALIDQYVADGIR
-2141 MVDEDATLNDIKKD
+2141 MIDEDATLNDIKQH
-2155 TQLIIDEILAI
+2155 TQFIVDEILAI
-2166 KLPAEVIKASPKV
+2166 KLPAEATKVLPKV
-2179 GQPAPKVCTPI
+2179 GQPAPKLCTSI
-2190 KKEDKQE
+2190 KKVDKQE

-2231 RRSKK
+2231 RRNKN

>member
-33 NGAQALTTDHNVQG
+33 NGAQALTTDNNVQ
-47 GSNQAL
+47 SDTNQAT
-53 PGNSQNTNADTNR
+53 PVNSQDTNVANNR
-66 DIVNDSQNT
+66 GLANSAQNT
-75 PNAHATDNTSTNQA
+75 PNQSATTNQSTNQA
-89 LTNHQNV
+89 LVNHNNGSI
-96 DVANQVG
+96 ANQATPTSV
-103 PAPIQPSASPAQNNN
+103 QSSTPSAQNNN
-118 NSNANSTATEPAA
+118 HTDGNTTATETVSNAN
-131 NTNNNL
+131 NKDVV
-137 ASNNNTLN
+137 SNNTTLN
-145 VPNNTDNND
+145 VPNKTNENG
-154 SARHLTLKE
+154 SGGHLTLKE

-181 EEASNRP
+181 EQASNRP
-188 KKRSRRAAPTDPNAT
+188 KKRSRRAAPADPNAT
-203 PADPT
+203 PADP
-208 ATPAD
+208 AAAA
-213 PTAGNGS
+213 AGNGG

-234 PNANNIG
+234 PNANNAG
-241 QNAPNEVLSFDDNN
+241 QNAPNEVLSFDDNG
-255 IRPSTNRSVPT
+255 IRPSTNRSVPS
-266 VTVVDNLPGYTLIN
+266 VTVVDNLPGFTLIN

-315 RIRGND
+315 RIKGND

-332 KTLTVNPNSELIFEF
+332 KS
-347 NTMTTKN
+347 
-354 YQAQG
+354 
-359 NVIALGRIRGNDT
+359 
-372 NDHGDFNGI
+372 
-381 EKTLT
+381 LT

-404 YQGMT
+404 YQGVT

-420 VIGEK
+420 VIAEK
-425 VVAYG
+425 SVAYG
-430 PIWRLLKVPENVSH
+430 PIWRLFKVPENVSH

-526 KIQLPEG
+526 KVQLPEG

-547 GNSGVDIND
+547 SNSGVDMND
-556 MNVTYDAANRI
+556 FNVTYDAANRV
-567 ITIKSTGGGTGNSPA
+567 ITIKSTGGGSGNSPA

-617 YSQDFINSPAE
+617 YTQDFINSPAE

-695 ADIDSLA
+695 ADIDSLT

-713 DAENAVNRKVDD
+713 DAENAVNKKVDQ

-785 PVVKPNAKQAIRDKA
+785 PVVKPNAKKAIRDKA
-800 AKQREII
+800 TKQREII
-807 NHTPDATQDEIQ
+807 NATPDATEDEIQ

-825 TTDETDAID
+825 ATDETDAID

-844 VETAKN
+844 VEIAKN
-850 NGINTIGAVAPQVTH
+850 NGINTIGAVVPQVTH

-914 QATTNDDVDTA
+914 QATTNADVDNA

-970 ERQAAIEK
+970 ERQAAIDK
-978 VNAAVAV
+978 VNAAVTA

-1006 IQGIQAIEPATKV
+1006 IQGIQAITPATKV
-1019 KTDAKNAIDQSAETQ
+1019 KTDAKNAIDKSAETQ
-1034 HNAIFN
+1034 HNTIFN

-1097 TDARNAVNEKAREA
+1097 TDARNAVNDKAREA

-1130 NRVNTLKNRALNDI
+1130 NRVNTLKNRALTDI

-1170 VTKKQTATGVLTD
+1170 VTKKQTATGVLND

-1205 ALNQVDQDLATAIN
+1205 ALNQVDQELATAIN

-1255 AQTNQHYS
+1255 AQINQHYN
-1263 AKLVEIN
+1263 AKLAEIN
-1270 ATPDATDDEKNA
+1270 ATPDATNDEKNA

-1366 LKDQAFNQINQNQT
+1366 LKDQAINQINQNQT
-1380 NDQVDATTN
+1380 NDQVDTTTN
-1389 QAINAIDNVEAEV
+1389 QAVNAIDNVEAEV
-1402 VIKPKAIADIEKAVK
+1402 VIKPTAIADIEKAVK

-1433 KEVALQALAKEKEK
+1433 KEVASQALAKEKEK

-1479 KIKPAARE
+1479 KVKPAARE

-1498 QINQDKEA
+1498 KINQDKEA
-1506 TAEERQAALDKIND
+1506 TAEERQVALDKINEF
-1520 LVAKAMTNITNDR
+1520 VNQAMTDITNNR
-1533 TNQQVNDSTNQA
+1533 TNQQVDDTTSQA
-1545 LDDIALVTPDHIVR
+1545 LDSIALVAPEHIVR

-1572 KKHEI
+1572 KKQEI

-1596 NNEKRALQNINQ
+1596 NNEKLALQNINQ
-1608 AIANNDV
+1608 AVTNNDV
-1615 KRVESNGIAT
+1615 KRVETNGIAT
-1625 LKGVEPHI
+1625 LKGVQPHI
-1633 VVKPE
+1633 VIKPE
-1638 AQEAI
+1638 AQQAI
-1643 KASADNQVE
+1643 KATAENQVE

-1660 TTDEL
+1660 TVDEL
-1665 DEANQQIN
+1665 DEANQLIS
-1673 DTLKQGQ
+1673 DTLKQAQ
-1680 QDIDNTTQDA
+1680 QEIENTNQDA
-1690 AVNDVRNQTIKAIEQ
+1690 AVTDVRNQTIKAIEQ

-1714 AALDNIDE
+1714 AALDSIE
-1722 SNNNQLDAIRNT
+1722 ENNKNQLDAIRNT

-1742 NVAIAALN
+1742 DVAIDTLN
-1750 KIVNAIKNDIA
+1750 KIVNTIKNDIA

-1768 VDQTEADG
+1768 VDRTETDG
-1776 NNNIKVILPKVQVK
+1776 NDNIKVILPKVQVK
-1790 PAARQSVS
+1790 PAARQSVGV
-1798 AKAEAQNA
+1798 KAEAQNA

-1848 NSIDAQNIISK
+1848 DSIDAQNIISK

-1888 NEATDEEQNAA
+1888 NEATDEEQNIA
-1899 IVQVEKELI
+1899 IAQVEKELI
-1908 KAKQQIAGAV
+1908 KAKQQIASAV

-1928 DGKNEIREIEPVI
+1928 DEKNEIREIEPVI
-1941 NKKATAREQLTTLFN
+1941 NRKASAREQLTTLFN

-1961 IEANVQATVEE
+1961 IEANIQATVEE

-2002 TATLNLQTIHDL
+2002 TASLNLQTIHDL

-2032 ARVTH
+2032 ARVTA
-2037 LVQNYRKVSDRNKAD
+2037 LVQNYRKVSNRNKAD

-2079 VLKRFNVALGDI
+2079 VLKRFNVALSDI

-2119 ATPEQLAKVK
+2119 ATPEQLAKVRV
-2129 ALIDQYVADGNR
+2129 LIDQYVADGNR
-2141 MVDEDATLNDIKKD
+2141 MIDEDATLNDIKQH
-2155 TQLIIDEILAI
+2155 TQFIVDEILAI
-2166 KLPAEVIKASPKV
+2166 KLPAEATKVSPKEI
-2179 GQPAPKVCTPI
+2179 QPAPKVCTPI
-2190 KKEDKQE
+2190 KKEE
-2197 VRKVVKELPNTGSEE
+2197 THESRKVEKELPNTGSEG

-2218 ELALITGAALLAR
+2218 EFALITGAALLAR
-2231 RRSKK
+2231 RRTKN

>member
-33 NGAQALTTDHNVQG
+33 NGAQALTTDNNVQ
-47 GSNQAL
+47 SDTNQAT
-53 PGNSQNTNADTNR
+53 PVNSQDKDVANNR
-66 DIVNDSQNT
+66 GLANSAQNT
-75 PNAHATDNTSTNQA
+75 PNQSATTNQATNQA
-89 LTNHQNV
+89 LVNHNNGSIV
-96 DVANQVG
+96 NQATPTSV
-103 PAPIQPSASPAQNNN
+103 QSSTPSAQNNN
-118 NSNANSTATEPAA
+118 HTDGNTTATETVSNAN
-131 NTNNNL
+131 NNDV
-137 ASNNNTLN
+137 ASNNTTLN
-145 VPNNTDNND
+145 VPNKTNENG
-154 SARHLTLKE
+154 SGGHLTLKE

-181 EEASNRP
+181 EPASNRP
-188 KKRSRRAAPTDPNAT
+188 KKRSRRAAPADPNAT
-203 PADPT
+203 PADPG
-208 ATPAD
+208 AAA
-213 PTAGNGS
+213 AGNGG

-234 PNANNIG
+234 PNANNAG
-241 QNAPNEVLSFDDNN
+241 QNAPNEVLSFDDNS
-255 IRPSTNRSVPT
+255 IRPSTNRSVPS
-266 VTVVDNLPGYTLIN
+266 VTVVDNLPGFTLIN
-280 GGKVGVFSH
+280 GGKVGVLSH
-289 AMVRTSMFDSGDAKN
+289 AMVRTSMFEAGSN
-304 YQAQGNVIALG
+304 RTYQAQGNVLALG
-315 RIRGND
+315 RISGTDASN
-321 TNDHGDFNGIE
+321 HGDFNGIE
-332 KTLTVNPNSELIFEF
+332 KSLTVNPNSELIFEF
-347 NTMTTKN
+347 NTMPTKN
-354 YQAQG
+354 GQG
-359 NVIALGRIRGNDT
+359 ATNV
-372 NDHGDFNGI
+372 
-381 EKTLT
+381 
-386 VNPNSE
+386 
-392 LIFEFNTMTTKN
+392 
-404 YQGMT
+404 
-409 NLIIKNADNDT
+409 IIKNADTNDT
-420 VIGEK
+420 IAEK
-425 VVAYG
+425 TVEGG
-430 PIWRLLKVPENVSH
+430 PTLRLFKVPDNVRN

-456 TDARGIYQLRD
+456 TDARGIYQLKD

-472 DFVDS
+472 SFVDS

-513 NFGAS
+513 NSGAS
-518 FNTDDFVY
+518 LDTDEFVY

-547 GNSGVDIND
+547 NNSGVDVND
-556 MNVTYDAANRI
+556 MNVTYDAANRV
-567 ITIKSTGGGTGNSPA
+567 ITIKSTGGGTTNSPA

-617 YSQDFINSPAE
+617 YTQDFINSAAE

-673 RRAQTILDENR
+673 KRAQTILAENR

-695 ADIDSLA
+695 ADIDTLT

-713 DAENAVNRKVDD
+713 DAENAVNQKADQ

-744 IQVIEEHKNEI
+744 IQVIEEHKGNI
-755 IGNIGDQ
+755 IGDIGDQ

-785 PVVKPNAKQAIRDKA
+785 PVVKPNAKKAIRDKA
-800 AKQREII
+800 TKQREII
-807 NHTPDATQDEIQ
+807 NATPDATEDEIQ
-819 DALNQL
+819 DAINQL
-825 TTDETDAID
+825 ATDETDAID

-850 NGINTIGAVAPQVTH
+850 NGINTIGSVVPQVTH

-914 QATTNDDVDTA
+914 QATTNADVDNA

-970 ERQAAIEK
+970 ERQAAIDK
-978 VNAAVAV
+978 VNAAVTA

-994 TNADVEQVKTNA
+994 TNAEVEQVKTNA
-1006 IQGIQAIEPATKV
+1006 IQGIQAITPATKV
-1019 KTDAKNAIDQSAETQ
+1019 KTDAKNAIDKSAETQ
-1034 HNAIFN
+1034 HNTIFN

-1097 TDARNAVNEKAREA
+1097 TDARNVVNDKAREA

-1130 NRVNTLKNRALNDI
+1130 NRVNTLKNRALTDI

-1170 VTKKQTATGVLTD
+1170 VTKKQTATGVLND

-1205 ALNQVDQDLATAIN
+1205 ALNQVDQELATAIN

-1255 AQTNQHYS
+1255 AQINQHYN
-1263 AKLVEIN
+1263 AKLAEIN
-1270 ATPDATDDEKNA
+1270 ATPDATNDEKNA

-1380 NDQVDATTN
+1380 NDQVDTTTN
-1389 QAINAIDNVEAEV
+1389 QALNAIDNVEAEV

-1433 KEVALQALAKEKEK
+1433 KEVASQALAKEKEK

-1473 IIQPET
+1473 ITQPET
-1479 KIKPAARE
+1479 KVKPAARE

-1498 QINQDKEA
+1498 KINQDKEA
-1506 TAEERQAALDKIND
+1506 TAEERQVALDKINEF
-1520 LVAKAMTNITNDR
+1520 VNQAMTDITNNR
-1533 TNQQVNDSTNQA
+1533 TNQQVDDTTSQA
-1545 LDDIALVTPDHIVR
+1545 LDSIALVAPEHIVR

-1572 KKHEI
+1572 KKQEI

-1596 NNEKRALQNINQ
+1596 NNKKLALQNINQ
-1608 AIANNDV
+1608 AVTNNDV
-1615 KRVESNGIAT
+1615 KRVETNGIAT
-1625 LKGVEPHI
+1625 LKGVQPHI
-1633 VVKPE
+1633 VIKPE
-1638 AQEAI
+1638 AQQAI
-1643 KASADNQVE
+1643 KASAENQVE

-1660 TTDEL
+1660 TVDEL
-1665 DEANQQIN
+1665 DEANQLIS
-1673 DTLKQGQ
+1673 DTLKQAQ
-1680 QDIDNTTQDA
+1680 QEIENTNQDA
-1690 AVNDVRNQTIKAIEQ
+1690 AVTDVRNQTIKAIEQ

-1714 AALDNIDE
+1714 AALDSIE
-1722 SNNNQLDAIRNT
+1722 ENNKNQLDAIRNT

-1742 NVAIAALN
+1742 DVAIDTLN
-1750 KIVNAIKNDIA
+1750 KIVNTIKNDIA

-1768 VDQTEADG
+1768 VDRTETDG
-1776 NNNIKVILPKVQVK
+1776 NDNIKVILPKVQVK
-1790 PAARQSVS
+1790 PAARQSVGV
-1798 AKAEAQNA
+1798 KAEAQNA

-1848 NSIDAQNIISK
+1848 DSIDAQNIISK

-1888 NEATDEEQNAA
+1888 NEATDEEQNIA
-1899 IVQVEKELI
+1899 IAQVEKELI
-1908 KAKQQIAGAV
+1908 KAKQQIASAV

-1928 DGKNEIREIEPVI
+1928 DEKNEIREIEPVI
-1941 NKKATAREQLTTLFN
+1941 SRKASAREQLTTLFN

-1961 IEANVQATVEE
+1961 IEANIQATVEE

-2002 TATLNLQTIHDL
+2002 TASLNLQTIHDL

-2032 ARVTH
+2032 ARVTA

-2079 VLKRFNVALGDI
+2079 VLKRFNVALSDI

-2129 ALIDQYVADGNR
+2129 VLIDQYVADGNR
-2141 MVDEDATLNDIKKD
+2141 MIDEDATLNDIKQH
-2155 TQLIIDEILAI
+2155 TQFIVDEILAI
-2166 KLPAEVIKASPKV
+2166 KLPAEAMKVSPKV
-2179 GQPAPKVCTPI
+2179 IQPAPKVCTPI
-2190 KKEDKQE
+2190 KKEE
-2197 VRKVVKELPNTGSEE
+2197 THESRKVEKELPNTGSEE

-2218 ELALITGAALLAR
+2218 EFALITGAALLAR
-2231 RRSKK
+2231 RRTKN

>member
-33 NGAQALTTDHNVQG
+33 NGAQALTTDNNVQ
-47 GSNQAL
+47 SDTNQAT
-53 PGNSQNTNADTNR
+53 PVNSQDKDVANNR
-66 DIVNDSQNT
+66 GLANSAQNT
-75 PNAHATDNTSTNQA
+75 PNQSATTNQATNQA
-89 LTNHQNV
+89 LVNHNNGSIV
-96 DVANQVG
+96 NQATPTSV
-103 PAPIQPSASPAQNNN
+103 QSSTPSAQNNN
-118 NSNANSTATEPAA
+118 HTDGNTTATETVSNAN
-131 NTNNNL
+131 NND
-137 ASNNNTLN
+137 AVSNNTTLN
-145 VPNNTDNND
+145 VPNKTNENG
-154 SARHLTLKE
+154 SGGHLTLKE

-181 EEASNRP
+181 EPASNRP
-188 KKRSRRAAPTDPNAT
+188 KKRSRRAAPADPNAT
-203 PADPT
+203 PADP
-208 ATPAD
+208 AAAA
-213 PTAGNGS
+213 AGNGG

-234 PNANNIG
+234 PNANNAG
-241 QNAPNEVLSFDDNN
+241 QNAPNEVLSFDDNG
-255 IRPSTNRSVPT
+255 IRPSTNRSVPS
-266 VTVVDNLPGYTLIN
+266 VTVVDNLPGFTLIN

-289 AMVRTSMFDSGDAKN
+289 AMVRTSMFDSADAKN

-315 RIRGND
+315 RI
-321 TNDHGDFNGIE
+321 
-332 KTLTVNPNSELIFEF
+332 K
-347 NTMTTKN
+347 
-354 YQAQG
+354 
-359 NVIALGRIRGNDT
+359 GNDT

-404 YQGMT
+404 YQGVT

-420 VIGEK
+420 VIAEK
-425 VVAYG
+425 SVAYG
-430 PIWRLLKVPENVSH
+430 PIWRLFKVPENVSH

-526 KIQLPEG
+526 QVQLPEG

-547 GNSGVDIND
+547 SNSGVDMND
-556 MNVTYDAANRI
+556 FNVTYDAANRV
-567 ITIKSTGGGTGNSPA
+567 ITIKSTGGGSGNSPA

-617 YSQDFINSPAE
+617 YTQDFINSPAE

-695 ADIDSLA
+695 ADIDSLT

-713 DAENAVNRKVDD
+713 DAENAVNKKVDQ

-785 PVVKPNAKQAIRDKA
+785 PVVKPNAKKAIRDKA
-800 AKQREII
+800 TKQREII
-807 NHTPDATQDEIQ
+807 NATPDATEDEIQ

-825 TTDETDAID
+825 ATDETDAID

-850 NGINTIGAVAPQVTH
+850 NGINTIGAVVPQVTH
-865 KQAARDAINQA
+865 KKAARDAINQA

-914 QATTNDDVDTA
+914 QAKTNADVDNA

-970 ERQAAIEK
+970 ERQAAIDK
-978 VNAAVAV
+978 VNAAVTA

-1006 IQGIQAIEPATKV
+1006 IQGIQAITPATKV
-1019 KTDAKNAIDQSAETQ
+1019 KTDAKNAIDKSAETQ
-1034 HNAIFN
+1034 HNTIFN

-1097 TDARNAVNEKAREA
+1097 TDARNVVNDKAREA

-1130 NRVNTLKNRALNDI
+1130 NRVNTLKNRALTDI

-1170 VTKKQTATGVLTD
+1170 VTKKQTATGVLND

-1205 ALNQVDQDLATAIN
+1205 ALNQVDQELATAIN

-1255 AQTNQHYS
+1255 AQINQHYN
-1263 AKLVEIN
+1263 AKLAEIN

-1297 IKQANTNAEV
+1297 VKQANTNAEV

-1380 NDQVDATTN
+1380 NDQVDTTTN
-1389 QAINAIDNVEAEV
+1389 QALNAIDNVEAEV

-1433 KEVALQALAKEKEK
+1433 KEVASQALAKEKEK

-1479 KIKPAARE
+1479 KVKPAARE
-1487 KINQKANELRA
+1487 KINQKVNELRA
-1498 QINQDKEA
+1498 KINQDKEA
-1506 TAEERQAALDKIND
+1506 TAEERQVALDKINEF
-1520 LVAKAMTNITNDR
+1520 VNQAMTDITNNR
-1533 TNQQVNDSTNQA
+1533 TNQQVDDATSQA
-1545 LDDIALVTPDHIVR
+1545 LDSIALVAPEHIVR

-1572 KKHEI
+1572 KKQEI

-1596 NNEKRALQNINQ
+1596 NNEKLALQNINQ
-1608 AIANNDV
+1608 AVTNNDV
-1615 KRVESNGIAT
+1615 KRVETNGIAT
-1625 LKGVEPHI
+1625 LKGVQPHI
-1633 VVKPE
+1633 VIKPE
-1638 AQEAI
+1638 AQQAI
-1643 KASADNQVE
+1643 KASAENQVE

-1660 TTDEL
+1660 TVDEL
-1665 DEANQQIN
+1665 DEANQLIS
-1673 DTLKQGQ
+1673 DTLKQAQ
-1680 QDIDNTTQDA
+1680 QEIENTNQDA
-1690 AVNDVRNQTIKAIEQ
+1690 AVTDVRNQTIKAIEQ

-1714 AALDNIDE
+1714 AALDSIE
-1722 SNNNQLDAIRNT
+1722 ENNKNQLDAIRNT

-1742 NVAIAALN
+1742 DVAIDTLN
-1750 KIVNAIKNDIA
+1750 KIVNTIKNDIA

-1768 VDQTEADG
+1768 VDRTETDG
-1776 NNNIKVILPKVQVK
+1776 NDNIKVILPKVQVK
-1790 PAARQSVS
+1790 PAARQSVGV
-1798 AKAEAQNA
+1798 KAEAQNA

-1848 NSIDAQNIISK
+1848 DSIDAQNIISK

-1879 NKINLIKAN
+1879 NKINLSKAN
-1888 NEATDEEQNAA
+1888 NEATDEEQNIA
-1899 IVQVEKELI
+1899 IAQVEKELI
-1908 KAKQQIAGAV
+1908 KAKQQIASAV

-1928 DGKNEIREIEPVI
+1928 DEKNEIREIEPVI
-1941 NKKATAREQLTTLFN
+1941 NRKASAREQLTTLFN

-1961 IEANVQATVEE
+1961 IEANIQATVEE

-2002 TATLNLQTIHDL
+2002 TASLNLQTIHDL

-2032 ARVTH
+2032 ARVTA
-2037 LVQNYRKVSDRNKAD
+2037 LVQNYRKVSNRNKAD

-2079 VLKRFNVALGDI
+2079 VLKRFNVALSDI

-2129 ALIDQYVADGNR
+2129 VLIDQYVADGNR
-2141 MVDEDATLNDIKKD
+2141 MIDEDATLNDIKQH
-2155 TQLIIDEILAI
+2155 TQFIVDEILAI
-2166 KLPAEVIKASPKV
+2166 KLPAEPTKVSPKV
-2179 GQPAPKVCTPI
+2179 IQPAPKVCTPI
-2190 KKEDKQE
+2190 KKEE
-2197 VRKVVKELPNTGSEE
+2197 THESRKVEKELPNTGSEG

-2218 ELALITGAALLAR
+2218 EFALITGAALLAR
-2231 RRSKK
+2231 RRTKN

>member
-33 NGAQALTTDHNVQG
+33 NGAQALTTDNNVQ
-47 GSNQAL
+47 SDTNQAT
-53 PGNSQNTNADTNR
+53 PVNSQDTNVANNR
-66 DIVNDSQNT
+66 GLANSAQNT
-75 PNAHATDNTSTNQA
+75 PNQSATTNQSTNQA
-89 LTNHQNV
+89 LVNHNNGSI
-96 DVANQVG
+96 ANQATPTSV
-103 PAPIQPSASPAQNNN
+103 QSSTPSAQNNN
-118 NSNANSTATEPAA
+118 HTDGNTTATETVSNAN
-131 NTNNNL
+131 NKDVV
-137 ASNNNTLN
+137 SNNTTLN
-145 VPNNTDNND
+145 VPNKTNENG
-154 SARHLTLKE
+154 SGGHLTLKE

-181 EEASNRP
+181 EQASNRP
-188 KKRSRRAAPTDPNAT
+188 KKRSRRAAPADPNAT
-203 PADPT
+203 PADP
-208 ATPAD
+208 AAAA
-213 PTAGNGS
+213 AGNGD

-234 PNANNIG
+234 PNANNAG
-241 QNAPNEVLSFDDNN
+241 QNAPNEVLSFDDNG
-255 IRPSTNRSVPT
+255 IRPSTNRSVPS
-266 VTVVDNLPGYTLIN
+266 VTVVDNLPGFTLIN

-315 RIRGND
+315 RIKGND

-332 KTLTVNPNSELIFEF
+332 KS
-347 NTMTTKN
+347 
-354 YQAQG
+354 
-359 NVIALGRIRGNDT
+359 
-372 NDHGDFNGI
+372 
-381 EKTLT
+381 LT

-404 YQGMT
+404 YQGVT

-420 VIGEK
+420 VIAEK
-425 VVAYG
+425 SVAYG
-430 PIWRLLKVPENVSH
+430 PIWRLFKVPENVSH

-526 KIQLPEG
+526 KVQLPEG

-547 GNSGVDIND
+547 SNSGVDMND
-556 MNVTYDAANRI
+556 FNVTYDAANRV
-567 ITIKSTGGGTGNSPA
+567 ITIKSTGGGSGNSPA

-617 YSQDFINSPAE
+617 YTQDFINSPAE

-695 ADIDSLA
+695 EDIDSLT

-713 DAENAVNRKVDD
+713 DAENAVNKKVDQ

-738 EEKQAA
+738 
-744 IQVIEEHKNEI
+744 
-755 IGNIGDQ
+755 
-762 TTDDGVTR
+762 
-770 IKDQGIQTLSGDTAT
+770 
-785 PVVKPNAKQAIRDKA
+785 
-800 AKQREII
+800 
-807 NHTPDATQDEIQ
+807 
-819 DALNQL
+819 
-825 TTDETDAID
+825 
-834 NVTNA
+834 
-839 TTNAD
+839 
-844 VETAKN
+844 
-850 NGINTIGAVAPQVTH
+850 
-865 KQAARDAINQA
+865 
-876 TATKRQ
+876 
-882 QINSN
+882 
-887 REATQEEKNAAL
+887 
-899 NELTQATNHALEQIN
+899 
-914 QATTNDDVDTA
+914 
-925 KGDGLNAINPIAP
+925 
-938 VTVVKQAAR
+938 
-947 DAVSH
+947 
-952 DAQQH
+952 
-957 IAEINANPDATQE
+957 
-970 ERQAAIEK
+970 
-978 VNAAVAV
+978 
-985 ANTNILNAN
+985 
-994 TNADVEQVKTNA
+994 
-1006 IQGIQAIEPATKV
+1006 
-1019 KTDAKNAIDQSAETQ
+1019 
-1034 HNAIFN
+1034 
-1040 NNDATLEEQQ
+1040 EEQQ

-1097 TDARNAVNEKAREA
+1097 TDARNAVNDKAREA

-1130 NRVNTLKNRALNDI
+1130 NRVNTLKNRALTDI

-1170 VTKKQTATGVLTD
+1170 VTKKQTATGVLND

-1205 ALNQVDQDLATAIN
+1205 ALNQVDQELATAIN

-1255 AQTNQHYS
+1255 AQINQHYN
-1263 AKLVEIN
+1263 AKLAEIN
-1270 ATPDATDDEKNA
+1270 ATPDATNDEKNA

-1366 LKDQAFNQINQNQT
+1366 LKDQAINQINQNQT
-1380 NDQVDATTN
+1380 NDQVDTTTN
-1389 QAINAIDNVEAEV
+1389 QAVNAIDNVEAEV

-1433 KEVALQALAKEKEK
+1433 KEVASQALAKEKEK

-1479 KIKPAARE
+1479 KVKPAARE

-1498 QINQDKEA
+1498 KINQDKEA
-1506 TAEERQAALDKIND
+1506 TAEERQVALDKINEF
-1520 LVAKAMTNITNDR
+1520 VNQAMTDITNNR
-1533 TNQQVNDSTNQA
+1533 TNQQVDDTTSQA
-1545 LDDIALVTPDHIVR
+1545 LDSIALVAPEHIVR

-1572 KKHEI
+1572 KKQEI

-1596 NNEKRALQNINQ
+1596 NNEKLALQNINQ
-1608 AIANNDV
+1608 AVTNNDV
-1615 KRVESNGIAT
+1615 KRVETNGIAT
-1625 LKGVEPHI
+1625 LKGVQPHI
-1633 VVKPE
+1633 VIKPE
-1638 AQEAI
+1638 AQQAI
-1643 KASADNQVE
+1643 KATAENQVE

-1660 TTDEL
+1660 TVDEL
-1665 DEANQQIN
+1665 DEANQLIS
-1673 DTLKQGQ
+1673 DTLKQAQ
-1680 QDIDNTTQDA
+1680 QEIENTNQDA
-1690 AVNDVRNQTIKAIEQ
+1690 AVTDVRNQTIKAIEQ

-1714 AALDNIDE
+1714 AALDSIE
-1722 SNNNQLDAIRNT
+1722 ENNKNQLDAIRNT

-1742 NVAIAALN
+1742 DVAIDTLN
-1750 KIVNAIKNDIA
+1750 KIVNTIKNDIA

-1768 VDQTEADG
+1768 VDRTETDG
-1776 NNNIKVILPKVQVK
+1776 NDNIKVILPKVQVK
-1790 PAARQSVS
+1790 PAARQSVGV
-1798 AKAEAQNA
+1798 KAEAQNA

-1848 NSIDAQNIISK
+1848 DSIDAQNIISK

-1888 NEATDEEQNAA
+1888 NEATDEEQNIA
-1899 IVQVEKELI
+1899 IAQVEKELI
-1908 KAKQQIAGAV
+1908 KAKQQIASAV

-1928 DGKNEIREIEPVI
+1928 DEKNEIREIEPVI
-1941 NKKATAREQLTTLFN
+1941 NRKASAREQLTTLFN

-1961 IEANVQATVEE
+1961 IEANIQATVEE

-2002 TATLNLQTIHDL
+2002 TASLNLQTIHDL

-2032 ARVTH
+2032 ARVTA
-2037 LVQNYRKVSDRNKAD
+2037 LVQNYRKVSNRNKAD

-2079 VLKRFNVALGDI
+2079 VLKRFNVALSDI

-2129 ALIDQYVADGNR
+2129 VLIDQYVADGNR
-2141 MVDEDATLNDIKKD
+2141 MIDEDATLNDIKQH
-2155 TQLIIDEILAI
+2155 TQFIVDEILAI
-2166 KLPAEVIKASPKV
+2166 KLPAEATKVSPKEI
-2179 GQPAPKVCTPI
+2179 QPAPKVCTPI
-2190 KKEDKQE
+2190 KKEE
-2197 VRKVVKELPNTGSEE
+2197 THESRKVEKELPNTGSEG

-2218 ELALITGAALLAR
+2218 EFALITGAALLAR
-2231 RRSKK
+2231 RRTKN

>member
-53 PGNSQNTNADTNR
+53 PGNSPNTNADTNR
-66 DIVNDSQNT
+66 DIVNGSQNT

-96 DVANQVG
+96 GVANQVA
-103 PAPIQPSASPAQNNN
+103 PAPIQPSTSSASNNN
-118 NSNANSTATEPAA
+118 HSDANSTATEPAA

-188 KKRSRRAAPTDPNAT
+188 KKRSRRAAPADPN
-203 PADPT
+203 

-220 APVAITAPYTPTTD
+220 APVAITAPFTPTTD

-241 QNAPNEVLSFDDNN
+241 QNAPNEVLTFDDNN

-315 RIRGND
+315 RIKGND
-321 TNDHGDFNGIE
+321 TNDHGG
-332 KTLTVNPNSELIFEF
+332 
-347 NTMTTKN
+347 
-354 YQAQG
+354 
-359 NVIALGRIRGNDT
+359 
-372 NDHGDFNGI
+372 FNGI

-604 RTVTFNDTLTYKT
+604 RTVTFNDILTYKT
-617 YSQDFINSPAE
+617 YTQDFINSPAE

-663 ASLDIFNDLK
+663 ASLDIFNELK

-695 ADIDSLA
+695 ADIDSLV

-807 NHTPDATQDEIQ
+807 NNTPDATQDEIQ

-978 VNAAVAV
+978 VNAAVAA

-1097 TDARNAVNEKAREA
+1097 TDARNAVNDKAREA

-1163 IGAVQPH
+1163 IGTVQPH

-1194 NTNATTEEKQV
+1194 NTNATDEEKQV

-1248 VKKPAAL
+1248 VKKPTAL
-1255 AQTNQHYS
+1255 AQINQHYN
-1263 AKLVEIN
+1263 AKLAEIN

-1389 QAINAIDNVEAEV
+1389 QAINAIDNVEAKV

-1433 KEVALQALAKEKEK
+1433 KEVALLALAKEKEK

-1479 KIKPAARE
+1479 KVKPAARE

-1506 TAEERQAALDKIND
+1506 AAEERQAALDKIND

-1559 AAARDAVKQQYEA
+1559 ATARDAVKQQYEA

-1596 NNEKRALQNINQ
+1596 NNEKRALQNIDQ

-1908 KAKQQIAGAV
+1908 KAKQQIASAV

-1956 DKKQA
+1956 DKKLA

-2002 TATLNLQTIHDL
+2002 TASLNLQTIHDL

-2129 ALIDQYVADGNR
+2129 ALIDQYVADGIR
-2141 MVDEDATLNDIKKD
+2141 MIDEDATLNDIKQH
-2155 TQLIIDEILAI
+2155 TQFIVDEILAI
-2166 KLPAEVIKASPKV
+2166 KLPAEATKVLPKV
-2179 GQPAPKVCTPI
+2179 GQPAPKLCTSI
-2190 KKEDKQE
+2190 KKVDKQE

-2231 RRSKK
+2231 RRNKN

>member
-33 NGAQALTTDHNVQG
+33 NGAQALTTDNNVQ
-47 GSNQAL
+47 SDTNQAT
-53 PGNSQNTNADTNR
+53 PVNSQDTNVANNR
-66 DIVNDSQNT
+66 GLANSAQNT
-75 PNAHATDNTSTNQA
+75 PNQSATTNQSTNQA
-89 LTNHQNV
+89 LVNHNNGSI
-96 DVANQVG
+96 ANQAT

-118 NSNANSTATEPAA
+118 HSDANSTATETVSNA
-131 NTNNNL
+131 NNNDVV
-137 ASNNNTLN
+137 SNNTTLN
-145 VPNNTDNND
+145 VPNRTNENG
-154 SARHLTLKE
+154 SGGHLTLKE

-181 EEASNRP
+181 EQASNRP
-188 KKRSRRAAPTDPNAT
+188 KKRSRRAAPA
-203 PADPT
+203 
-208 ATPAD
+208 
-213 PTAGNGS
+213 
-220 APVAITAPYTPTTD
+220 D
-234 PNANNIG
+234 PNANNAG
-241 QNAPNEVLSFDDNN
+241 QNAPNEVLSFDDNG
-255 IRPSTNRSVPT
+255 IRPSTNRSVPS
-266 VTVVDNLPGYTLIN
+266 VTVVDNLPGFTLIN

-315 RIRGND
+315 RIKGND

-332 KTLTVNPNSELIFEF
+332 KS
-347 NTMTTKN
+347 
-354 YQAQG
+354 
-359 NVIALGRIRGNDT
+359 
-372 NDHGDFNGI
+372 
-381 EKTLT
+381 LT

-404 YQGMT
+404 YQGVT

-420 VIGEK
+420 VIAEK
-425 VVAYG
+425 SVAYG
-430 PIWRLLKVPENVSH
+430 PIWRLFKVPDNVSH

-526 KIQLPEG
+526 KVQLPEG

-547 GNSGVDIND
+547 SNSGVDMND
-556 MNVTYDAANRI
+556 FNVTYDAANRV
-567 ITIKSTGGGTGNSPA
+567 ITIKSTGGGSGNSPA

-617 YSQDFINSPAE
+617 YTQDFINSPAE

-663 ASLDIFNDLK
+663 ASLDIFNGLK

-695 ADIDSLA
+695 ADIDSLT

-713 DAENAVNRKVDD
+713 DAENAVNKKVDQ

-755 IGNIGDQ
+755 IGDIGDQ
-762 TTDDGVTR
+762 TTDAGVTR

-785 PVVKPNAKQAIRDKA
+785 PVVKPNAKKAIRDKA
-800 AKQREII
+800 TKQREII
-807 NHTPDATQDEIQ
+807 NATPDATEDEIQ
-819 DALNQL
+819 DAINQL
-825 TTDETDAID
+825 ATDETDAID

-850 NGINTIGAVAPQVTH
+850 NGINTIGAVVPQVTH
-865 KQAARDAINQA
+865 KKAARDAINQA

-887 REATQEEKNAAL
+887 REATQEEKDAAL

-914 QATTNDDVDTA
+914 QATTNADVDNA

-970 ERQAAIEK
+970 ERQAAIDK
-978 VNAAVAV
+978 VNAAVTA

-994 TNADVEQVKTNA
+994 TNANVEQVKTNA
-1006 IQGIQAIEPATKV
+1006 IQGIQAITPATKV
-1019 KTDAKNAIDQSAETQ
+1019 KTDAKNAIDKSAETQ
-1034 HNAIFN
+1034 HNTIF

-1097 TDARNAVNEKAREA
+1097 TDARNAVNDKAREA

-1130 NRVNTLKNRALNDI
+1130 NRVNTLKNRALTDI

-1170 VTKKQTATGVLTD
+1170 VTKKQTATGVLND

-1205 ALNQVDQDLATAIN
+1205 ALNQVDQELATAIN

-1255 AQTNQHYS
+1255 AQINQHYN
-1263 AKLVEIN
+1263 AKLAEIN
-1270 ATPDATDDEKNA
+1270 ATPDATNDEKNA

-1389 QAINAIDNVEAEV
+1389 QAVNAIDNVEAEV

-1433 KEVALQALAKEKEK
+1433 KEVASQALTKEKEK

-1479 KIKPAARE
+1479 KVKPAARE

-1498 QINQDKEA
+1498 KINQDKEA
-1506 TAEERQAALDKIND
+1506 TAEERQVALDKINEF
-1520 LVAKAMTNITNDR
+1520 VNQAMTDITNNR
-1533 TNQQVNDSTNQA
+1533 TNQQVDDTTSQA
-1545 LDDIALVTPDHIVR
+1545 LDSIALVTPEHIVR
-1559 AAARDAVKQQYEA
+1559 AGARGAVKQQYEA
-1572 KKHEI
+1572 KKQEI

-1596 NNEKRALQNINQ
+1596 NNEKLALQNINQ
-1608 AIANNDV
+1608 AVTNNDV
-1615 KRVESNGIAT
+1615 KRVETNGIAT
-1625 LKGVEPHI
+1625 LKGVQPHI
-1633 VVKPE
+1633 VIKPE
-1638 AQEAI
+1638 EQQAI
-1643 KASADNQVE
+1643 KASAENQVE

-1660 TTDEL
+1660 TVDEL
-1665 DEANQQIN
+1665 DEANQLIS
-1673 DTLKQGQ
+1673 DTLKKAQ
-1680 QDIDNTTQDA
+1680 QEIENTNQDA
-1690 AVNDVRNQTIKAIEQ
+1690 AVTDVRNQTIKAIEQ

-1714 AALDNIDE
+1714 AALDSIE
-1722 SNNNQLDAIRNT
+1722 ENNKNQLDAIRNT

-1742 NVAIAALN
+1742 DVAIDTLN
-1750 KIVNAIKNDIA
+1750 KIVNTIKNDIA

-1768 VDQTEADG
+1768 VDRTETDG
-1776 NNNIKVILPKVQVK
+1776 NDNIKVILPKVQVK
-1790 PAARQSVS
+1790 PAARQSVGV
-1798 AKAEAQNA
+1798 KAEAQNA

-1848 NSIDAQNIISK
+1848 DSINAQNIISK

-1899 IVQVEKELI
+1899 IAQVEKELI
-1908 KAKQQIAGAV
+1908 KAKQQIASAV

-1928 DGKNEIREIEPVI
+1928 DEKNEIREIEPVI
-1941 NKKATAREQLTTLFN
+1941 NRKASAREQLTTLFN

-1961 IEANVQATVEE
+1961 IEANIQATVEE

-2002 TATLNLQTIHDL
+2002 TASLNLQTIHDL

-2032 ARVTH
+2032 ARVTA

-2079 VLKRFNVALGDI
+2079 VLKRFNVALSDI

-2129 ALIDQYVADGNR
+2129 VLIDQYVADGNR
-2141 MVDEDATLNDIKKD
+2141 MIDEDATLNDIKQH
-2155 TQLIIDEILAI
+2155 TQFIVDEILAI
-2166 KLPAEVIKASPKV
+2166 KLPAEATKVSPKV
-2179 GQPAPKVCTPI
+2179 IQSAPKVCTPI
-2190 KKEDKQE
+2190 IKEE
-2197 VRKVVKELPNTGSEE
+2197 THESRKVEKELPNTGSEG

-2218 ELALITGAALLAR
+2218 EFALITGAALLAR
-2231 RRSKK
+2231 RRTKN

>member
-33 NGAQALTTDHNVQG
+33 NGAQALTTDNNVQ
-47 GSNQAL
+47 SDTNQAT
-53 PGNSQNTNADTNR
+53 PVNSQDKDVANNR
-66 DIVNDSQNT
+66 GLANSAQNT
-75 PNAHATDNTSTNQA
+75 PNQSATTNQATNQA
-89 LTNHQNV
+89 LVNHNNGSIV
-96 DVANQVG
+96 NQATPTSV
-103 PAPIQPSASPAQNNN
+103 QSSTPSAQNNN
-118 NSNANSTATEPAA
+118 HTDGNTTATETVSNAN
-131 NTNNNL
+131 NNDV
-137 ASNNNTLN
+137 ASNNTTLN
-145 VPNNTDNND
+145 VPNKTNENG
-154 SARHLTLKE
+154 SGGHLTLKE

-181 EEASNRP
+181 EPASNRP
-188 KKRSRRAAPTDPNAT
+188 KKRSRRAAPADPNAT
-203 PADPT
+203 PADPG
-208 ATPAD
+208 AAA
-213 PTAGNGS
+213 AGNGG

-234 PNANNIG
+234 PNANNAG
-241 QNAPNEVLSFDDNN
+241 QNAPNEVLSFDDNS
-255 IRPSTNRSVPT
+255 IRPSTNRSVPS
-266 VTVVDNLPGYTLIN
+266 VTVVDNLPGFTLIN
-280 GGKVGVFSH
+280 GGKVGVLSH
-289 AMVRTSMFDSGDAKN
+289 AMVRTSMFEAGSN
-304 YQAQGNVIALG
+304 RTYQAQGNVLALG
-315 RIRGND
+315 RISGTDASN
-321 TNDHGDFNGIE
+321 HGDFNGIE
-332 KTLTVNPNSELIFEF
+332 KSLTVNPNSELIFEF
-347 NTMTTKN
+347 NTMPTKN
-354 YQAQG
+354 GQG
-359 NVIALGRIRGNDT
+359 ATNV
-372 NDHGDFNGI
+372 
-381 EKTLT
+381 
-386 VNPNSE
+386 
-392 LIFEFNTMTTKN
+392 
-404 YQGMT
+404 
-409 NLIIKNADNDT
+409 IIKNADTNDT
-420 VIGEK
+420 IAEK
-425 VVAYG
+425 TVEGG
-430 PIWRLLKVPENVSH
+430 PTLRLFKVPDNVRN

-456 TDARGIYQLRD
+456 TDARGIYQLKD

-472 DFVDS
+472 SFVDS

-513 NFGAS
+513 NSGAS
-518 FNTDDFVY
+518 LDTDEFVY

-547 GNSGVDIND
+547 NNSGVDVND
-556 MNVTYDAANRI
+556 MNVTYDAANRV
-567 ITIKSTGGGTGNSPA
+567 ITIKSTGGGTTNSPA

-617 YSQDFINSPAE
+617 YTQDFINSAAE

-673 RRAQTILDENR
+673 KRAQTILAENR

-695 ADIDSLA
+695 ADIDTLT

-713 DAENAVNRKVDD
+713 DAENAVNQKADQ

-744 IQVIEEHKNEI
+744 IQVIEEHKGNI
-755 IGNIGDQ
+755 IGDIGDQ

-785 PVVKPNAKQAIRDKA
+785 PVVKPNAKKAIRDKA
-800 AKQREII
+800 TKQREII
-807 NHTPDATQDEIQ
+807 NATPDATEDEIQ
-819 DALNQL
+819 DAINQL
-825 TTDETDAID
+825 ATDETDAID

-850 NGINTIGAVAPQVTH
+850 NGINTIGSVVPQVTH

-914 QATTNDDVDTA
+914 QATTNADVDNA

-970 ERQAAIEK
+970 ERQAAIDK
-978 VNAAVAV
+978 VNAAVTA

-994 TNADVEQVKTNA
+994 TNAEVEQVKTNA
-1006 IQGIQAIEPATKV
+1006 IQGIQAITPATKV
-1019 KTDAKNAIDQSAETQ
+1019 KTDAKNAIDKSAETQ
-1034 HNAIFN
+1034 HNTIFN

-1097 TDARNAVNEKAREA
+1097 TDARNVVNDKAREA
-1111 ITNINATPGATRE
+1111 ITNINATPCATRE

-1130 NRVNTLKNRALNDI
+1130 NRVNTLKNRALTDI

-1170 VTKKQTATGVLTD
+1170 VTKKQTATGVLND

-1205 ALNQVDQDLATAIN
+1205 ALNQVDQELATAIN

-1255 AQTNQHYS
+1255 AQINQHYN
-1263 AKLVEIN
+1263 AKLAEIN
-1270 ATPDATDDEKNA
+1270 ATPDATNDEKNA

-1380 NDQVDATTN
+1380 NDQVDTTTN
-1389 QAINAIDNVEAEV
+1389 QALNAIDNVEAEV

-1433 KEVALQALAKEKEK
+1433 KEVASQALAKEKEK

-1479 KIKPAARE
+1479 KVKPAARE

-1498 QINQDKEA
+1498 KINQDKEA
-1506 TAEERQAALDKIND
+1506 TAEERQVALDKINEF
-1520 LVAKAMTNITNDR
+1520 VNQAMTDITNNR
-1533 TNQQVNDSTNQA
+1533 TNQQVDDTTSQA
-1545 LDDIALVTPDHIVR
+1545 LDSIALVAPEHIVR

-1572 KKHEI
+1572 KKQEI

-1596 NNEKRALQNINQ
+1596 NNKKLALQNINQ
-1608 AIANNDV
+1608 AVTNNDV
-1615 KRVESNGIAT
+1615 KRVETNGIAT
-1625 LKGVEPHI
+1625 LKGVQPHI
-1633 VVKPE
+1633 VIKPE
-1638 AQEAI
+1638 AQQAI
-1643 KASADNQVE
+1643 KASAENQVE

-1660 TTDEL
+1660 TVDEL
-1665 DEANQQIN
+1665 DEANQLIS
-1673 DTLKQGQ
+1673 DTLKQAQ
-1680 QDIDNTTQDA
+1680 QEIENTNQDA
-1690 AVNDVRNQTIKAIEQ
+1690 AVTDVRNQTIKAIEQ

-1714 AALDNIDE
+1714 AALDSIE
-1722 SNNNQLDAIRNT
+1722 ENNKNQLDAIRNT

-1742 NVAIAALN
+1742 DVAIDTLN
-1750 KIVNAIKNDIA
+1750 KIVNTIKNDIA

-1768 VDQTEADG
+1768 VDRTETDG
-1776 NNNIKVILPKVQVK
+1776 NDNIKVILPKVQVK
-1790 PAARQSVS
+1790 PAARQSVGV
-1798 AKAEAQNA
+1798 KAEAQNA

-1848 NSIDAQNIISK
+1848 DSIDAQNIISK

-1888 NEATDEEQNAA
+1888 NEATDEEQNIA
-1899 IVQVEKELI
+1899 IAQVEKELI
-1908 KAKQQIAGAV
+1908 KAKQQIASAV

-1928 DGKNEIREIEPVI
+1928 DEKNEIREIEPVI
-1941 NKKATAREQLTTLFN
+1941 SRKASAREQLTTLFN

-1961 IEANVQATVEE
+1961 IEANIQATVEE

-2002 TATLNLQTIHDL
+2002 TASLNLQTIHDL

-2032 ARVTH
+2032 ARVTA

-2079 VLKRFNVALGDI
+2079 VLKRFNVALSDI

-2129 ALIDQYVADGNR
+2129 VLIDQYVADGNR
-2141 MVDEDATLNDIKKD
+2141 MIDEDATLNDIKQH
-2155 TQLIIDEILAI
+2155 TQFIVDEILAI
-2166 KLPAEVIKASPKV
+2166 KLPAEAMKVSPKV
-2179 GQPAPKVCTPI
+2179 IQPAPKVCTPI
-2190 KKEDKQE
+2190 KKK
-2197 VRKVVKELPNTGSEE
+2197 RHMNRAK
-2212 MDLPLK
+2212 LK
-2218 ELALITGAALLAR
+2218 KNFQIQVL
-2231 RRSKK
+2231 KK
-2236 EKES
+2236 WIYH

>member
-33 NGAQALTTDHNVQG
+33 NGAQALTTDNNVQ
-47 GSNQAL
+47 SDTNQAT
-53 PGNSQNTNADTNR
+53 PVNSQDTNVANNR
-66 DIVNDSQNT
+66 GLANSAQNT
-75 PNAHATDNTSTNQA
+75 PNQSATTNQSTNQA
-89 LTNHQNV
+89 LVNHNNGSI
-96 DVANQVG
+96 ANQATPTSV
-103 PAPIQPSASPAQNNN
+103 QSSTPSAQNNN
-118 NSNANSTATEPAA
+118 HTDGNTTATETVSNAN
-131 NTNNNL
+131 NKDVV
-137 ASNNNTLN
+137 SNNTTLN
-145 VPNNTDNND
+145 VPNKTNENG
-154 SARHLTLKE
+154 SGGHLTLKE

-181 EEASNRP
+181 EQASNRP
-188 KKRSRRAAPTDPNAT
+188 KKRSRRAAPADPNAT
-203 PADPT
+203 PADP
-208 ATPAD
+208 AAAA
-213 PTAGNGS
+213 AGNGG

-234 PNANNIG
+234 PNANNAG
-241 QNAPNEVLSFDDNN
+241 QNAPNEVLSFDDNG
-255 IRPSTNRSVPT
+255 IRPSTNRSVPS
-266 VTVVDNLPGYTLIN
+266 VTVVDNLPGFTLIN

-315 RIRGND
+315 RIKGND

-332 KTLTVNPNSELIFEF
+332 KS
-347 NTMTTKN
+347 
-354 YQAQG
+354 
-359 NVIALGRIRGNDT
+359 
-372 NDHGDFNGI
+372 
-381 EKTLT
+381 LT

-404 YQGMT
+404 YQGVT

-420 VIGEK
+420 VIAEK
-425 VVAYG
+425 SVAYG
-430 PIWRLLKVPENVSH
+430 PIWRLFKVPENVSH

-526 KIQLPEG
+526 KVQLPEG

-547 GNSGVDIND
+547 SNSGVDMND
-556 MNVTYDAANRI
+556 FNVTYDAANRV
-567 ITIKSTGGGTGNSPA
+567 ITIKSTGGGSGNSPA

-617 YSQDFINSPAE
+617 YTQDFINSPAE

-695 ADIDSLA
+695 ANIDSLT

-713 DAENAVNRKVDD
+713 DAENAVNKKVDQ

-785 PVVKPNAKQAIRDKA
+785 PVVKPNAKKAIRDKA
-800 AKQREII
+800 TKQREII
-807 NHTPDATQDEIQ
+807 NATPDATEDEIQ

-825 TTDETDAID
+825 ATDETDAID

-844 VETAKN
+844 VEIAKN
-850 NGINTIGAVAPQVTH
+850 NGINTIGAVVPQVTH

-914 QATTNDDVDTA
+914 QATTNADVDNA

-970 ERQAAIEK
+970 ERQAAIDK
-978 VNAAVAV
+978 VNAAVTA

-1006 IQGIQAIEPATKV
+1006 IQGIQAITPATKV
-1019 KTDAKNAIDQSAETQ
+1019 KTDAKNAIDKSAETQ
-1034 HNAIFN
+1034 HNTIFN

-1097 TDARNAVNEKAREA
+1097 TDARNAVNDKAREA

-1130 NRVNTLKNRALNDI
+1130 NRVNTLKNRALTDI

-1170 VTKKQTATGVLTD
+1170 VTKKQTATGVLND

-1205 ALNQVDQDLATAIN
+1205 ALNQVDQELATAIN

-1255 AQTNQHYS
+1255 AQINQHYN
-1263 AKLVEIN
+1263 AKLAEIN
-1270 ATPDATDDEKNA
+1270 ATPDATNDEKNA

-1366 LKDQAFNQINQNQT
+1366 LKDQAINQINQNQT
-1380 NDQVDATTN
+1380 NDQVDTTTN
-1389 QAINAIDNVEAEV
+1389 QAVNAIDNVEAEV

-1433 KEVALQALAKEKEK
+1433 KEVASQALAKEKEK

-1479 KIKPAARE
+1479 KVKPAARE

-1498 QINQDKEA
+1498 KINQDKEA
-1506 TAEERQAALDKIND
+1506 TAEERQVALDKINEF
-1520 LVAKAMTNITNDR
+1520 VNQAMTDITNNR
-1533 TNQQVNDSTNQA
+1533 TNQQVDDTTSQA
-1545 LDDIALVTPDHIVR
+1545 LDSIALVAPEHIVR

-1572 KKHEI
+1572 KKQEI

-1596 NNEKRALQNINQ
+1596 NNEKLALQNINQ
-1608 AIANNDV
+1608 AVTNNDV
-1615 KRVESNGIAT
+1615 KRVETNGIAT
-1625 LKGVEPHI
+1625 LKGVQPHI
-1633 VVKPE
+1633 VIKPE
-1638 AQEAI
+1638 AQQAI
-1643 KASADNQVE
+1643 KATAENQVE

-1660 TTDEL
+1660 TVDEL
-1665 DEANQQIN
+1665 DEANQLIS
-1673 DTLKQGQ
+1673 DTLKQAQ
-1680 QDIDNTTQDA
+1680 QEIENTNQDA
-1690 AVNDVRNQTIKAIEQ
+1690 AVTDVRNQTIKAIEQ

-1714 AALDNIDE
+1714 AALDSIE
-1722 SNNNQLDAIRNT
+1722 ENNKNQLDAIRNT

-1742 NVAIAALN
+1742 DVAIDTLN
-1750 KIVNAIKNDIA
+1750 KIVNTIKNDIA

-1768 VDQTEADG
+1768 VDRTETDG
-1776 NNNIKVILPKVQVK
+1776 NDNIKVILPKVQVK
-1790 PAARQSVS
+1790 PAARQSVGV
-1798 AKAEAQNA
+1798 KAEAQNA

-1848 NSIDAQNIISK
+1848 DSIDAQNIISK

-1888 NEATDEEQNAA
+1888 NEATDEEQNIA
-1899 IVQVEKELI
+1899 IAQVEKELI
-1908 KAKQQIAGAV
+1908 KAKQQIASAV

-1928 DGKNEIREIEPVI
+1928 DEKNEIREIEPVI
-1941 NKKATAREQLTTLFN
+1941 NRKASAREQLTTLFN

-1961 IEANVQATVEE
+1961 IEANIQATVEE

-2002 TATLNLQTIHDL
+2002 TASLNLQTIHDL

-2032 ARVTH
+2032 ARVTA
-2037 LVQNYRKVSDRNKAD
+2037 LVQNYRKVSNRNKAD

-2079 VLKRFNVALGDI
+2079 VLKRFNVALSDI

-2129 ALIDQYVADGNR
+2129 VLIDQYVADGNR
-2141 MVDEDATLNDIKKD
+2141 MIDEDATLNDIKQH
-2155 TQLIIDEILAI
+2155 TQFIVDEILAI
-2166 KLPAEVIKASPKV
+2166 KLPAEATKVSPKEI
-2179 GQPAPKVCTPI
+2179 QPAPKVCTPI
-2190 KKEDKQE
+2190 KKKETHE
-2197 VRKVVKELPNTGSEE
+2197 SRKVEKELPNTGSEG

-2218 ELALITGAALLAR
+2218 EFALITGAALLAR
-2231 RRSKK
+2231 RRTKN

>member
-289 AMVRTSMFDSGDAKN
+289 AMVRTSMFDSGDA
-304 YQAQGNVIALG
+304 
-315 RIRGND
+315 
-321 TNDHGDFNGIE
+321 
-332 KTLTVNPNSELIFEF
+332 
-347 NTMTTKN
+347 KN

-1097 TDARNAVNEKAREA
+1097 TDARNAANEKAREA

-1144 GVTSTT
+1144 GVTST

-2037 LVQNYRKVSDRNKAD
+2037 LVQNYLKVSDRNKAD

-2079 VLKRFNVALGDI
+2079 VLKRFNVTLGDI

>member
-33 NGAQALTTDHNVQG
+33 NGAQALTTDNNVQ
-47 GSNQAL
+47 SDTNQAT
-53 PGNSQNTNADTNR
+53 PVNSQDKDVANNR
-66 DIVNDSQNT
+66 GLANSAQNT
-75 PNAHATDNTSTNQA
+75 PNQSATTNQATNQA
-89 LTNHQNV
+89 LVNHNNGSIV
-96 DVANQVG
+96 NQATPTSV
-103 PAPIQPSASPAQNNN
+103 QSSTPSAQNNN
-118 NSNANSTATEPAA
+118 HTDGNTTATETVSNAN
-131 NTNNNL
+131 NND
-137 ASNNNTLN
+137 AVSNNTTLN
-145 VPNNTDNND
+145 VPNKTNENG
-154 SARHLTLKE
+154 SGGHLTLKE

-181 EEASNRP
+181 EPASNRP
-188 KKRSRRAAPTDPNAT
+188 KKRSRRAAPADPNAT
-203 PADPT
+203 PADP
-208 ATPAD
+208 AAAA
-213 PTAGNGS
+213 AGNGG

-234 PNANNIG
+234 PNANNAG
-241 QNAPNEVLSFDDNN
+241 QNAPNEVLSFDDNG
-255 IRPSTNRSVPT
+255 IRPSTNRSVPS
-266 VTVVDNLPGYTLIN
+266 VTVVDNLPGFTLIN

-289 AMVRTSMFDSGDAKN
+289 AMVRTSMFDSADAKN

-315 RIRGND
+315 RI
-321 TNDHGDFNGIE
+321 
-332 KTLTVNPNSELIFEF
+332 K
-347 NTMTTKN
+347 
-354 YQAQG
+354 
-359 NVIALGRIRGNDT
+359 GNDT

-404 YQGMT
+404 YQGVT

-420 VIGEK
+420 VIAEK
-425 VVAYG
+425 SVAYG
-430 PIWRLLKVPENVSH
+430 PIWRLFKVPENVSH

-526 KIQLPEG
+526 QVQLPEG

-547 GNSGVDIND
+547 SNSGVDMND
-556 MNVTYDAANRI
+556 FNVTYDAANRV
-567 ITIKSTGGGTGNSPA
+567 ITIKSTGGGSGNSPA

-617 YSQDFINSPAE
+617 YTQDFINSPAE

-695 ADIDSLA
+695 ADIDSLT

-713 DAENAVNRKVDD
+713 DAENAVNKKVDQ

-785 PVVKPNAKQAIRDKA
+785 PVVKPNAKKAIRDKA
-800 AKQREII
+800 TKQREII
-807 NHTPDATQDEIQ
+807 NATPDATEDEIQ

-825 TTDETDAID
+825 ATDETDAID

-850 NGINTIGAVAPQVTH
+850 NGINTIGAVVPQVTH
-865 KQAARDAINQA
+865 KKAARDAINQA

-914 QATTNDDVDTA
+914 QAKTNADVDNA

-970 ERQAAIEK
+970 ERQAAIDK
-978 VNAAVAV
+978 VNAAVTA

-1006 IQGIQAIEPATKV
+1006 IQGIQAITPATKV
-1019 KTDAKNAIDQSAETQ
+1019 KTDAKNAIDKSAETQ
-1034 HNAIFN
+1034 HNTIFN

-1097 TDARNAVNEKAREA
+1097 TDARNVVNDKAREA

-1130 NRVNTLKNRALNDI
+1130 NRVNTLKNRALTDI

-1170 VTKKQTATGVLTD
+1170 VTKKQTATGVLND

-1205 ALNQVDQDLATAIN
+1205 ALNQVDQELATAIN

-1255 AQTNQHYS
+1255 AQINQHYN
-1263 AKLVEIN
+1263 AKLAEIN

-1297 IKQANTNAEV
+1297 VKQANTNAEV

-1380 NDQVDATTN
+1380 NDQVDTTTN
-1389 QAINAIDNVEAEV
+1389 QALNAIDNVEAEV

-1433 KEVALQALAKEKEK
+1433 KEVASQALAKEKEK

-1479 KIKPAARE
+1479 KVKPAARE
-1487 KINQKANELRA
+1487 KINQKVNELRA
-1498 QINQDKEA
+1498 KINQDKEA
-1506 TAEERQAALDKIND
+1506 TAEERQVALDKINEF
-1520 LVAKAMTNITNDR
+1520 VNQAMTDITNNR
-1533 TNQQVNDSTNQA
+1533 TNQQVDDTTSQA
-1545 LDDIALVTPDHIVR
+1545 LDSIALVAPEHIVR

-1572 KKHEI
+1572 KKQEI

-1596 NNEKRALQNINQ
+1596 NNEKLALQNINQ
-1608 AIANNDV
+1608 AVTNNDV
-1615 KRVESNGIAT
+1615 KRVETNGIAT
-1625 LKGVEPHI
+1625 LKGVQPHI
-1633 VVKPE
+1633 VIKPE
-1638 AQEAI
+1638 AQQAI
-1643 KASADNQVE
+1643 KASAENQVE

-1660 TTDEL
+1660 TVDEL
-1665 DEANQQIN
+1665 DEANQLIS
-1673 DTLKQGQ
+1673 DTLKQAQ
-1680 QDIDNTTQDA
+1680 QEIENTNQYA
-1690 AVNDVRNQTIKAIEQ
+1690 AVTDVRNQTIKAIEQ

-1714 AALDNIDE
+1714 AALDSIE
-1722 SNNNQLDAIRNT
+1722 ENNKNQLDAIRNT

-1742 NVAIAALN
+1742 DVAIDTLN
-1750 KIVNAIKNDIA
+1750 KIVNTIKNDIA

-1768 VDQTEADG
+1768 VDRTETDG
-1776 NNNIKVILPKVQVK
+1776 NDNIKVILPKVQVK
-1790 PAARQSVS
+1790 PAARQSVGV
-1798 AKAEAQNA
+1798 KAEAQNA

-1848 NSIDAQNIISK
+1848 DSIDAQNIISK

-1879 NKINLIKAN
+1879 NKINLSKAN
-1888 NEATDEEQNAA
+1888 NEATDEEQNIA
-1899 IVQVEKELI
+1899 IAQVEKELI
-1908 KAKQQIAGAV
+1908 KAKQQIASAV

-1928 DGKNEIREIEPVI
+1928 DEKNEIREIEPVI
-1941 NKKATAREQLTTLFN
+1941 NRKASAREQLTTLFN

-1961 IEANVQATVEE
+1961 IEANIQATVEE

-2002 TATLNLQTIHDL
+2002 TASLNLQTIHDL

-2032 ARVTH
+2032 ARVTA
-2037 LVQNYRKVSDRNKAD
+2037 LVQNYRKVSNRNKAD

-2079 VLKRFNVALGDI
+2079 VLKRFNVALSDI

-2129 ALIDQYVADGNR
+2129 VLIDQYVADGNR
-2141 MVDEDATLNDIKKD
+2141 MIDEDATLNDIKQH
-2155 TQLIIDEILAI
+2155 TQFIVDEILAI
-2166 KLPAEVIKASPKV
+2166 KLPAEPTKVSPKV
-2179 GQPAPKVCTPI
+2179 IQPAPKVCTPI
-2190 KKEDKQE
+2190 KKEE
-2197 VRKVVKELPNTGSEE
+2197 THESRKVEKELPNTGSEG

-2218 ELALITGAALLAR
+2218 EFALITGAALLAR
-2231 RRSKK
+2231 RRTKN

>member
-33 NGAQALTTDHNVQG
+33 NGAQALTTDNNVQ
-47 GSNQAL
+47 SDTNQAT
-53 PGNSQNTNADTNR
+53 PVNSQDKDVANNR
-66 DIVNDSQNT
+66 GLANSAQNT
-75 PNAHATDNTSTNQA
+75 PNQSATTNQATNQA
-89 LTNHQNV
+89 LVNHNNGSTV
-96 DVANQVG
+96 NQATPTSV
-103 PAPIQPSASPAQNNN
+103 QSSTPSAQNNN
-118 NSNANSTATEPAA
+118 HTDGNTTATEIVSNAN
-131 NTNNNL
+131 NNDVV
-137 ASNNNTLN
+137 SNNTTLN
-145 VPNNTDNND
+145 VPNKTNENG
-154 SARHLTLKE
+154 SGGHLTLKE

-181 EEASNRP
+181 EQASNRP
-188 KKRSRRAAPTDPNAT
+188 KKRSRRAAPADPNAT
-203 PADPT
+203 PADP
-208 ATPAD
+208 AAAA
-213 PTAGNGS
+213 AGNGG

-234 PNANNIG
+234 PNANNAG
-241 QNAPNEVLSFDDNN
+241 QNAPNEVLSFDDNG

-266 VTVVDNLPGYTLIN
+266 VNVVNNLPGFTLIN
-280 GGKVGVFSH
+280 VGKVGVFSH
-289 AMVRTSMFDSGDAKN
+289 AMVRTSMFDSGDNKN

-315 RIRGND
+315 RILGTD

-332 KTLTVNPNSELIFEF
+332 KALTVNPNSELIFEF

-354 YQAQG
+354 GQG
-359 NVIALGRIRGNDT
+359 ATNV
-372 NDHGDFNGI
+372 
-381 EKTLT
+381 
-386 VNPNSE
+386 
-392 LIFEFNTMTTKN
+392 
-404 YQGMT
+404 
-409 NLIIKNADNDT
+409 IIKNADTNDT
-420 VIGEK
+420 IAEK
-425 VVAYG
+425 TVEGG
-430 PIWRLLKVPENVSH
+430 PTLRLFKVPDNVRN

-456 TDARGIYQLRD
+456 TDARGIYQLKD

-472 DFVDS
+472 SFVDS

-491 TMEPT
+491 TMDPT

-513 NFGAS
+513 NSGAS
-518 FNTDDFVY
+518 LDTNDFVY
-526 KIQLPEG
+526 QVQLPEG

-547 GNSGVDIND
+547 NNSGVDVND
-556 MNVTYDAANRI
+556 MNVTYDAANRV
-567 ITIKSTGGGTGNSPA
+567 ITIKSTGGGTANSPA
-582 RLMPDKILDLKYK
+582 RLMPDKILDLRYK

-604 RTVTFNDTLTYKT
+604 RTVTFNETLTYKT
-617 YSQDFINSPAE
+617 YTQDFINSPAE

-673 RRAQTILDENR
+673 KRAQTILAENR

-695 ADIDSLA
+695 ADIDTLT

-713 DAENAVNRKVDD
+713 DAENAVNQKADQ

-744 IQVIEEHKNEI
+744 IQVIEEHKGNI
-755 IGNIGDQ
+755 IGDIGDQ

-785 PVVKPNAKQAIRDKA
+785 PVVKPNAKKAIRDKA
-800 AKQREII
+800 TKQREII
-807 NHTPDATQDEIQ
+807 NATPDATEDEIQ
-819 DALNQL
+819 DAINQL
-825 TTDETDAID
+825 ATDETDAID

-850 NGINTIGAVAPQVTH
+850 NGINTIGAVVPQVTH
-865 KQAARDAINQA
+865 KKAARDAINQA

-914 QATTNDDVDTA
+914 QATTNADVDNA

-970 ERQAAIEK
+970 ERQAAIDK
-978 VNAAVAV
+978 VNAAVTA

-994 TNADVEQVKTNA
+994 TNAEVEQVKTNA
-1006 IQGIQAIEPATKV
+1006 IQGIQAITPATKV
-1019 KTDAKNAIDQSAETQ
+1019 KTDAKNAIDKSAETQ
-1034 HNAIFN
+1034 HNTIFN

-1097 TDARNAVNEKAREA
+1097 TDARNVVNDKAREA
-1111 ITNINATPGATRE
+1111 ITNINATPGVTRE

-1130 NRVNTLKNRALNDI
+1130 NRVNTLKNRALTDI

-1170 VTKKQTATGVLTD
+1170 VTKKQTATGVLND

-1194 NTNATTEEKQV
+1194 NSNATTEEKQV
-1205 ALNQVDQDLATAIN
+1205 ALNQVDQELATAIN

-1255 AQTNQHYS
+1255 AQINQHYN
-1263 AKLVEIN
+1263 AKLAEIN
-1270 ATPDATDDEKNA
+1270 ATPDATNDEKNA

-1389 QAINAIDNVEAEV
+1389 QAVNAIDNVEAEV

-1433 KEVALQALAKEKEK
+1433 KEVASQALAKEKEK

-1479 KIKPAARE
+1479 KVKPAARE

-1498 QINQDKEA
+1498 KINQDKEA
-1506 TAEERQAALDKIND
+1506 T
-1520 LVAKAMTNITNDR
+1520 
-1533 TNQQVNDSTNQA
+1533 
-1545 LDDIALVTPDHIVR
+1545 IVR

-1572 KKHEI
+1572 KKREI

-1596 NNEKRALQNINQ
+1596 NNEKRALQNIDQ

-1615 KRVESNGIAT
+1615 KRVETNGIAT
-1625 LKGVEPHI
+1625 LKGVQPHI
-1633 VVKPE
+1633 VIKPE
-1638 AQEAI
+1638 AQQAI
-1643 KASADNQVE
+1643 KASAENQVE

-1660 TTDEL
+1660 TVDEL
-1665 DEANQQIN
+1665 DEANQLIS
-1673 DTLKQGQ
+1673 DTLKQAQ
-1680 QDIDNTTQDA
+1680 QEIENTNQDA
-1690 AVNDVRNQTIKAIEQ
+1690 AVTDVRNQTIKAIEQ

-1714 AALDNIDE
+1714 AALDSIE
-1722 SNNNQLDAIRNT
+1722 ENNKNQLDAIRNT

-1742 NVAIAALN
+1742 DVAIDTLN
-1750 KIVNAIKNDIA
+1750 KIVNTIKNDIA

-1768 VDQTEADG
+1768 VDRTETDG
-1776 NNNIKVILPKVQVK
+1776 NDNIKVILPKVQVK
-1790 PAARQSVS
+1790 PAARQSVGV
-1798 AKAEAQNA
+1798 KAEAQNA

-1848 NSIDAQNIISK
+1848 DSINAQNIISK

-1888 NEATDEEQNAA
+1888 NEATDEEQNIA
-1899 IVQVEKELI
+1899 IAQVEKELI
-1908 KAKQQIAGAV
+1908 KAKQQIASAV

-1928 DGKNEIREIEPVI
+1928 DEKNEIREIEPVI
-1941 NKKATAREQLTTLFN
+1941 NRKASAREQLTTLFN

-1961 IEANVQATVEE
+1961 IEANIQATVEE

-2002 TATLNLQTIHDL
+2002 TASLNLQTIHDL

-2032 ARVTH
+2032 ARVTA
-2037 LVQNYRKVSDRNKAD
+2037 LVQNYRKVSNRNKAD

-2079 VLKRFNVALGDI
+2079 VLKRFNVALSDI

-2129 ALIDQYVADGNR
+2129 VLIDQYVADGNR
-2141 MVDEDATLNDIKKD
+2141 MIDEDATLNDIKQH
-2155 TQLIIDEILAI
+2155 TQFIVDEILAI
-2166 KLPAEVIKASPKV
+2166 KLPAEATKVSPKEI
-2179 GQPAPKVCTPI
+2179 QPAPKVCTPI
-2190 KKEDKQE
+2190 KKEE
-2197 VRKVVKELPNTGSEE
+2197 THESRKVEKELPNTGSEG

-2218 ELALITGAALLAR
+2218 EFALITGAALLAR
-2231 RRSKK
+2231 RRTKN

>member
-33 NGAQALTTDHNVQG
+33 NGAQALTTDNNVQ
-47 GSNQAL
+47 SDTNQAT
-53 PGNSQNTNADTNR
+53 PVNSQDTNVANNR
-66 DIVNDSQNT
+66 GLANSAQNT
-75 PNAHATDNTSTNQA
+75 PNQSATTNQSTNQA
-89 LTNHQNV
+89 LVNHNNGSI
-96 DVANQVG
+96 ANQATPTSV
-103 PAPIQPSASPAQNNN
+103 QSSTPSAQNNN
-118 NSNANSTATEPAA
+118 HTDGNTTATETVSNAN
-131 NTNNNL
+131 NKDVV
-137 ASNNNTLN
+137 SNNTTLN
-145 VPNNTDNND
+145 VPNKTNENG
-154 SARHLTLKE
+154 SGGHLTLKE

-181 EEASNRP
+181 EQASNRP
-188 KKRSRRAAPTDPNAT
+188 KKRSRRAAPADPNAT
-203 PADPT
+203 PADP
-208 ATPAD
+208 AAAA
-213 PTAGNGS
+213 AGNGG

-234 PNANNIG
+234 PNANNAG
-241 QNAPNEVLSFDDNN
+241 QNAPNEVLSFDDNG
-255 IRPSTNRSVPT
+255 IRPSTNRSVPS
-266 VTVVDNLPGYTLIN
+266 VTVVDNLPGFTLIN

-315 RIRGND
+315 RIKGND

-332 KTLTVNPNSELIFEF
+332 KS
-347 NTMTTKN
+347 
-354 YQAQG
+354 
-359 NVIALGRIRGNDT
+359 
-372 NDHGDFNGI
+372 
-381 EKTLT
+381 LT

-404 YQGMT
+404 YQGVT

-420 VIGEK
+420 VIAEK
-425 VVAYG
+425 SVAYG
-430 PIWRLLKVPENVSH
+430 PIWRLFKVPENVSH

-526 KIQLPEG
+526 KVQLPEG

-547 GNSGVDIND
+547 SNSGVDMND
-556 MNVTYDAANRI
+556 FNVTYDAANRV
-567 ITIKSTGGGTGNSPA
+567 ITIKSTGGGSGNSPA

-617 YSQDFINSPAE
+617 YTQDFINSPAE

-695 ADIDSLA
+695 ADIDSLT

-713 DAENAVNRKVDD
+713 DAENAVNKKVDQ

-785 PVVKPNAKQAIRDKA
+785 PVVKPNAKKAIRDKA
-800 AKQREII
+800 TKQREII
-807 NHTPDATQDEIQ
+807 NATPDATEDEIQ

-825 TTDETDAID
+825 ATDETDAID

-844 VETAKN
+844 VEIAKN
-850 NGINTIGAVAPQVTH
+850 NGINTIGAVVPQVTH

-914 QATTNDDVDTA
+914 QATTNADVDNA

-970 ERQAAIEK
+970 ERQAAIDK
-978 VNAAVAV
+978 VNAAVTA

-1006 IQGIQAIEPATKV
+1006 IQGIQAITPATKV
-1019 KTDAKNAIDQSAETQ
+1019 KTDAKNAIDKSAETQ
-1034 HNAIFN
+1034 HNTIFN

-1097 TDARNAVNEKAREA
+1097 TDARNAVNDKAREA

-1130 NRVNTLKNRALNDI
+1130 NRVNTLKNRALTDI

-1170 VTKKQTATGVLTD
+1170 VTKKQTATGVLND

-1205 ALNQVDQDLATAIN
+1205 ALNQVDQELATAIN

-1255 AQTNQHYS
+1255 AQINQHYN
-1263 AKLVEIN
+1263 AKLAEIN
-1270 ATPDATDDEKNA
+1270 ATPDATNDEKNA

-1366 LKDQAFNQINQNQT
+1366 LKDQAINQINQNQT
-1380 NDQVDATTN
+1380 NDQVDTTTN
-1389 QAINAIDNVEAEV
+1389 QAVNAIDNVEAEV
-1402 VIKPKAIADIEKAVK
+1402 VIKPTAIADIEKAVK

-1433 KEVALQALAKEKEK
+1433 KEVASQALAKEKEK

-1479 KIKPAARE
+1479 KVKPAARE

-1498 QINQDKEA
+1498 KINQDKEA
-1506 TAEERQAALDKIND
+1506 TAEERQVALDKINEF
-1520 LVAKAMTNITNDR
+1520 VNQAMTDITNNR
-1533 TNQQVNDSTNQA
+1533 TNQQVDDTTSQA
-1545 LDDIALVTPDHIVR
+1545 LDSIALVAPEHIVR

-1572 KKHEI
+1572 KKQEI

-1596 NNEKRALQNINQ
+1596 NNEKLALQNINQ
-1608 AIANNDV
+1608 AVTNNDV
-1615 KRVESNGIAT
+1615 KRVETNGIAT
-1625 LKGVEPHI
+1625 LKGVQPHI
-1633 VVKPE
+1633 VIKPE
-1638 AQEAI
+1638 AQQAI
-1643 KASADNQVE
+1643 KATAENQVE

-1660 TTDEL
+1660 TVDEL
-1665 DEANQQIN
+1665 DEANQLIS
-1673 DTLKQGQ
+1673 DTLKQAQ
-1680 QDIDNTTQDA
+1680 QEIENTNQDA
-1690 AVNDVRNQTIKAIEQ
+1690 AVTDVRNQTIKAIEQ

-1714 AALDNIDE
+1714 AALDSIE
-1722 SNNNQLDAIRNT
+1722 ENNKNQLDAIRNT

-1742 NVAIAALN
+1742 DVAIDTLN
-1750 KIVNAIKNDIA
+1750 KIVNTIKNDIA

-1768 VDQTEADG
+1768 VDRTETDG
-1776 NNNIKVILPKVQVK
+1776 NDNIKVILPKVQVK
-1790 PAARQSVS
+1790 PAARQSVGV
-1798 AKAEAQNA
+1798 KAEAQNA

-1848 NSIDAQNIISK
+1848 DSIDAQNIISK

-1888 NEATDEEQNAA
+1888 NEATDEEQNIA
-1899 IVQVEKELI
+1899 IAQVEKELI
-1908 KAKQQIAGAV
+1908 KAKQQIASAV
-1918 TNADVAYLLH
+1918 TNADVTYLLH
-1928 DGKNEIREIEPVI
+1928 DEKNEIREIEPVI
-1941 NKKATAREQLTTLFN
+1941 NRKASAREQLTTLFN

-1961 IEANVQATVEE
+1961 IEANIQATVEE

-2002 TATLNLQTIHDL
+2002 TASLNLQTIHDL

-2032 ARVTH
+2032 ARVTA
-2037 LVQNYRKVSDRNKAD
+2037 LVQNYRKVSNRNKAD

-2079 VLKRFNVALGDI
+2079 VLKRFNVALSDI

-2129 ALIDQYVADGNR
+2129 VLIDQYVADGNR
-2141 MVDEDATLNDIKKD
+2141 MIDEDATLNDIKQH
-2155 TQLIIDEILAI
+2155 TQFIVDEILAI
-2166 KLPAEVIKASPKV
+2166 KLPAEATKVSPKEI
-2179 GQPAPKVCTPI
+2179 QPAPKVCTPI
-2190 KKEDKQE
+2190 KKEE
-2197 VRKVVKELPNTGSEE
+2197 THESRKVEKELPNTGSEG

-2218 ELALITGAALLAR
+2218 EFALITGAALLAR
-2231 RRSKK
+2231 RRTKN